1 MKSRKNNIN
10 RPAPSRRLLLQ
21 LLTMMALTAAP
32 SSVYAQSF
40 HQTGA
45 SGLPLDSRGMQ
56 QTAEWNYYYYLPT
69 GSTSMT
75 LDLPIMGWTDNYAN
89 ELEPYGW
96 YRWYDYNTDL
106 NSANLTAYD
115 VTSSSWYGGTT
126 HSTQLKTNITD
137 NSGKNIGLVAYKLS
151 ATYITRKHV
160 GVNYSYSNSDATNPN
175 WKGDIVACD
184 VSRYIDYTISG
195 TKVSK
200 EPTLSV
206 RYIFHIQSAAYLAQ
220 KLKEALCEGSKSKA
234 ADLTFE
240 DNKRIVFGAKDE
252 NAKMSLRTNL
262 KNSGGQS
269 YWFYPLSTTKG
280 KTVYPTTESQK
291 ITAADFKTTMKQ
303 ADKIV
308 WKVYNED
315 KTKFC
320 QLSAT
325 SSTTQFCDLTIS
337 ALNSATWYNV
347 SNDAT
352 TTKPTDIGFEHT
364 VYVVAWAANSNDM
377 CPVANF
383 EVFIHKGYPKTKDEI
398 TADNNIDRT
407 LSYLEDEDRYEK
419 KMDISFDD
427 DNADLTFDAPTVN
440 NNVSLKPSDFKSR
453 AYGFTYANLADYD
466 YFYGTY
472 MRQSWTGKRPTYS
485 SPNHGDYGLY
495 KSANK
500 TGVSTTDYNK
510 GYQWWANGNPE
521 IYDRTYERTSG
532 KQYGYFLYVDASD
545 ESRQIASADFKA
557 NLCTGSQLV
566 FSGAVAEYT
575 SGANAP
581 QVMFR
586 LYGIDKDENGNEIGK
601 KLIQS
606 FSSGDFKTNTKSLQ
620 YGKWYQIYS
629 KQVLQKSAGAD
640 NYTDFRIVL
649 DNMCQGT
656 DGADYCIDDLC
667 LYTQTSKLD
676 VLQNKP
682 LCPNETGYETAPEE
696 ITLKLRGI
704 YETFQAMVNMKESK
718 LFYRICDA
726 TGKQVDNIDYDGD
739 GQPDEYGTARIPASY
754 NAAYVLPP
762 EAADGKNNVA
772 MFENDNSGNRCL
784 VIANRNFNIVPGKD
798 YYFSIAYPS
807 DDNPDVPGK
816 WGKSTDVCSTYSG
829 IFQVVEQSIKLTDKN
844 SNVLTALRVNCDTK
858 TPTVEVIAKI
868 ETADPVNGG
877 KVTIDNVKF
886 DWFLSKPNKENELYT
901 TPGLLEALRAY
912 RAKYPSDNGLNTGFR
927 SINYTQY
934 TLLKQY
940 VDSKQLI
947 LNASN
952 SMGNRTF
959 EANEMGLYKI
969 AVIPVQAKATINGQN
984 YDICADP
991 MLVDL
996 RVVTDGPN
1004 INLGFSDVIY
1014 PNDARTVRVGLPQIK
1029 AIADNNGALNLP
1041 MTGIEGATSVKMSDA
1056 QVYISNTNDPDFNS
1070 TKQVIGVVTS
1080 STIKNSDKTVGI
1092 RFNSNAAT
1100 ILKEGYWYEINFS
1113 YNNSSASTASC
1124 PGETFVKMC
1133 IVPEYATWNS
1143 SPRTAS
1149 TNWNDD
1155 NNWLRSTKAEIFKDS
1170 YTDYNTTTAFMPM
1183 KFTKVTVANQK
1194 DKGKVYPNLDEISY
1208 RSNGIASSTKMK
1220 SFAYDFVAKW
1230 SDATA
1235 DGSDNGN
1242 GTFSCEKWAG
1252 NFCDQI
1258 YFKPEAELLYA
1269 NYLNYNKAYVE
1280 KELTPNTWSIMSSPL
1295 KQTYAGDLYVQKDD
1309 GQEKSEA
1316 FKPITYKEGVNDRSA
1331 YPVYQ
1336 RSWDGNAQEVKDNVT
1351 NYSANHDGTVDV
1363 TTDNE
1368 LSINSGYWSHVY
1380 NKVDELYTK
1389 GQAFAVKAGD
1399 KYTAGAQGANATA
1412 VIRLPKADTQFSYY
1426 DSESQKPVNVTVN
1439 RDANSYRMLQGD
1451 VAGDKTM
1458 AMTQPLK
1465 ENLHRDNRYHLVGNP
1480 YTSSLSMY
1488 RFLKANTAFENSI
1501 WTLDNGVMKTH
1512 SVPVDLDYDKKTD
1525 VIVNPTQAFFVK
1537 VKEGETAPAN
1547 VTFNATMLINKDV
1560 TPGEKALII
1569 RPTVTLTTVNGERS
1583 SQSELIVNDEASRD
1597 YVEGEDVE
1605 MLGEGNI
1612 AEIAQVYSVAGSQAV
1627 ALNASDDINWMP
1639 VGVVAPKSKDIDV
1652 NISLNSK
1659 MLIKM
1664 NNEGSQ
1670 LFLFDATTKTFSEI
1684 KDGMTVKMM
1693 ANDHG
1698 RYYITNQSS
1707 LNTTDINTIDCF
1719 SPTENTIVVA
1729 TLKGDMKRVMVYDIS
1744 GALVTSNHSVNG
1756 GRCQLN
1762 VPKAGIYVVKAT
1774 TKEDRT
1780 ETFKI
1785 VVR

>member
-21 LLTMMALTAAP
+21 LLAMMALTAAP

-40 HQTGA
+40 HQRGA
-45 SGLPLDSRGMQ
+45 SGMPLDSRGMQ
-56 QTAEWNYYYYLPT
+56 QTAEWHYYYYLPT
-69 GSTSMT
+69 NSTSMT
-75 LDLPIMGWTDNYAN
+75 LDLPIMGWTDEKAN
-89 ELEPYGW
+89 DLEPYGW

-106 NSANLTAYD
+106 ESANLTAYD
-115 VTSSSWYGGTT
+115 VTTSSWFGSTK

-151 ATYITRKHV
+151 DTYVTRKHV
-160 GVNYSYSNSDATNPN
+160 GVNYEYTNSDAINPN

-184 VSRYIDYTISG
+184 VSRYIDYSISG

-206 RYIFHIQSAAYLAQ
+206 RYIFHIQSAAYLAKQ
-220 KLKEALCEGSKSKA
+220 IKDALCDHSRA
-234 ADLTFE
+234 ADLTLE
-240 DNKRIVFGAKDE
+240 DNKRIVFGAKDA
-252 NAKMSLRTNL
+252 NAKMTLRTNM

-269 YWFYPLSTTKG
+269 YWFYPLRTTKG
-280 KTVYPTTESQK
+280 KSVYPTTESQK
-291 ITAADFKTTMKQ
+291 ITAADFNTTMKQ
-303 ADKIV
+303 ANNIV
-308 WKVYNED
+308 WRFYNED
-315 KTKFC
+315 KTKYC
-320 QLSAT
+320 QLPP
-325 SSTTQFCDLTIS
+325 STPSNPRTPISPQFCDLTIS
-337 ALNSATWYNV
+337 ALNNATWYNV

-364 VYVVAWAANSNDM
+364 VYVVAWAANGDYM

-383 EVFIHKGYPKTKDEI
+383 EVFIHKGYPKTKDEL
-398 TADNNIDRT
+398 TADGDVDRT
-407 LSYLEDEDRYEK
+407 ISYFEDKYEQQ
-419 KMDISFDD
+419 MDISFDD
-427 DNADLTFDAPTVN
+427 DNPDLTLDAPTTPLN
-440 NNVSLKPSDFKSR
+440 NMSLKPSDFKSR
-453 AYGFTYANLADYD
+453 AYGFTYAELASYD
-466 YFYGTY
+466 YYNG
-472 MRQSWTGKRPTYS
+472 S
-485 SPNHGDYGLY
+485 SPHHSKSPIHGDYGLY
-495 KSANK
+495 KSGNLH
-500 TGVSTTDYNK
+500 GISYNNEN
-510 GYQWWANGNPE
+510 GYQWWAEGSPT
-521 IYDRTYERTSG
+521 IYDRTHAKTSG
-532 KQYGYFLYVDASD
+532 KQYGHFLYVDASN

-557 NLCTGSQLV
+557 NLCTGSQLI

-575 SGANAP
+575 AANNSTAP

-586 LYGIDKDENGNEIGK
+586 LYGIDKDENGNVTDQ

-606 FSSGDFKTNTKSLQ
+606 FSSGDFKTNTKSHE

-629 KQVLQKSAGAD
+629 KQVLQKSAAAD

-649 DNMCQGT
+649 DNMCQDT
-656 DGADYCIDDLC
+656 WGADYCVDDLC

-682 LCPNETGYETAPEE
+682 LCPNETGYETAPDD

-704 YETFQAMVNMKESK
+704 YETFQAMVNQKESK

-754 NAAYVLPP
+754 NAAYVLPS
-762 EAADGKNNVA
+762 AAAGGKTNVP

-807 DDNPDVPGK
+807 DDNPNVPGD

-829 IFQVVEQSIKLTDKN
+829 LFQVVEQNIKLTDKN
-844 SNVLTALRVNCDTK
+844 SNVLTALRVNCNTH
-858 TPTVEVIAKI
+858 TPTVEMIAKI

-877 KVTIDNVKF
+877 KVTIDKVKF
-886 DWFLSKPNKENELYT
+886 DWFLSKPNAENELYST
-901 TPGLLEALRAY
+901 TGLLEALHAY
-912 RAKYPSDNGLNTGFR
+912 RAKYPEYNGLSTDFR
-927 SINYTQY
+927 NDNRTQY
-934 TLLKQY
+934 DLLKQY

-952 SMGNRTF
+952 SMGNRKF
-959 EANEMGLYKI
+959 EAKETGLYKI
-969 AVIPVQAKATINGQN
+969 AVIPVQDKATINGQV
-984 YDICADP
+984 YEICAAP

-1004 INLGFSDVIY
+1004 INFGFPGVIY
-1014 PNDARTVRVGLPQIK
+1014 PNDARTVRVGLPQIN
-1029 AIADNNGALNLP
+1029 AIATKNGALNLP
-1041 MTGIEGATSVKMSDA
+1041 MTGIERAKSVKMIDKA
-1056 QVYISNTNDPDFNS
+1056 QVSISNTNDPDFNS
-1070 TKQVIGVVTS
+1070 TEQMIGVVTAN
-1080 STIKNSDKTVGI
+1080 TIYETDKTVGI
-1092 RFNSNAAT
+1092 RFNPNAAT
-1100 ILKEGYWYEINFS
+1100 ILKEGYWYEIHFR
-1113 YNNSSASTASC
+1113 YNNADGSMASC
-1124 PGETFVKMC
+1124 PGETFIKMC

-1170 YTDYNTTTAFMPM
+1170 YADYNTTTAFMPM
-1183 KFTKVTVANQK
+1183 KFTKVTVANQN

-1230 SDATA
+1230 SDTTD
-1235 DGSDNGN
+1235 DGSDTGN

-1295 KQTYAGDLYVQKDD
+1295 QQTYAGDLYVPKNN
-1309 GQEKSEA
+1309 GQEQSEA
-1316 FKPITYKEGVNDRSA
+1316 FKPMTYDENVNDRSA

-1380 NKVDELYTK
+1380 NKVDEQYTK

-1426 DSESQKPVNVTVN
+1426 DSESQKQVNVTVN

-1465 ENLHRDNRYHLVGNP
+1465 ENLHSDNRYHLVGNP

-1684 KDGMTVKMM
+1684 NDGMTVKMM

-1729 TLKGDMKRVMVYDIS
+1729 TLKGDMKRVMVYDVAGS
-1744 GALVTSNHSVNG
+1744 LVTSNHSVNG

>member
-32 SSVYAQSF
+32 SCVYAQNLGF
-40 HQTGA
+40 HKKGQ

-56 QTAEWNYYYYLPT
+56 QTAEWHYYYYLPT
-69 GSTSMT
+69 NSNTMELELPFDGWGKSSTN
-75 LDLPIMGWTDNYAN
+75 D
-89 ELEPYGW
+89 LEPYGW
-96 YRWYDYNTDL
+96 IRWYDYTTDL
-106 NSANLTAYD
+106 KSDRLTVYSRSTYLKSLKDKTSEKYIGLIAGSLRNSARDYA
-115 VTSSSWYGGTT
+115 
-126 HSTQLKTNITD
+126 
-137 NSGKNIGLVAYKLS
+137 
-151 ATYITRKHV
+151 
-160 GVNYSYSNSDATNPN
+160 GVKYNKPTGADAEDWAGET
-175 WKGDIVACD
+175 IACD
-184 VSRYIDYTISG
+184 VSRYNDYSIYTNY
-195 TKVSK
+195 VEK
-200 EPTLSV
+200 EPTLSI
-206 RYIFHIQSAAYLAQ
+206 RYIFHIKSAAYLA
-220 KLKEALCEGSKSKA
+220 KRIKDALCDHSRA
-234 ADLTFE
+234 ADLTLE
-240 DNKRIVFGAKDE
+240 DNKRIVFGAKDA
-252 NAKMSLRTNL
+252 NANMTLRTNM
-262 KNSGGQS
+262 KKSGGQS
-269 YWFYPLSTTKG
+269 YWFYPLRTTVG
-280 KTVYPTTESQK
+280 KTVYPTTEAQK
-291 ITAADFKTTMKQ
+291 ITAADFNTTMKQ
-303 ADKIV
+303 ANKIV
-308 WKVYNED
+308 WIVYNED

-320 QLSAT
+320 QLS
-325 SSTTQFCDLTIS
+325 STTQFCDLTIN
-337 ALNSATWYNV
+337 ALKNATWYNV
-347 SNDAT
+347 SNDAKT
-352 TTKPTDIGFEHT
+352 SKPTDIGFEQT
-364 VYVVAWAANSNDM
+364 VYVVAWAANGDYM

-383 EVFIHKGYPKTKDEI
+383 EVFIHKGYPKMKDEL
-398 TADNNIDRT
+398 TADGDVDRT
-407 LSYLEDEDRYEK
+407 ISYFEDKYEQQ
-419 KMDISFDD
+419 MDISFDD
-427 DNADLTFDAPTVN
+427 DNPDLTLDAPTTPLN
-440 NNVSLKPSDFKSR
+440 NMSLKPSDFKSR
-453 AYGFTYANLADYD
+453 AYGFTYAELARYD
-466 YFYGTY
+466 YYYDGSTPHH
-472 MRQSWTGKRPTYS
+472 SK
-485 SPNHGDYGLY
+485 SPIHGDYGLY
-495 KSANK
+495 KSGNLR
-500 TGVSTTDYNK
+500 GISYDNEN
-510 GYQWWANGNPE
+510 GYQWWAAGSPT
-521 IYDRTYERTSG
+521 IYDRTHAKTSG
-532 KQYGYFLYVDASD
+532 KQYGHFLYVDASN

-557 NLCTGSQLV
+557 NLCTGSQLI

-575 SGANAP
+575 ASYNATAP

-586 LYGIDKDENGNEIGK
+586 LYGINKDENGNVTDQ

-606 FSSGDFKTNTKSLQ
+606 FSSGDFKTNTKSHE

-629 KQVLQKSAGAD
+629 KQVLQKSAAAD

-649 DNMCQGT
+649 DNMCQNT
-656 DGADYCIDDLC
+656 KGADYCIDDLC

-682 LCPNETGYETAPEE
+682 LCPNETGYETAPDD

-704 YETFQAMVNMKESK
+704 YETFQAMVNQKESK

-726 TGKQVDNIDYDGD
+726 TGKQVENIDYDGD
-739 GQPDEYGTARIPASY
+739 GHPDEYGIALIPASY
-754 NAAYVLPP
+754 NAGLVLPP
-762 EAADGKNNVA
+762 EAADGKTVP

-816 WGKSTDVCSTYSG
+816 WGISTDVCSTYSG
-829 IFQVVEQSIKLTDKN
+829 IFQVVEQNIKLTDKN
-844 SNVLTALRVNCDTK
+844 SNVLTALRVNCNTH

-886 DWFLSKPNKENELYT
+886 DWFLSKPNAENELYT
-901 TPGLLEALRAY
+901 TTGLLEALHAY
-912 RAKYPSDNGLNTGFR
+912 RAKYPEYNGLSTYFR
-927 SINYTQY
+927 NDNRTQY
-934 TLLKQY
+934 DLLKKY

-959 EANEMGLYKI
+959 ASDEMGLYKI
-969 AVIPVQAKATINGQN
+969 AVIPVQAKATINGQV
-984 YDICADP
+984 YEICAAP

-1004 INLGFSDVIY
+1004 INFGFPGIIY

-1029 AIADNNGALNLP
+1029 AIAEKNGALNLP
-1041 MTGIEGATSVKMSDA
+1041 MTGIEGAKSVNMSEEDA
-1056 QVYISNTNDPDFNS
+1056 QVCISNTNDPDFNS
-1070 TKQVIGVVTS
+1070 TKQAIGVVTAN
-1080 STIKNSDKTVGI
+1080 TIYETDKTVGI
-1092 RFNSNAAT
+1092 RFNPNAAT
-1100 ILKEGYWYEINFS
+1100 ILKEGYWYEIHFR
-1113 YNNSSASTASC
+1113 YNNADGSMASC
-1124 PGETFVKMC
+1124 PGETFIKMC

-1170 YTDYNTTTAFMPM
+1170 YADYNTTTAFMPM
-1183 KFTKVTVANQK
+1183 KFTKVTVANQN

-1230 SDATA
+1230 NKSSA

-1242 GTFSCEKWAG
+1242 GTFSCETWAG

-1269 NYLNYNKAYVE
+1269 NYLTYNKAYVE

-1295 KQTYAGDLYVQKDD
+1295 QQTYAGDLYVPKDN

-1316 FKPITYKEGVNDRSA
+1316 FKPMTYKEGVNDRSA

-1336 RSWDGNAQEVKDNVT
+1336 RSWDGDAKEIVDNAKF
-1351 NYSANHDGTVDV
+1351 YKANEDGTV
-1363 TTDNE
+1363 TEAIDNDFF
-1368 LSINSGYWSHVY
+1368 LTSGYWSHVY
-1380 NKVDELYTK
+1380 NKVDEQYTK

-1426 DSESQKPVNVTVN
+1426 DSESNKPVNVTVP
-1439 RDANSYRMLQGD
+1439 RDANSYRMLLGD

-1465 ENLHRDNRYHLVGNP
+1465 ENLHSENRYHLVGNP

-1488 RFLKANTAFENSI
+1488 RFLKANPAFENSI
-1501 WTLDNGVMKTH
+1501 WTLDNGKVTAYTLA
-1512 SVPVDLDYDKKTD
+1512 LDEAYDKKTD
-1525 VIVNPTQAFFVK
+1525 VLVSPTQAFFVK
-1537 VKEGETAPAN
+1537 LKAGETATEA
-1547 VTFNATMLINKDV
+1547 TFNASMLINKDV

-1569 RPTVTLTTVNGERS
+1569 RPILTLTTTDGVRN
-1583 SQSELIVNDEASRD
+1583 SESKLIVNEEACRD
-1597 YVEGEDVE
+1597 YVVGEDVE

-1612 AEIAQVYSVAGSQAV
+1612 AEVAQVYSVAGSQAV

-1639 VGVVAPKSKDIDV
+1639 VGVVAAKSKEVDV
-1652 NISLNSK
+1652 NVSLNSK
-1659 MLIKM
+1659 MLRKM
-1664 NNEGSQ
+1664 DNEGSQ

-1684 KDGMTVKMM
+1684 KDGMMVKMM

-1707 LNTTDINTIDCF
+1707 LSTTDINTIECF

-1774 TKEDRT
+1774 TMEDRT

>member
-10 RPAPSRRLLLQ
+10 RLAPSRRLLLQ
-21 LLTMMALTAAP
+21 LLAMMALTAAP
-32 SSVYAQSF
+32 SSVYAQSLGF
-40 HQTGA
+40 HKKGQ

-56 QTAEWNYYYYLPT
+56 QTAEWHYYYYLPT
-69 GSTSMT
+69 NSNTMELELPFDGWLKSSTN
-75 LDLPIMGWTDNYAN
+75 D
-89 ELEPYGW
+89 LEPYGW
-96 YRWYDYNTDL
+96 IRWYDYTTDL
-106 NSANLTAYD
+106 MSDRLTVYSRYY
-115 VTSSSWYGGTT
+115 TS
-126 HSTQLKTNITD
+126 LKSLKDDT
-137 NSGKNIGLVAYKLS
+137 SKKNIGLIAGTLRNS
-151 ATYITRKHV
+151 ARDYA
-160 GVNYSYSNSDATNPN
+160 GVKYNKPTGADAEDWGGET
-175 WKGDIVACD
+175 IACD
-184 VSRYIDYTISG
+184 VSRYNDYSIS
-195 TKVSK
+195 TNYVEK
-200 EPTLSV
+200 EPTLSI
-206 RYIFHIQSAAYLAQ
+206 RYIFHIKSAAYLA
-220 KLKEALCEGSKSKA
+220 KRIKDALCDHSRA
-234 ADLTFE
+234 ADLTLE
-240 DNKRIVFGAKDE
+240 DNKRIVFGAKDA
-252 NAKMSLRTNL
+252 NANMTLRTNM

-269 YWFYPLSTTKG
+269 YWFYPLRTTVG

-291 ITAADFKTTMKQ
+291 ITAADFNTTMKQ
-303 ADKIV
+303 ANKIV
-308 WKVYNED
+308 WAVYNED
-315 KTKFC
+315 KTKYC
-320 QLSAT
+320 QLS
-325 SSTTQFCDLTIS
+325 SETQFCDLTIN
-337 ALNSATWYNV
+337 ALKNATWYNV

-352 TTKPTDIGFEHT
+352 TSKPTDIGFEQT
-364 VYVVAWAANSNDM
+364 VYVVAWAANGDYM

-383 EVFIHKGYPKTKDEI
+383 EVFIHKGYPKTKDEL
-398 TADNNIDRT
+398 TADGDVDRT
-407 LSYLEDEDRYEK
+407 ISYFEDKYEQQ
-419 KMDISFDD
+419 MDISFDD
-427 DNADLTFDAPTVN
+427 DNPDLTLDAPTTPLN
-440 NNVSLKPSDFKSR
+440 NMSLKPSDFKSR
-453 AYGFTYANLADYD
+453 AYGFTYAQLENYD
-466 YFYGTY
+466 YYYDRSTPHH
-472 MRQSWTGKRPTYS
+472 SK
-485 SPNHGDYGLY
+485 SPIHGDYGLY
-495 KSANK
+495 KSGNLR
-500 TGVSTTDYNK
+500 GISYDNEN
-510 GYQWWANGNPE
+510 GYQWWAAGSPT
-521 IYDRTYERTSG
+521 IYDRTYAKTSG
-532 KQYGYFLYVDASD
+532 KQYGHFLYVDASN

-557 NLCTGSQLV
+557 NLCTGSQLI

-575 SGANAP
+575 AAYNATAP

-586 LYGIDKDENGNEIGK
+586 LYGINKDENGNVTDQ

-606 FSSGDFKTNTKSLQ
+606 FSSGDFKTNTKTHE

-629 KQVLQKSAGAD
+629 KQVLQKSAAAD

-649 DNMCQGT
+649 DNMCKDT
-656 DGADYCIDDLC
+656 WGADYCVDDLC

-682 LCPNETGYETAPEE
+682 LCPNETGYETAPED

-704 YETFQAMVNMKESK
+704 YETFQAMVNQKESK

-726 TGKQVDNIDYDGD
+726 TGKPVDNIDYDGD
-739 GQPDEYGTARIPASY
+739 GQPDAYGIASIPASY
-754 NAAYVLPP
+754 NAGLVLPP
-762 EAADGKNNVA
+762 AAADGKNNVA

-807 DDNPDVPGK
+807 DDNPDVPGV

-829 IFQVVEQSIKLTDKN
+829 IFQVVEQNIKLTDKN
-844 SNVLTALRVNCDTK
+844 SNVLTALRVDCNSK
-858 TPTVEVIAKI
+858 NPTVEVIAKI

-886 DWFLSKPNKENELYT
+886 DWFLSKPNAENELYST
-901 TPGLLEALRAY
+901 QGLLEAIHAY
-912 RAKYPSDNGLNTGFR
+912 RKAYPEYNGLSTGFR
-927 SINYTQY
+927 SVNYNQY
-934 TLLKQY
+934 DLLKKY

-952 SMGNRTF
+952 SMGNRMF
-959 EANEMGLYKI
+959 ASDEMGLYKI
-969 AVIPVQAKATINGQN
+969 AVIPVQAKATINGQV
-984 YDICADP
+984 YEICAAP

-1004 INLGFSDVIY
+1004 INFGFPNVIY
-1014 PNDARTVRVGLPQIK
+1014 PNDARTVRVGLPQIN
-1029 AIADNNGALNLP
+1029 AIATKNGALNLP
-1041 MTGIEGATSVKMSDA
+1041 MTGIEGATSVRMRDYAK
-1056 QVYISNTNDPDFNS
+1056 VFISNTNDPSFNS
-1070 TKQVIGVVTS
+1070 TKQEIGVVTS
-1080 STIKNSDKTVGI
+1080 NTIYRTDNTVGI
-1092 RFNSNAAT
+1092 RFNPNAAT

-1113 YNNSSASTASC
+1113 YDNADGSMASC
-1124 PGETFVKMC
+1124 PGETFIKMC

-1170 YTDYNTTTAFMPM
+1170 YADYNTTTAFMPM

-1208 RSNGIASSTKMK
+1208 RSNGIASSKKMQ

-1230 SDATA
+1230 SNTA
-1235 DGSDNGN
+1235 DGSDNGY

-1269 NYLNYNKAYVE
+1269 NYLTYNKAYVE

-1295 KQTYAGDLYVQKDD
+1295 QQTYAGDLYVPKNN
-1309 GQEKSEA
+1309 GQEQSEA
-1316 FKPITYKEGVNDRSA
+1316 FQPITYQEGVNDRSA

-1336 RSWDGNAQEVKDNVT
+1336 RSWDGNAQEVIDNVT
-1351 NYSANHDGTVDV
+1351 NYSANHDGTVNV

-1380 NKVDELYTK
+1380 NKVDEQYTK

-1465 ENLHRDNRYHLVGNP
+1465 ENLHSENRYHLVGNP

-1488 RFLKANTAFENSI
+1488 RFLKANPAFENSI
-1501 WTLDNGVMKTH
+1501 WTLDNGKVTAYTLA
-1512 SVPVDLDYDKKTD
+1512 LDEAYDKKTD
-1525 VIVNPTQAFFVK
+1525 VLVSPTKAFFVK
-1537 VKEGETAPAN
+1537 LKTGESATEA
-1547 VTFNATMLINKDV
+1547 TFNASMLINKDV
-1560 TPGEKALII
+1560 TPGEKALVI
-1569 RPTVTLTTVNGERS
+1569 RPTLTLTTTDGVRN
-1583 SQSELIVNDEASRD
+1583 SESKLIVNDEASRD
-1597 YVEGEDVE
+1597 YVDGEDVE

-1659 MLIKM
+1659 MLRKM

-1707 LNTTDINTIDCF
+1707 LNTTDINTIECF

-1729 TLKGDMKRVMVYDIS
+1729 TLKGDMKRVVVYDVAGS
-1744 GALVTSNHSVNG
+1744 LVTSNHSVNG

>member
-10 RPAPSRRLLLQ
+10 RPAPSKRLLLQ

-32 SSVYAQSF
+32 SSVYAQSLGF
-40 HQTGA
+40 HKNGQ

-56 QTAEWNYYYYLPT
+56 QTAEWHYYYYLPT
-69 GSTSMT
+69 GSSTME
-75 LDLPIMGWTDNYAN
+75 LELPFAGWGDSSTND
-89 ELEPYGW
+89 LEPYGW
-96 YRWYDYNTDL
+96 IRWYDYTTDL
-106 NSANLTAYD
+106 KSDRLTVYSRYYTSLNSLKDKTSKKDIGLIAGTLRNSARDYA
-115 VTSSSWYGGTT
+115 
-126 HSTQLKTNITD
+126 
-137 NSGKNIGLVAYKLS
+137 
-151 ATYITRKHV
+151 
-160 GVNYSYSNSDATNPN
+160 GVKYNKPTGADAEDWAGET
-175 WKGDIVACD
+175 IACD
-184 VSRYIDYTISG
+184 VSRYNDYSIS
-195 TKVSK
+195 TNYVEY
-200 EPTLSV
+200 EPTLSI
-206 RYIFHIQSAAYLAQ
+206 RYIFHIKSAAYLA
-220 KLKEALCEGSKSKA
+220 KRIKDALCDHSRA
-234 ADLTFE
+234 ADLTLE

-252 NAKMSLRTNL
+252 RANMTLRTNM

-269 YWFYPLSTTKG
+269 YWFYPLRTIVG
-280 KTVYPTTESQK
+280 KTVYPTTEAQK
-291 ITAADFKTTMKQ
+291 ITAADFNTTMKQ
-303 ADKIV
+303 ANKIV
-308 WKVYNED
+308 WIVYNED

-320 QLSAT
+320 QLS
-325 SSTTQFCDLTIS
+325 STTQFCDLTIN
-337 ALNSATWYNV
+337 ALKNATWYNV
-347 SNDAT
+347 SNDAKT
-352 TTKPTDIGFEHT
+352 SKPTDIGFEQT
-364 VYVVAWAANSNDM
+364 VYVVAWAANGDYM

-383 EVFIHKGYPKTKDEI
+383 EVFIHKGYPKMKDEL
-398 TADNNIDRT
+398 TADGDVDRT
-407 LSYLEDEDRYEK
+407 LSYFEDKYEQQ
-419 KMDISFDD
+419 MDISFDD
-427 DNADLTFDAPTVN
+427 DNPDLTLDAPTTPEN
-440 NNVSLKPSDFKSR
+440 NMSRNPSDFKSR
-453 AYGFTYANLADYD
+453 AYGFTYADLASFDY
-466 YFYGTY
+466 YKGGTHN
-472 MRQSWTGKRPTYS
+472 GK
-485 SPNHGDYGLY
+485 SPIHGDYGLY
-495 KSANK
+495 KSGNLR
-500 TGVSTTDYNK
+500 GISYTDQN
-510 GYQWWANGNPE
+510 GYKWWAEGSPT
-521 IYDRTYERTSG
+521 IFDRTYAKTNG
-532 KQYGYFLYVDASD
+532 KQYGHFLYVDASN

-557 NLCTGSQLV
+557 NLCTGSQLI

-575 SGANAP
+575 AAMNSTAP

-586 LYGIDKDENGNEIGK
+586 LYGINKDENGNVTDQ

-606 FSSGDFKTNTKSLQ
+606 FSSGDFKTNTKSHE

-629 KQVLQKSAGAD
+629 KQVLQRSAAAD

-649 DNMCQGT
+649 DNMCQDT
-656 DGADYCIDDLC
+656 WGADYCVDDLC

-676 VLQNKP
+676 VLQNRP

-704 YETFQAMVNMKESK
+704 YETFQAMVNQKESK

-726 TGKQVDNIDYDGD
+726 TGKPVENIDYDGD
-739 GQPDEYGTARIPASY
+739 RLPDDYGTARIPESY
-754 NAAYVLPP
+754 SSTYVLPS
-762 EAADGKNNVA
+762 AAAGGKTNVP

-829 IFQVVEQSIKLTDKN
+829 IFQVVEQNIKLTDKN
-844 SNVLTALRVNCDTK
+844 SNVLTALRVNCNTH
-858 TPTVEVIAKI
+858 TPTVEMIAKI

-886 DWFLSKPNKENELYT
+886 DWFLSKPNAENELYST
-901 TPGLLEALRAY
+901 SGLLEALHDY
-912 RAKYPSDNGLNTGFR
+912 RAKYPEYNGLSTYFR
-927 SINYTQY
+927 NDNPTQY
-934 TLLKQY
+934 DLLKKY

-952 SMGNRTF
+952 SMGNRKF
-959 EANEMGLYKI
+959 EAKEMGLYKI
-969 AVIPVQAKATINGQN
+969 AVIPVQAKATINGQV
-984 YDICADP
+984 YEICAAP

-996 RVVTDGPN
+996 RVVTDGPS
-1004 INLGFSDVIY
+1004 INFGFSDVIY

-1029 AIADNNGALNLP
+1029 AIAEKKGALNLP
-1041 MTGIEGATSVKMSDA
+1041 MTGIEGAKSVNMSEEDA
-1056 QVYISNTNDPDFNS
+1056 QVCISNTNDPDFNS
-1070 TKQVIGVVTS
+1070 TKQAIGVVTAN
-1080 STIKNSDKTVGI
+1080 TIYETDKTVGI

-1100 ILKEGYWYEINFS
+1100 ILKEGYWYEIHFR
-1113 YNNSSASTASC
+1113 YNNADGSMASC
-1124 PGETFVKMC
+1124 PGETFIKMC

-1170 YTDYNTTTAFMPM
+1170 YADYNTTTAFMPM

-1230 SDATA
+1230 SDTK

-1242 GTFSCEKWAG
+1242 GTFSCETWAG

-1269 NYLNYNKAYVE
+1269 NYLTYNKAYVE

-1295 KQTYAGDLYVQKDD
+1295 QQTYAGDLYVPKNN
-1309 GQEKSEA
+1309 GQEMSEA
-1316 FKPITYKEGVNDRSA
+1316 FQPITYKEGVNDRSA

-1336 RSWDGNAQEVKDNVT
+1336 RSWDGDAKEIVDNT
-1351 NYSANHDGTVDV
+1351 KFYQAHEDGTVEE
-1363 TTDNE
+1363 TTNDFF
-1368 LSINSGYWSHVY
+1368 LTSGYWSHVY
-1380 NKVDELYTK
+1380 NKVDEQYTK

-1439 RDANSYRMLQGD
+1439 RDANSYRMLLGD

-1465 ENLHRDNRYHLVGNP
+1465 ENLHSENRYHLVGNP

-1488 RFLKANTAFENSI
+1488 RFLKANPAFENSI
-1501 WTLDNGVMKTH
+1501 WTLDNGKVTAYTLA
-1512 SVPVDLDYDKKTD
+1512 LDEAYDKKTD
-1525 VIVNPTQAFFVK
+1525 VLVSPTQAFFVK
-1537 VKEGETAPAN
+1537 LKTGESATEA
-1547 VTFNATMLINKDV
+1547 TFNASMLINKDV
-1560 TPGEKALII
+1560 TPGEKALVI
-1569 RPTVTLTTVNGERS
+1569 RPTLTLTTTDGIRN
-1583 SQSELIVNDEASRD
+1583 SESKLIVNDEASRD
-1597 YVEGEDVE
+1597 YVDGEDVE

-1698 RYYITNQSS
+1698 RYYVTNQSS
-1707 LNTTDINTIDCF
+1707 LNTTDINTIECF

-1729 TLKGDMKRVMVYDIS
+1729 TLKGDMKRVVVYDIS

>member
-32 SSVYAQSF
+32 SSVYAQSLGF
-40 HQTGA
+40 HKNGK

-56 QTAEWNYYYYLPT
+56 QTAEWHYNYYLPNNSNT
-69 GSTSMT
+69 MELELPFDGWEKSSTN
-75 LDLPIMGWTDNYAN
+75 D
-89 ELEPYGW
+89 LEPYGW
-96 YRWYDYNTDL
+96 IRWYDYTTDL
-106 NSANLTAYD
+106 KSNRLTVYSSSTSLNSLKDYNSKKDIGLIAGTLKNSARNYA
-115 VTSSSWYGGTT
+115 
-126 HSTQLKTNITD
+126 
-137 NSGKNIGLVAYKLS
+137 
-151 ATYITRKHV
+151 
-160 GVNYSYSNSDATNPN
+160 GVKYNKPTGADAEDWPGET
-175 WKGDIVACD
+175 IACD
-184 VSRYIDYTISG
+184 VSRYNDYSIYTNY
-195 TKVSK
+195 VEK
-200 EPTLSV
+200 EPTLSI
-206 RYIFHIQSAAYLAQ
+206 RYIFHIKSAAYLA
-220 KLKEALCEGSKSKA
+220 KRIKDALCDHSRA
-234 ADLTFE
+234 ADLTLE
-240 DNKRIVFGAKDE
+240 DNKRIVFGAKDA
-252 NAKMSLRTNL
+252 NANMTLRTNM
-262 KNSGGQS
+262 KNSGGQR
-269 YWFYPLSTTKG
+269 YWFYPLRTTKG
-280 KTVYPTTESQK
+280 KTVYPTTEAQK
-291 ITAADFKTTMKQ
+291 ITAADFNTTMKQ
-303 ADKIV
+303 ANKIV
-308 WKVYNED
+308 WRVYNED
-315 KTKFC
+315 KTKYC
-320 QLSAT
+320 QL
-325 SSTTQFCDLTIS
+325 SSTTQFCDLTIN
-337 ALNSATWYNV
+337 ALKNATWYNV
-347 SNDAT
+347 SNGAT
-352 TTKPTDIGFEHT
+352 TSKPTDIGFEQT
-364 VYVVAWAANSNDM
+364 VYVVAWAANGDYYM

-383 EVFIHKGYPKTKDEI
+383 EVFIHKGYPKMKDEL
-398 TADNNIDRT
+398 TADGDVDRT
-407 LSYLEDEDRYEK
+407 LSYFEDKYERQ
-419 KMDISFDD
+419 MDISFDD
-427 DNADLTFDAPTVN
+427 DNPDLTLDAPTTPEN
-440 NNVSLKPSDFKSR
+440 NMSLKPSDFKSR
-453 AYGFTYANLADYD
+453 AYGFTYALLASNDYYYD
-466 YFYGTY
+466 GSTPHH
-472 MRQSWTGKRPTYS
+472 SK
-485 SPNHGDYGLY
+485 SPIHGDYGLY
-495 KSANK
+495 KSGNLP
-500 TGVSTTDYNK
+500 GISYDNQN
-510 GYQWWANGNPE
+510 GYQWWAAGSPT
-521 IYDRTYERTSG
+521 IYDRTYAKTNG
-532 KQYGYFLYVDASD
+532 KQYGHFLYVDASN

-557 NLCTGSQLV
+557 NLCTGSQLI

-575 SGANAP
+575 AAYNPTAP

-586 LYGIDKDENGNEIGK
+586 LYGINKDENGNVTDQ

-606 FSSGDFKTNTKSLQ
+606 FSSGDFKTNTKSHE

-629 KQVLQKSAGAD
+629 KQVLQKSAAAD

-649 DNMCQGT
+649 DNMCQNT
-656 DGADYCIDDLC
+656 RGADYCIDDLC

-676 VLQNKP
+676 VLQNRP

-704 YETFQAMVNMKESK
+704 YETFQAMVNQKESK

-726 TGKQVDNIDYDGD
+726 TGKRVENIDYNGD
-739 GQPDEYGTARIPASY
+739 GKPDDYGIASIPASY
-754 NAAYVLPP
+754 NAGLVLPP
-762 EAADGKNNVA
+762 YAADNKTVP

-829 IFQVVEQSIKLTDKN
+829 IFQVVEQNIKLTDKN
-844 SNVLTALRVNCDTK
+844 SNVLTALRVDCNSK

-886 DWFLSKPNKENELYT
+886 DWFLSKPNAENELYST
-901 TPGLLEALRAY
+901 TGLLEALHAY
-912 RAKYPSDNGLNTGFR
+912 RAKYPEYNGLSPNFR
-927 SINYTQY
+927 NDNRTQY
-934 TLLKQY
+934 NLLKMY

-959 EANEMGLYKI
+959 ASDEMGLYKI
-969 AVIPVQAKATINGQN
+969 AVIPVQAKATINGQV
-984 YDICADP
+984 YEICAAP

-1004 INLGFSDVIY
+1004 INFGFPGVIY

-1029 AIADNNGALNLP
+1029 AIAEKNGALNLP
-1041 MTGIEGATSVKMSDA
+1041 MTGIEGAKSVEMIDEA
-1056 QVYISNTNDPDFNS
+1056 QVSISNSNDPDFNS
-1070 TKQVIGVVTS
+1070 TEQMIGVVTAN
-1080 STIKNSDKTVGI
+1080 TIKNSDNTVGI
-1092 RFNSNAAT
+1092 RFNSNAVKT
-1100 ILKEGYWYEINFS
+1100 LKEGYWYEIHFRYANADGS
-1113 YNNSSASTASC
+1113 MASC
-1124 PGETFVKMC
+1124 PGETFIKMC

-1155 NNWLRSTKAEIFKDS
+1155 NNWLRSTKAEIFKDA

-1183 KFTKVTVANQK
+1183 KFTKVTVANQN

-1230 SDATA
+1230 SDTA

-1269 NYLNYNKAYVE
+1269 NYLTYNKAYVE

-1295 KQTYAGDLYVQKDD
+1295 QQTYAGDLYVQKDD

-1316 FKPITYKEGVNDRSA
+1316 FQPMTYKEGVNDRSA

-1336 RSWDGNAQEVKDNVT
+1336 RSWDGDAKEIVDNT
-1351 NYSANHDGTVDV
+1351 KFYQAHEDGTVEE
-1363 TTDNE
+1363 TTNDFF
-1368 LSINSGYWSHVY
+1368 LTSGYWSHVY
-1380 NKVDELYTK
+1380 NKVDEQYTK

-1439 RDANSYRMLQGD
+1439 RDANSYRMLLGD

-1465 ENLHRDNRYHLVGNP
+1465 ENLHSENRYHLVGNP

-1488 RFLKANTAFENSI
+1488 RFLKANPAFENSI
-1501 WTLDNGVMKTH
+1501 WTLDNGKVTACTLA
-1512 SVPVDLDYDKKTD
+1512 LDEAYDKKTD
-1525 VIVNPTQAFFVK
+1525 VLVSPTQAFFVK
-1537 VKEGETAPAN
+1537 LKTGETATEA
-1547 VTFNATMLINKDV
+1547 TFNASMLINKDV
-1560 TPGEKALII
+1560 TPGEKALVI
-1569 RPTVTLTTVNGERS
+1569 RPTLTLTTTDGVRN
-1583 SQSELIVNDEASRD
+1583 SESKLIVNDEASRD
-1597 YVEGEDVE
+1597 YVDGEDVE

-1652 NISLNSK
+1652 NICLNSK

-1707 LNTTDINTIDCF
+1707 LNTTDINTIECF

-1729 TLKGDMKRVMVYDIS
+1729 TLKGDMKRVVVYDIS

>member
-10 RPAPSRRLLLQ
+10 RLAPSRRLLLQ

-32 SSVYAQSF
+32 SSVYAQSLGF
-40 HQTGA
+40 HKEGQ

-56 QTAEWNYYYYLPT
+56 QTAEWHYYYYLPT
-69 GSTSMT
+69 NSNTME
-75 LDLPIMGWTDNYAN
+75 LELPFAGWGDSKTND
-89 ELEPYGW
+89 LEPYGW
-96 YRWYDYNTDL
+96 IRWYDYNTDL
-106 NSANLTAYD
+106 KSDNLTVYSRYYTSLNSLKDKTSKKDIGLIAGSLRNSARDYAG
-115 VTSSSWYGGTT
+115 V
-126 HSTQLKTNITD
+126 K
-137 NSGKNIGLVAYKLS
+137 YKKPTG
-151 ATYITRKHV
+151 A
-160 GVNYSYSNSDATNPN
+160 DAEGWPGET
-175 WKGDIVACD
+175 IACD
-184 VSRYIDYTISG
+184 VSRYNDYSG
-195 TKVSK
+195 YNPRYTNYVEK
-200 EPTLSV
+200 EPTLSI
-206 RYIFHIQSAAYLAQ
+206 RYIFHIKSAAYLA
-220 KLKEALCEGSKSKA
+220 KRIKDALCDHSRA
-234 ADLTFE
+234 ADLTLE
-240 DNKRIVFGAKDE
+240 DNKRIVFGAKDA
-252 NAKMSLRTNL
+252 NAKMTLRTNL
-262 KNSGGQS
+262 KNSGGQT
-269 YWFYPLSTTKG
+269 YWFYPLNTAQPKS
-280 KTVYPTTESQK
+280 VYPTTESQK
-291 ITAADFKTTMKQ
+291 ITASDFGSNMLK
-303 ADKIV
+303 AEYVSWIA
-308 WKVYNED
+308 YNED
-315 KTKFC
+315 KTKYKV
-320 QLSAT
+320 LGT
-325 SSTTQFCDLTIS
+325 STQFFDLSIS
-337 ALNSATWYNV
+337 KLKESGWLNVKDDKSTDV
-347 SNDAT
+347 
-352 TTKPTDIGFEHT
+352 PEDIGFEHT
-364 VYVVAWAANSNDM
+364 IYVVAWAVNGTTDM

-383 EVFIHKGYPKTKDEI
+383 EVFIHKGYPKTKDEL
-398 TADNNIDRT
+398 TADGDVDRT
-407 LSYLEDEDRYEK
+407 ISYFDDKYEQQ
-419 KMDISFDD
+419 MDISFDD
-427 DNADLTFDAPTVN
+427 DNTDLTLDAPTTPLN
-440 NNVSLKPSDFKSR
+440 NMSLKPSDFKSR
-453 AYGFTYANLADYD
+453 AYGFTYAKLESNDPYD
-466 YFYGTY
+466 
-472 MRQSWTGKRPTYS
+472 GKTPHHS
-485 SPNHGDYGLY
+485 KSPIHGDYGLY
-495 KSANK
+495 KSGNLP
-500 TGVSTTDYNK
+500 GISYNNQD
-510 GYQWWANGNPE
+510 GYQWWAAGSPT
-521 IYDRTYERTSG
+521 IYDRTYAKTNH
-532 KQYGYFLYVDASD
+532 KQYGHFLYVDASN

-557 NLCTGSQLV
+557 NLCTGSQLI

-575 SGANAP
+575 AAMNSTAP

-586 LYGIDKDENGNEIGK
+586 LYGINKDENGNVTDQ

-606 FSSGDFKTNTKSLQ
+606 FSSGDFATNTKTHA
-620 YGKWYQIYS
+620 YGQWYQIYS
-629 KQVLQKSAGAD
+629 KQVLQKSAAAD

-649 DNMCQGT
+649 DNMCQDT
-656 DGADYCIDDLC
+656 WGADYCVDDLC

-682 LCPNETGYETAPEE
+682 LCPNETGYETAPDD

-704 YETFQAMVNMKESK
+704 YETFQAMVNQKESK

-739 GQPDEYGTARIPASY
+739 GHPDEYGTARIPASY

-762 EAADGKNNVA
+762 AAAGGKTNVP

-807 DDNPDVPGK
+807 DDNPDVPGD
-816 WGKSTDVCSTYSG
+816 WGKSTDVCSTYSDK
-829 IFQVVEQSIKLTDKN
+829 FQVVEQNIKLTDKN
-844 SNVLTALRVNCDTK
+844 SNVLTALRVDCNSK

-877 KVTIDNVKF
+877 KVTIDKVKF
-886 DWFLSKPNKENELYT
+886 DWFLSKPNAENELYT
-901 TPGLLEALRAY
+901 TTGLLEALHAY
-912 RAKYPSDNGLNTGFR
+912 RKAYPSYNGLHTGF
-927 SINYTQY
+927 SSVNYTQY
-934 TLLKQY
+934 TLLKKY

-952 SMGNRTF
+952 SMGNRKF
-959 EANEMGLYKI
+959 ETKETGLYKI
-969 AVIPVQAKATINGQN
+969 AVIPVQAKATINGQE
-984 YDICADP
+984 YEICADP
-991 MLVDL
+991 MLVNL

-1004 INLGFSDVIY
+1004 INFGFPGVIY
-1014 PNDARTVRVGLPQIK
+1014 PNDARTVRVGLPQIN
-1029 AIADNNGALNLP
+1029 AIATKNGALNLP
-1041 MTGIEGATSVKMSDA
+1041 MTGIERAKSVEMIDEA
-1056 QVYISNTNDPDFNS
+1056 QVSISNTNDPDFNS
-1070 TKQVIGVVTS
+1070 TEQMIGVVTS
-1080 STIKNSDKTVGI
+1080 STINETDKTVGI
-1092 RFNSNAAT
+1092 RFNSNAVT
-1100 ILKEGYWYEINFS
+1100 TLKEGYWYEIHFRYKNADGS
-1113 YNNSSASTASC
+1113 MASC
-1124 PGETFVKMC
+1124 PGETFIKMC

-1230 SDATA
+1230 SDTA

-1269 NYLNYNKAYVE
+1269 NYLTYNKAYVE

-1295 KQTYAGDLYVQKDD
+1295 QQTYAGDLYVPKNN
-1309 GQEKSEA
+1309 GQEQSEA
-1316 FKPITYKEGVNDRSA
+1316 FQPMTYDENVNDRSA

-1336 RSWDGNAQEVKDNVT
+1336 RSWDGNAQEVMDNVT

-1380 NKVDELYTK
+1380 NKVDEQYTK

-1426 DSESQKPVNVTVN
+1426 DSESQKQVNVTVN

-1458 AMTQPLK
+1458 AMTQLLK

-1501 WTLDNGVMKTH
+1501 WTLDNGKVTAYTLA
-1512 SVPVDLDYDKKTD
+1512 LDEAYDKKTD
-1525 VIVNPTQAFFVK
+1525 VLVSPTQAFFVK
-1537 VKEGETAPAN
+1537 LKTGESATEA
-1547 VTFNATMLINKDV
+1547 TFNASMLINKDV
-1560 TPGEKALII
+1560 TPGEKALVI
-1569 RPTVTLTTVNGERS
+1569 RPTLTLTTTDGVRN
-1583 SQSELIVNDEASRD
+1583 SESKLIVNDEASRD

-1707 LNTTDINTIDCF
+1707 LNTTDINTIECF
-1719 SPTENTIVVA
+1719 SPTDNTIVVA
-1729 TLKGDMKRVMVYDIS
+1729 TLKGDMKRVVVYDVAGS
-1744 GALVTSNHSVNG
+1744 LVTSNHSVNG

>member
-45 SGLPLDSRGMQ
+45 SGMPLDSRGMQ
-56 QTAEWNYYYYLPT
+56 QTAEWHYYYYLPT

-75 LDLPIMGWTDNYAN
+75 LDLPIMGWTDEKAN
-89 ELEPYGW
+89 DLEPYGW

-106 NSANLTAYD
+106 ESANLTAYD
-115 VTSSSWYGGTT
+115 VTTSSWFGSTK

-151 ATYITRKHV
+151 DTYVTRKHV
-160 GVNYSYSNSDATNPN
+160 GVNYEYTNSDAINPN

-184 VSRYIDYTISG
+184 VSRYIDYSISG

-206 RYIFHIQSAAYLAQ
+206 RYIFHIQSAAYLAKQ
-220 KLKEALCEGSKSKA
+220 IKDALCDHSRA
-234 ADLTFE
+234 ADLTLE
-240 DNKRIVFGAKDE
+240 DNKRIVFGAKDA
-252 NAKMSLRTNL
+252 NAKMTLRTNM

-269 YWFYPLSTTKG
+269 YWFYPLRTTKG
-280 KTVYPTTESQK
+280 KSVYPTTESQK
-291 ITAADFKTTMKQ
+291 ITAADFNTTMKQ
-303 ADKIV
+303 ANNIV
-308 WKVYNED
+308 WRFYNED
-315 KTKFC
+315 KTKYC
-320 QLSAT
+320 QLPP
-325 SSTTQFCDLTIS
+325 STPSNPRTPISPQFCDLTIS
-337 ALNSATWYNV
+337 ALNKATWYNV
-347 SNDAT
+347 SNGAT
-352 TTKPTDIGFEHT
+352 TEKPTDIGFEQT
-364 VYVVAWAANSNDM
+364 VYVVAWAANGDYM

-383 EVFIHKGYPKTKDEI
+383 EVFIHKGYPKTKDEL
-398 TADNNIDRT
+398 TADGDVDRT
-407 LSYLEDEDRYEK
+407 ISYFEDKYQQQ
-419 KMDISFDD
+419 MDISFDD
-427 DNADLTFDAPTVN
+427 DNPDLTLDAPTTPLN
-440 NNVSLKPSDFKSR
+440 NMSRKPSDFKSR
-453 AYGFTYANLADYD
+453 AYGFTYADLASFDYNN
-466 YFYGTY
+466 G
-472 MRQSWTGKRPTYS
+472 S
-485 SPNHGDYGLY
+485 SPHHSNSPIHGDYGLY
-495 KSANK
+495 KSGNLH
-500 TGVSTTDYNK
+500 GISYNNEN
-510 GYQWWANGNPE
+510 GYQWWAEGSPT
-521 IYDRTYERTSG
+521 IYDRTYAKTSG
-532 KQYGYFLYVDASD
+532 KQYGHFLYVDASN

-557 NLCTGSQLV
+557 NLCTGSQLI

-575 SGANAP
+575 AANNSTAP

-586 LYGIDKDENGNEIGK
+586 LYGIDKDENGNVTDQ

-606 FSSGDFKTNTKSLQ
+606 FSSGDFATNTKTHA
-620 YGKWYQIYS
+620 YGQWYQIYS
-629 KQVLQKSAGAD
+629 KQVLQKSAAAD

-649 DNMCQGT
+649 DNMCQDT
-656 DGADYCIDDLC
+656 WGADYCVDDLC

-682 LCPNETGYETAPEE
+682 LCPNETGYETAPDD

-704 YETFQAMVNMKESK
+704 YETFQAMVNQKESK

-726 TGKQVDNIDYDGD
+726 TGKRVENIDYDGN
-739 GQPDEYGTARIPASY
+739 GHPDDYGTARIPESY
-754 NAAYVLPP
+754 NAGYVLPS
-762 EAADGKNNVA
+762 AAAGGKTNVP

-807 DDNPDVPGK
+807 DDNPDVPGD

-829 IFQVVEQSIKLTDKN
+829 LFQVVEQNIKLTDKN
-844 SNVLTALRVNCDTK
+844 SNVLTALRVDCNSK

-877 KVTIDNVKF
+877 KVTIDKVKF
-886 DWFLSKPNKENELYT
+886 DWFLSKPNAENELYT
-901 TPGLLEALRAY
+901 TAGLLEALHAY
-912 RAKYPSDNGLNTGFR
+912 RAKYPEYNGLSTDFR
-927 SINYTQY
+927 NDNRTQY
-934 TLLKQY
+934 NLLKKY

-959 EANEMGLYKI
+959 ASDEMGLYKI
-969 AVIPVQAKATINGQN
+969 AVIPVQDKATINGQV
-984 YDICADP
+984 YEICAAP

-1004 INLGFSDVIY
+1004 INFGFSDVIY

-1041 MTGIEGATSVKMSDA
+1041 MTGIEGATSVNMRDYAK
-1056 QVYISNTNDPDFNS
+1056 VFISNTNDPDFNS
-1070 TKQVIGVVTS
+1070 TKQAIGVVTS
-1080 STIKNSDKTVGI
+1080 SIIKNSDKTVGI
-1092 RFNSNAAT
+1092 RFNPNAAT

-1113 YNNSSASTASC
+1113 YNNADGSMASC
-1124 PGETFVKMC
+1124 PGETFIKMC

-1183 KFTKVTVANQK
+1183 KFTKVTVANQN

-1230 SDATA
+1230 SDTA
-1235 DGSDNGN
+1235 DGSDTGN

-1295 KQTYAGDLYVQKDD
+1295 QQTYAGDLYVPKNN
-1309 GQEKSEA
+1309 GQEQSEA
-1316 FKPITYKEGVNDRSA
+1316 FKPMTYDENVNDRSA

-1380 NKVDELYTK
+1380 NKVDEQYTK

-1399 KYTAGAQGANATA
+1399 KYTAGAQGANAKA

-1426 DSESQKPVNVTVN
+1426 DSESRKPVNVTVN

-1458 AMTQPLK
+1458 AMTQQLK

-1488 RFLKANTAFENSI
+1488 RFLKANPAFENSI

-1537 VKEGETAPAN
+1537 VKEGETVPAN

-1652 NISLNSK
+1652 NVSLNSK

-1698 RYYITNQSS
+1698 RYYVTNQSS
-1707 LNTTDINTIDCF
+1707 LNTTDINTIECF

-1729 TLKGDMKRVMVYDIS
+1729 TLKGDMKRVMVYDVAGS
-1744 GALVTSNHSVNG
+1744 LVTSNHSVNG

>member
-1 MKSRKNNIN
+1 MKIRNNNIN
-10 RPAPSRRLLLQ
+10 RLATSKRLLLQ
-21 LLTMMALTAAP
+21 LFAMMALTAAP
-32 SSVYAQSF
+32 SSVYAQSLGF
-40 HQTGA
+40 HKKGQ

-56 QTAEWNYYYYLPT
+56 QTAEWHYYYYLPT
-69 GSTSMT
+69 NSNTME
-75 LDLPIMGWTDNYAN
+75 LELPFDGWGDSKTND
-89 ELEPYGW
+89 LEPYGW
-96 YRWYDYNTDL
+96 IRWYDYTTDL
-106 NSANLTAYD
+106 KSDRLTVYNSSSTSLYNSKDNTSNKDIGLIAGTLRNSARDYAGVKYN
-115 VTSSSWYGGTT
+115 
-126 HSTQLKTNITD
+126 KP
-137 NSGKNIGLVAYKLS
+137 
-151 ATYITRKHV
+151 TRA
-160 GVNYSYSNSDATNPN
+160 DAEDWAGET
-175 WKGDIVACD
+175 IACD
-184 VSRYIDYTISG
+184 VSRYNDYNL
-195 TKVSK
+195 TKRGYYPKYTYYVEK
-200 EPTLSV
+200 EPTLSI
-206 RYIFHIQSAAYLAQ
+206 RYIFHIKSAAYLA
-220 KLKEALCEGSKSKA
+220 KRIKDALCDHSRA
-234 ADLTFE
+234 ADLTLE

-252 NAKMSLRTNL
+252 RANMTLRTNM

-269 YWFYPLSTTKG
+269 YWFYPLSTTVG
-280 KTVYPTTESQK
+280 KTVYPTTEAQK
-291 ITAADFKTTMKQ
+291 ITAADFNTTMKQ
-303 ADKIV
+303 ANKIV
-308 WKVYNED
+308 WTVYNED

-320 QLSAT
+320 QLS
-325 SSTTQFCDLTIS
+325 STTQFCDLTIN
-337 ALNSATWYNV
+337 ALKNATWYNV

-352 TTKPTDIGFEHT
+352 TTKPTDIGFEQT
-364 VYVVAWAANSNDM
+364 VYVVAWAANGDYM

-398 TADNNIDRT
+398 TADNNTDRT

-427 DNADLTFDAPTVN
+427 DNPDLTLDAPTTPEN
-440 NNVSLKPSDFKSR
+440 NMSLKPSDFKSR
-453 AYGFTYANLADYD
+453 AYGFTYAQLASYD
-466 YFYGTY
+466 YYYDGSTPHH
-472 MRQSWTGKRPTYS
+472 SK
-485 SPNHGDYGLY
+485 SPIHGDYGLY
-495 KSANK
+495 KSGNLR
-500 TGVSTTDYNK
+500 GISYDNEN
-510 GYQWWANGNPE
+510 GYQWWAAGSPT
-521 IYDRTYERTSG
+521 IYDRTHAKTSG
-532 KQYGYFLYVDASD
+532 KQYGHFLYVDASN

-557 NLCTGSQLV
+557 NLCTGSQLI

-575 SGANAP
+575 ASYNATAP

-586 LYGIDKDENGNEIGK
+586 LYGINKDENGNVTDQ

-606 FSSGDFKTNTKSLQ
+606 FSSGDFKTNTKSHE

-629 KQVLQKSAGAD
+629 KQVLQKSAAAD

-649 DNMCQGT
+649 DNMCQNT
-656 DGADYCIDDLC
+656 KGADYCIDDLC

-682 LCPNETGYETAPEE
+682 LCPNETGYETAPDD

-704 YETFQAMVNMKESK
+704 YETFQAMVNQKESK

-739 GQPDEYGTARIPASY
+739 GHPDEYGTARIPASY
-754 NAAYVLPP
+754 NAAYVLPS
-762 EAADGKNNVA
+762 AAAGGKTNVA

-807 DDNPDVPGK
+807 EDNPNVPGK
-816 WGKSTDVCSTYSG
+816 WGESTDVCSTYSG
-829 IFQVVEQSIKLTDKN
+829 IFQVVEQNIKLTDKN
-844 SNVLTALRVNCDTK
+844 SNVLTALRVNCNTHI
-858 TPTVEVIAKI
+858 PTVEMIAKI

-886 DWFLSKPNKENELYT
+886 DWFLSKPNAENELYST
-901 TPGLLEALRAY
+901 SGLLEALHAY
-912 RAKYPSDNGLNTGFR
+912 RAKYPEYNGLSTDFR
-927 SINYTQY
+927 YVNNVQY
-934 TLLKQY
+934 NLLKKY

-952 SMGNRTF
+952 SMGTRKF
-959 EANEMGLYKI
+959 EAKEMGLYKI
-969 AVIPVQAKATINGQN
+969 AVIPVQAKATINGQV
-984 YDICADP
+984 YEICAAP

-1004 INLGFSDVIY
+1004 INFGFPNVIY
-1014 PNDARTVRVGLPQIK
+1014 PNDARTVRVGLPQIN
-1029 AIADNNGALNLP
+1029 AIAEKKGALNLP
-1041 MTGIEGATSVKMSDA
+1041 MTGIEGAKSVEMIDEA
-1056 QVYISNTNDPDFNS
+1056 QVSISNTNDPDFNS
-1070 TKQVIGVVTS
+1070 TKQAIGVVTAN
-1080 STIKNSDKTVGI
+1080 TIYKTDNTVGI
-1092 RFNSNAAT
+1092 RFNSNAVT
-1100 ILKEGYWYEINFS
+1100 TLKEGYWYEINFR
-1113 YNNSSASTASC
+1113 YANASASTASC
-1124 PGETFVKMC
+1124 PGETFIKMC

-1170 YTDYNTTTAFMPM
+1170 YADYNTTTAFMPM

-1230 SDATA
+1230 NYSTD

-1269 NYLNYNKAYVE
+1269 NYLTYNKAYVE

-1295 KQTYAGDLYVQKDD
+1295 QQTYAGDLYVQKDD

-1316 FKPITYKEGVNDRSA
+1316 FKPMTYDENVNDRSA

-1336 RSWDGNAQEVKDNVT
+1336 RSWDGNAQEVMDNVT

-1380 NKVDELYTK
+1380 NKVDEQYTK

-1458 AMTQPLK
+1458 TMTQPLK

-1488 RFLKANTAFENSI
+1488 RFLKANTAFENSV

-1569 RPTVTLTTVNGERS
+1569 RPTVTLTTVNGTRS
-1583 SQSELIVNDEASRD
+1583 SQSKLIVSAEASRD
-1597 YVEGEDVE
+1597 YVAGEDVD

-1612 AEIAQVYSVAGSQAV
+1612 AEIAQAYSVAGSQAV
-1627 ALNASDDINWMP
+1627 ALNATDDIDWMP
-1639 VGVVAPKSKDIDV
+1639 IGVVAGKSRSTDV
-1652 NISLNSK
+1652 TVNLNSK
-1659 MLIKM
+1659 MLRKM
-1664 NNEGSQ
+1664 NDEGGK
-1670 LFLFDATTKTFSEI
+1670 LFIYDATSKKFSEI
-1684 KDGMTVKMM
+1684 ADGMQIEMM

-1698 RYYITNQSS
+1698 RYYITTN
-1707 LNTTDINTIDCF
+1707 NWVVPTGINAIRCF
-1719 SPTENTIVVA
+1719 SPAQGTIIVA
-1729 TLKGDMKRVMVYDIS
+1729 VLNGEVKQAKVYDTA
-1744 GALVTSNHSVNG
+1744 GALVTSSRSTAG
-1756 GRCQLN
+1756 ERCQLS
-1762 VPKAGIYVVKAT
+1762 VQQPGVYIVKAT
-1774 TKEDRT
+1774 TMDDKT

-1785 VVR
+1785 VVK

>member
-10 RPAPSRRLLLQ
+10 RLAPSKRLLLQ
-21 LLTMMALTAAP
+21 LLAMMALTAAP
-32 SSVYAQSF
+32 SSVYAQNLGF
-40 HQTGA
+40 HKEGQ

-56 QTAEWNYYYYLPT
+56 QTAEWHYYYYLPT
-69 GSTSMT
+69 NSNTMELELPFDGWLKSSTN
-75 LDLPIMGWTDNYAN
+75 D
-89 ELEPYGW
+89 LEPYGW
-96 YRWYDYNTDL
+96 IRWYDYTTDL
-106 NSANLTAYD
+106 KSDRLTVYSRYYTSLKSLKDDTSKKDIGLIAGTLRNSARDYAGVKYNKPTGAD
-115 VTSSSWYGGTT
+115 AEDWGGET
-126 HSTQLKTNITD
+126 I
-137 NSGKNIGLVAYKLS
+137 
-151 ATYITRKHV
+151 
-160 GVNYSYSNSDATNPN
+160 
-175 WKGDIVACD
+175 ACD
-184 VSRYIDYTISG
+184 VSRYNDYSIS
-195 TKVSK
+195 TNYVEK
-200 EPTLSV
+200 EPTLSI
-206 RYIFHIQSAAYLAQ
+206 RYIFHIKSAAYLA
-220 KLKEALCEGSKSKA
+220 KRIKDALCDHSRA
-234 ADLTFE
+234 ADLTLE
-240 DNKRIVFGAKDE
+240 DNKRIVFGAKDA
-252 NAKMSLRTNL
+252 NANMTLRTNM

-269 YWFYPLSTTKG
+269 YWFYPLRTTVG

-291 ITAADFKTTMKQ
+291 ITAADFNTTMKQ
-303 ADKIV
+303 ANKIV
-308 WKVYNED
+308 WIVYNED

-320 QLSAT
+320 QLS
-325 SSTTQFCDLTIS
+325 SEIQFCDLTIN
-337 ALNSATWYNV
+337 ALKNATWYNV
-347 SNDAT
+347 SNDAKT
-352 TTKPTDIGFEHT
+352 SKPTDIGFEQT
-364 VYVVAWAANSNDM
+364 VYVVAWAANGDYM

-383 EVFIHKGYPKTKDEI
+383 EVFIHKGYPKMKDEL
-398 TADNNIDRT
+398 TADGDVDRT

-427 DNADLTFDAPTVN
+427 DNPDLTLDAPTTPEN
-440 NNVSLKPSDFKSR
+440 NMSLKPSDFKSR
-453 AYGFTYANLADYD
+453 AYGFTYAQLASYD
-466 YFYGTY
+466 YYYDGSTPHH
-472 MRQSWTGKRPTYS
+472 SK
-485 SPNHGDYGLY
+485 SPIHGDYGLY
-495 KSANK
+495 KSGNLR
-500 TGVSTTDYNK
+500 GISYDNEN
-510 GYQWWANGNPE
+510 GYQWWAAGSPT
-521 IYDRTYERTSG
+521 IYDRTHAKTSG
-532 KQYGYFLYVDASD
+532 KQYGHFLYVDASN

-557 NLCTGSQLV
+557 NLCTGSQLI

-575 SGANAP
+575 ASYNATAP

-586 LYGIDKDENGNEIGK
+586 LYGINKDENGNVTDQ

-606 FSSGDFKTNTKSLQ
+606 FSSGDFKTNTKSHE

-629 KQVLQKSAGAD
+629 KQVLQKSAAAD

-649 DNMCQGT
+649 DNMCQNT
-656 DGADYCIDDLC
+656 KGADYCIDDLC

-682 LCPNETGYETAPEE
+682 LCPNETGYETAPDD

-704 YETFQAMVNMKESK
+704 YETFQAMVNQKESK

-739 GQPDEYGTARIPASY
+739 GHPDEYGTARIPASY
-754 NAAYVLPP
+754 NAAYVLPS
-762 EAADGKNNVA
+762 AAAGGKTNVA

-807 DDNPDVPGK
+807 EDNPNVPGK
-816 WGKSTDVCSTYSG
+816 WGESTDVCSTYSG
-829 IFQVVEQSIKLTDKN
+829 IFQVVEQNIKLTDKN
-844 SNVLTALRVNCDTK
+844 SNVLTALRVNCNTHI
-858 TPTVEVIAKI
+858 PTVEMIAKI

-886 DWFLSKPNKENELYT
+886 DWFLSKPNAENELYST
-901 TPGLLEALRAY
+901 SGLLEALHAY
-912 RAKYPSDNGLNTGFR
+912 RAKYPEYNGLSTDFR
-927 SINYTQY
+927 YVNNVQY
-934 TLLKQY
+934 NLLKKY

-952 SMGNRTF
+952 SMGTRKF
-959 EANEMGLYKI
+959 EAKEMGLYKI
-969 AVIPVQAKATINGQN
+969 AVIPVQAKATINGQV
-984 YDICADP
+984 YEICAAP

-1004 INLGFSDVIY
+1004 INFGFPNVIY
-1014 PNDARTVRVGLPQIK
+1014 PNDARTVRVGLPQIQ
-1029 AIADNNGALNLP
+1029 AIAEKNGALNLP
-1041 MTGIEGATSVKMSDA
+1041 MTGIEGATSVEMIDKA
-1056 QVYISNTNDPDFNS
+1056 QVSISNTNDPDFNS
-1070 TKQVIGVVTS
+1070 TEQMIGVVTAN
-1080 STIKNSDKTVGI
+1080 TIKNSDNTVGI

-1100 ILKEGYWYEINFS
+1100 ILKEGYWYEIHFRYANADGS
-1113 YNNSSASTASC
+1113 MASC
-1124 PGETFVKMC
+1124 PGETFIKMC

-1170 YTDYNTTTAFMPM
+1170 YADYNTTTAFMPM

-1230 SDATA
+1230 SDTK

-1269 NYLNYNKAYVE
+1269 NYLTYNKAYVE

-1295 KQTYAGDLYVQKDD
+1295 QQTYAGDLYVPKNN
-1309 GQEKSEA
+1309 GQEMSEA
-1316 FKPITYKEGVNDRSA
+1316 FKPMTYDENVNDRSA

-1336 RSWDGNAQEVKDNVT
+1336 RSWDGNAQEVMGNVT

-1380 NKVDELYTK
+1380 NKVDEQYTK

-1583 SQSELIVNDEASRD
+1583 SQSELIVNYEASRD

-1774 TKEDRT
+1774 TMEDRT

>member
-32 SSVYAQSF
+32 SSVYAQNLGF
-40 HQTGA
+40 HKKGQ

-56 QTAEWNYYYYLPT
+56 QTAEWHYYYYLPT
-69 GSTSMT
+69 NSNTMELELPFDGWLKSSTN
-75 LDLPIMGWTDNYAN
+75 D
-89 ELEPYGW
+89 LEPYGW
-96 YRWYDYNTDL
+96 IRWYDYTTDL
-106 NSANLTAYD
+106 KSDRLTVYSRYYTSLKSLKDDTSKKDIGLIAGTLRNSARDYA
-115 VTSSSWYGGTT
+115 
-126 HSTQLKTNITD
+126 
-137 NSGKNIGLVAYKLS
+137 
-151 ATYITRKHV
+151 
-160 GVNYSYSNSDATNPN
+160 GVKYNKPTGADAEDWAGET
-175 WKGDIVACD
+175 IACD
-184 VSRYIDYTISG
+184 VSRYNDYSIS
-195 TKVSK
+195 TNYVEK
-200 EPTLSV
+200 EPTLSI
-206 RYIFHIQSAAYLAQ
+206 RYIFHIKSAAYLA
-220 KLKEALCEGSKSKA
+220 KRIKDALCDHSRA
-234 ADLTFE
+234 ADLTLE
-240 DNKRIVFGAKDE
+240 DNKRIVFGAKDA
-252 NAKMSLRTNL
+252 NANMTLRTNM

-269 YWFYPLSTTKG
+269 YWFYPLRTTVG

-291 ITAADFKTTMKQ
+291 ITAADFNTTMKQ
-303 ADKIV
+303 ANKIV
-308 WKVYNED
+308 WIVYNED

-320 QLSAT
+320 QLS
-325 SSTTQFCDLTIS
+325 SETQFCDLTIN
-337 ALNSATWYNV
+337 ALKNATWYNV
-347 SNDAT
+347 SNDAKT
-352 TTKPTDIGFEHT
+352 SKPTDIGFEQT
-364 VYVVAWAANSNDM
+364 VYVVAWAANGDYM

-383 EVFIHKGYPKTKDEI
+383 EVFIHKGYPKMKDEL
-398 TADNNIDRT
+398 TADGDVDRT

-427 DNADLTFDAPTVN
+427 DNPDLTLDAPTTPEN
-440 NNVSLKPSDFKSR
+440 NMSLKPSDFKSR
-453 AYGFTYANLADYD
+453 AYGFTYAQLASYD
-466 YFYGTY
+466 YYYDGSTPHH
-472 MRQSWTGKRPTYS
+472 SK
-485 SPNHGDYGLY
+485 SPIHGDYGLY
-495 KSANK
+495 KSGNLR
-500 TGVSTTDYNK
+500 GISYDNEN
-510 GYQWWANGNPE
+510 GYQWWAAGSPT
-521 IYDRTYERTSG
+521 IYDRTHAKTSG
-532 KQYGYFLYVDASD
+532 KQYGHFLYVDASN

-557 NLCTGSQLV
+557 NLCTGSQLI

-575 SGANAP
+575 ASYNATAP

-586 LYGIDKDENGNEIGK
+586 LYGINKDENGNVTDQ

-606 FSSGDFKTNTKSLQ
+606 FSSGDFKTNTKSHE

-629 KQVLQKSAGAD
+629 KQVLQKSAAAD

-649 DNMCQGT
+649 DNMCQNT
-656 DGADYCIDDLC
+656 KGADYCIDDLC

-682 LCPNETGYETAPEE
+682 LCPNETGYETAPDD

-704 YETFQAMVNMKESK
+704 YETFQAMVNQKESK

-739 GQPDEYGTARIPASY
+739 GHPDEYGTARIPASY
-754 NAAYVLPP
+754 NAAYVLPS
-762 EAADGKNNVA
+762 AAAGGKTNVA

-807 DDNPDVPGK
+807 EDNPNVPGK
-816 WGKSTDVCSTYSG
+816 WGESTDVCSTYSG
-829 IFQVVEQSIKLTDKN
+829 IFQVVEQNIKLTDKN
-844 SNVLTALRVNCDTK
+844 SNVLTALRVNCNTHI
-858 TPTVEVIAKI
+858 PTVEMIAKI

-886 DWFLSKPNKENELYT
+886 DWFLSKPNAENELYST
-901 TPGLLEALRAY
+901 SGLLEALHAY
-912 RAKYPSDNGLNTGFR
+912 RAKYPEYNGLSTDFR
-927 SINYTQY
+927 YVNNVQY
-934 TLLKQY
+934 NLLKKY

-952 SMGNRTF
+952 SMGTRKF
-959 EANEMGLYKI
+959 EAKEMGLYKI
-969 AVIPVQAKATINGQN
+969 AVIPVQAKATINGQV
-984 YDICADP
+984 YEICAAP

-1004 INLGFSDVIY
+1004 INFGFPNVIY
-1014 PNDARTVRVGLPQIK
+1014 PNDARTVRVGLPQIQ
-1029 AIADNNGALNLP
+1029 AIAEKNGALNLP
-1041 MTGIEGATSVKMSDA
+1041 MTGIEGATSVEMIDKA
-1056 QVYISNTNDPDFNS
+1056 QVSISNTNDPDFNS
-1070 TKQVIGVVTS
+1070 TEQMIGVVTAN
-1080 STIKNSDKTVGI
+1080 TIKNSDNTVGI

-1100 ILKEGYWYEINFS
+1100 ILKEGYWYEIHFRYANADGS
-1113 YNNSSASTASC
+1113 MASC
-1124 PGETFVKMC
+1124 PGETFIKMC

-1170 YTDYNTTTAFMPM
+1170 YADYNTTTAFMPM

-1230 SDATA
+1230 SDTK

-1295 KQTYAGDLYVQKDD
+1295 QQTYAGDLYVPKNN
-1309 GQEKSEA
+1309 GQEQSEA
-1316 FKPITYKEGVNDRSA
+1316 FQPITYQEGVNDRNA

-1336 RSWDGNAQEVKDNVT
+1336 RSWDGNAQEVMDNVT

-1380 NKVDELYTK
+1380 NKVDEQYTK

-1399 KYTAGAQGANATA
+1399 KYTAGAQDANATA

-1512 SVPVDLDYDKKTD
+1512 SVPVDQDYDKKTD

-1537 VKEGETAPAN
+1537 VKEGETAPDN

-1652 NISLNSK
+1652 NVSLNSK

-1707 LNTTDINTIDCF
+1707 LNTTDINTIECF

-1729 TLKGDMKRVMVYDIS
+1729 TLKGDMKRVMVYDVAGS
-1744 GALVTSNHSVNG
+1744 LVTSNHSVNG

-1774 TKEDRT
+1774 TMEDRT

>member
-10 RPAPSRRLLLQ
+10 RPAPSKRLLLQ

-32 SSVYAQSF
+32 SSVYAQSLGF
-40 HQTGA
+40 HKEGQ

-56 QTAEWNYYYYLPT
+56 QTAEWHYYYYLPT
-69 GSTSMT
+69 NSNTMELELPFDGWKKSSTN
-75 LDLPIMGWTDNYAN
+75 D
-89 ELEPYGW
+89 LEPYGW
-96 YRWYDYNTDL
+96 IRWYDYNTDL
-106 NSANLTAYD
+106 KSDKLTVYSSSTSLNSLKDYTSQKDIGLIAGTLRNSARDYA
-115 VTSSSWYGGTT
+115 
-126 HSTQLKTNITD
+126 
-137 NSGKNIGLVAYKLS
+137 
-151 ATYITRKHV
+151 
-160 GVNYSYSNSDATNPN
+160 GVKYNKPTGADAEDWAGET
-175 WKGDIVACD
+175 IACD
-184 VSRYIDYTISG
+184 VSRYNDYSFQRVNIG
-195 TKVSK
+195 TKYNPKYTNRVEK
-200 EPTLSV
+200 EPTLSI
-206 RYIFHIQSAAYLAQ
+206 RYIFHIKSAAYLA
-220 KLKEALCEGSKSKA
+220 KRIKDALCDHSRA
-234 ADLTFE
+234 ADLTLE
-240 DNKRIVFGAKDE
+240 DNKRIVFGAKDA
-252 NAKMSLRTNL
+252 NANMTLRTNM

-269 YWFYPLSTTKG
+269 YWFYPLRTTVG
-280 KTVYPTTESQK
+280 KTVYPTTEAQK
-291 ITAADFKTTMKQ
+291 ITAADFNTTMKQ
-303 ADKIV
+303 ANKIV
-308 WKVYNED
+308 WIVYNED

-320 QLSAT
+320 QLS
-325 SSTTQFCDLTIS
+325 STTQFCDLTIN
-337 ALNSATWYNV
+337 ALKNATWYNV
-347 SNDAT
+347 SNDAKT
-352 TTKPTDIGFEHT
+352 SKPTDIGFEQT
-364 VYVVAWAANSNDM
+364 VYVVAWAANGDYM

-383 EVFIHKGYPKTKDEI
+383 EVFIHKGYPKMKDEL
-398 TADNNIDRT
+398 TADGDVDRT

-427 DNADLTFDAPTVN
+427 DNPDLTLDAPTTPEN
-440 NNVSLKPSDFKSR
+440 NMSLKPSDFKSR
-453 AYGFTYANLADYD
+453 AYGFTYAELASFDYYYD
-466 YFYGTY
+466 GSTPHH
-472 MRQSWTGKRPTYS
+472 SK
-485 SPNHGDYGLY
+485 SPIHGDYGLY
-495 KSANK
+495 KSGNLR
-500 TGVSTTDYNK
+500 GISYDNEN
-510 GYQWWANGNPE
+510 GYQWWAAGSPT
-521 IYDRTYERTSG
+521 IYDRTHAKTSG
-532 KQYGYFLYVDASD
+532 KQYGHFLYVDASN

-557 NLCTGSQLV
+557 NLCTGSQLI

-575 SGANAP
+575 ASYNATAP

-586 LYGIDKDENGNEIGK
+586 LYGINKDENGNVTDQ

-606 FSSGDFKTNTKSLQ
+606 FSSGDFKTNTKSHE

-629 KQVLQKSAGAD
+629 KQVLQKSAAAD

-649 DNMCQGT
+649 DNMCQNT
-656 DGADYCIDDLC
+656 KGADYCIDDLC

-682 LCPNETGYETAPEE
+682 LCPNETGYETAPDD

-704 YETFQAMVNMKESK
+704 YETFQAMVNQKESK

-739 GQPDEYGTARIPASY
+739 GHPDEYGIALIPASY
-754 NAAYVLPP
+754 NAGLVLPP
-762 EAADGKNNVA
+762 EAADGKTVP

-816 WGKSTDVCSTYSG
+816 WGISTDVCSTYSG
-829 IFQVVEQSIKLTDKN
+829 IFQVVEQNIKLTDKN
-844 SNVLTALRVNCDTK
+844 SNVLTALRVNCNTH

-877 KVTIDNVKF
+877 KVTIDKVKF
-886 DWFLSKPNKENELYT
+886 DWFLSKPNQENELYT
-901 TPGLLEALRAY
+901 TAGLLEAIHDY
-912 RAKYPSDNGLNTGFR
+912 RDIYRTDNGLNTAFKR
-927 SINYTQY
+927 TNPDQY
-934 TLLKQY
+934 ALLKQY
-940 VDSKQLI
+940 VESKQLI

-952 SMGNRTF
+952 SMGNRQF
-959 EANEMGLYKI
+959 ASNEMGLYKI
-969 AVIPVQAKATINGQN
+969 AVIPVQAKATINGRE
-984 YDICADP
+984 YDICSDP
-991 MLVDL
+991 MFVDL
-996 RVVTDGPN
+996 RVVTDGPS
-1004 INLGFSDVIY
+1004 INFGFSDVIY

-1029 AIADNNGALNLP
+1029 AIAEKKGALNLP
-1041 MTGIEGATSVKMSDA
+1041 LTGIEGATSVNMRDYAK
-1056 QVYISNTNDPDFNS
+1056 VFISNTNDPSFNS
-1070 TKQVIGVVTS
+1070 TKQEIGVVTS
-1080 STIKNSDKTVGI
+1080 NTIYNSSKTVGI
-1092 RFNSNAAT
+1092 RFNSNAKT

-1113 YNNSSASTASC
+1113 YDNADGSMASC
-1124 PGETFVKMC
+1124 PGETFIKMC

-1155 NNWLRSTKAEIFKDS
+1155 NNWLRSTKAEIFKDA
-1170 YTDYNTTTAFMPM
+1170 YADYNTTTAFMPM

-1208 RSNGIASSTKMK
+1208 SKNGIASSNKMK
-1220 SFAYDFVAKW
+1220 NFAYDFVAKW
-1230 SDATA
+1230 SDTT
-1235 DGSDNGN
+1235 DGSDAGN

-1269 NYLNYNKAYVE
+1269 NYLTYNKAYVE
-1280 KELTPNTWSIMSSPL
+1280 RELTPNTWSIMSSPL
-1295 KQTYAGDLYVQKDD
+1295 QQTYAGDLYVPKNN
-1309 GQEKSEA
+1309 GQEQSEA
-1316 FKPITYKEGVNDRSA
+1316 FKPMTYDENVNDRSA

-1336 RSWDGNAQEVKDNVT
+1336 RSWDGNAQEVMDNVT

-1380 NKVDELYTK
+1380 NKVDEQYTK

-1399 KYTAGAQGANATA
+1399 KYTAGAQDANAKA

-1426 DSESQKPVNVTVN
+1426 DSESRKPVNVTVN

-1458 AMTQPLK
+1458 AMIQPLK

-1547 VTFNATMLINKDV
+1547 VTFNAMMLINKDV

-1652 NISLNSK
+1652 NVSLNSK

-1729 TLKGDMKRVMVYDIS
+1729 TLKGDMKRVVVYDIS

-1774 TKEDRT
+1774 TMEDRT

>member
-21 LLTMMALTAAP
+21 LLAMMALTAAP

-40 HQTGA
+40 HQRGA
-45 SGLPLDSRGMQ
+45 SGMPLDSRGMQ
-56 QTAEWNYYYYLPT
+56 QTAEWHYYYYLPT

-75 LDLPIMGWTDNYAN
+75 LDLPIMGWTDEKAN
-89 ELEPYGW
+89 DLEPYGW

-106 NSANLTAYD
+106 ESANLTAYD
-115 VTSSSWYGGTT
+115 VTTSSWYGSTK

-151 ATYITRKHV
+151 DTYVTRKHV
-160 GVNYSYSNSDATNPN
+160 GVNYEYTNSDAINPN

-184 VSRYIDYTISG
+184 VSRYIDYSISG

-206 RYIFHIQSAAYLAQ
+206 RYIFHIQSAAYLAKQ
-220 KLKEALCEGSKSKA
+220 IKDALCDHSRA
-234 ADLTFE
+234 ADLTLE
-240 DNKRIVFGAKDE
+240 DNKRIVFGAKDA
-252 NAKMSLRTNL
+252 NAKMTLRTNM

-269 YWFYPLSTTKG
+269 YWFYPLRTTKG
-280 KTVYPTTESQK
+280 KSVYPTIESQK
-291 ITAADFKTTMKQ
+291 ITAADFNTTMKQ
-303 ADKIV
+303 ANNIV
-308 WKVYNED
+308 WRFYNED
-315 KTKFC
+315 KTKYC
-320 QLSAT
+320 QLPP
-325 SSTTQFCDLTIS
+325 STPSNPRTPISPQFCDLTIS
-337 ALNSATWYNV
+337 ALNNATWYNV

-352 TTKPTDIGFEHT
+352 TSKPTDIGFEHT
-364 VYVVAWAANSNDM
+364 VYVVAWAANGDYM

-383 EVFIHKGYPKTKDEI
+383 EVFIHKGYPKTKDEL
-398 TADNNIDRT
+398 TADGDVDRT
-407 LSYLEDEDRYEK
+407 ISYFEGKYK
-419 KMDISFDD
+419 QQMDISFDD
-427 DNADLTFDAPTVN
+427 DNPYLTLDAPTTPLN
-440 NNVSLKPSDFKSR
+440 NMSPKPSDFKSR
-453 AYGFTYANLADYD
+453 AYGFTYAELASYD
-466 YFYGTY
+466 YYNG
-472 MRQSWTGKRPTYS
+472 S
-485 SPNHGDYGLY
+485 SPHHSKSPIHGDYGLY
-495 KSANK
+495 KSGNLH
-500 TGVSTTDYNK
+500 GISYNNEN
-510 GYQWWANGNPE
+510 GYQWWAEGSPT
-521 IYDRTYERTSG
+521 IYDRTYAKTSG
-532 KQYGYFLYVDASD
+532 KQYGHFLYVDASN

-557 NLCTGSQLV
+557 NLCTGSQLI

-575 SGANAP
+575 AANNSTAP

-586 LYGIDKDENGNEIGK
+586 LYGIDKDKNGNVTDQ

-606 FSSGDFKTNTKSLQ
+606 FSSGDFKTNTKSHE

-629 KQVLQKSAGAD
+629 KQVLQKSAAAD

-649 DNMCQGT
+649 DNMCQDT
-656 DGADYCIDDLC
+656 WGADYCVDDLC

-682 LCPNETGYETAPEE
+682 LCPNETGYETAPDD

-704 YETFQAMVNMKESK
+704 YETFQAMVNQKESK

-726 TGKQVDNIDYDGD
+726 TGKRVENIDYNGD
-739 GQPDEYGTARIPASY
+739 GHPDEYGTARIPASY

-762 EAADGKNNVA
+762 EAAGGKTNVP

-807 DDNPDVPGK
+807 DDNPEVPGD
-816 WGKSTDVCSTYSG
+816 WGKSTDVCSTYSD
-829 IFQVVEQSIKLTDKN
+829 IFQVVEQNIKLTDKN
-844 SNVLTALRVNCDTK
+844 SNVLTALRVNCNSN

-886 DWFLSKPNKENELYT
+886 DWFLSKPNAENELYST
-901 TPGLLEALRAY
+901 TGLLEALHAY
-912 RAKYPSDNGLNTGFR
+912 RAKYPEYNGLSTYFR
-927 SINYTQY
+927 NDNRTQY
-934 TLLKQY
+934 DLLKKY

-959 EANEMGLYKI
+959 ASDEMGLYKI
-969 AVIPVQAKATINGQN
+969 AVIPVQAKATINGQV
-984 YDICADP
+984 YEICAAP

-1004 INLGFSDVIY
+1004 INFGFPNVIY

-1029 AIADNNGALNLP
+1029 AIAEKNGALNLP

-1070 TKQVIGVVTS
+1070 TKQVIGVVTAN
-1080 STIKNSDKTVGI
+1080 TIYRTDNTVGI
-1092 RFNSNAAT
+1092 RFNPNAAT

-1113 YNNSSASTASC
+1113 YDNADGSMASC
-1124 PGETFVKMC
+1124 PGETFIKMC

-1194 DKGKVYPNLDEISY
+1194 NKGKVYPNLDEISY

-1230 SDATA
+1230 SDTA

-1269 NYLNYNKAYVE
+1269 NYLTYNKAYVE

-1295 KQTYAGDLYVQKDD
+1295 QQTYAGDLYVPKNN
-1309 GQEKSEA
+1309 GQEQSEA
-1316 FKPITYKEGVNDRSA
+1316 FQPITYKEGVNDRSA

-1336 RSWDGNAQEVKDNVT
+1336 RSWDGDAKEFVDNT
-1351 NYSANHDGTVDV
+1351 KFYQAHEDGTVEE
-1363 TTDNE
+1363 TTNDFF
-1368 LSINSGYWSHVY
+1368 LTSGYWSHVY
-1380 NKVDELYTK
+1380 NKVDEQYTK

-1439 RDANSYRMLQGD
+1439 RDANSYRMLLGD

-1465 ENLHRDNRYHLVGNP
+1465 ENLHSENRYHLVGNP

-1488 RFLKANTAFENSI
+1488 RFLKANPAFENSI
-1501 WTLDNGVMKTH
+1501 WTLDNGKVTAYTLA
-1512 SVPVDLDYDKKTD
+1512 LDEAYDKKTD
-1525 VIVNPTQAFFVK
+1525 VLVSPTQAFFVK
-1537 VKEGETAPAN
+1537 LKTGESATEA
-1547 VTFNATMLINKDV
+1547 TFNASMLINKDV
-1560 TPGEKALII
+1560 TPGEKALVI
-1569 RPTVTLTTVNGERS
+1569 RPTLTLTTTDGVRN
-1583 SQSELIVNDEASRD
+1583 SESKLIVNDEASRD

-1707 LNTTDINTIDCF
+1707 LNTTDINTIECF

-1729 TLKGDMKRVMVYDIS
+1729 TLKGDMKRVMVYDVAGS
-1744 GALVTSNHSVNG
+1744 LVTSNHSVNG

>member
-10 RPAPSRRLLLQ
+10 RLAPSRRLLLQ
-21 LLTMMALTAAP
+21 LLAMMALTAAP
-32 SSVYAQSF
+32 SSVYAQSLGF
-40 HQTGA
+40 HKNGQ

-56 QTAEWNYYYYLPT
+56 QTAEWHYYYYLPNNSNT
-69 GSTSMT
+69 MELELPFDGWEKSSTN
-75 LDLPIMGWTDNYAN
+75 D
-89 ELEPYGW
+89 LEPYGW
-96 YRWYDYNTDL
+96 IRWYDYTTDL
-106 NSANLTAYD
+106 KSNRLTVYSSSTSLNSLKDYNSKKDIGLIAGTLRNSARNYA
-115 VTSSSWYGGTT
+115 
-126 HSTQLKTNITD
+126 
-137 NSGKNIGLVAYKLS
+137 
-151 ATYITRKHV
+151 
-160 GVNYSYSNSDATNPN
+160 GVKYNKPTGADAEDWPGET
-175 WKGDIVACD
+175 IACD
-184 VSRYIDYTISG
+184 VSRYNDYSIYTNY
-195 TKVSK
+195 VEK
-200 EPTLSV
+200 EPTLSI
-206 RYIFHIQSAAYLAQ
+206 RYIFHIKSAAYLA
-220 KLKEALCEGSKSKA
+220 KRIKDALCDHSRA
-234 ADLTFE
+234 ADLTLE
-240 DNKRIVFGAKDE
+240 DNKRIVFGAKDA
-252 NAKMSLRTNL
+252 NANMTLRTNM
-262 KNSGGQS
+262 KNSGGQR
-269 YWFYPLSTTKG
+269 YWFYPLRTTKG
-280 KTVYPTTESQK
+280 KTVYPTTEAQK
-291 ITAADFKTTMKQ
+291 ITAADFNTTMKQ
-303 ADKIV
+303 ANKIV
-308 WKVYNED
+308 WRVYNED
-315 KTKFC
+315 KTKYC
-320 QLSAT
+320 QL
-325 SSTTQFCDLTIS
+325 SSTTQFCDLTIN
-337 ALNSATWYNV
+337 ALKNATWYNV
-347 SNDAT
+347 SNGAT
-352 TTKPTDIGFEHT
+352 TSKPTDIGFEQT
-364 VYVVAWAANSNDM
+364 VYVVAWAANGDYYM

-383 EVFIHKGYPKTKDEI
+383 EVFIHKGYPKTKDEL
-398 TADNNIDRT
+398 TADGDVDRT
-407 LSYLEDEDRYEK
+407 ISYFEEK
-419 KMDISFDD
+419 KYERQMDISFDD
-427 DNADLTFDAPTVN
+427 DNPDLTLDAPTTPLDN
-440 NNVSLKPSDFKSR
+440 MSRKPSDFKSR
-453 AYGFTYANLADYD
+453 AYGFTYAELESYD
-466 YFYGTY
+466 YYYDRSTPHH
-472 MRQSWTGKRPTYS
+472 SK
-485 SPNHGDYGLY
+485 SPIHGDYGLY
-495 KSANK
+495 KSGNLR
-500 TGVSTTDYNK
+500 GISYDNEN
-510 GYQWWANGNPE
+510 GYQWWAAGSPT
-521 IYDRTYERTSG
+521 IFDRTHAKTSG
-532 KQYGYFLYVDASD
+532 KQYGHFLYVDASN

-557 NLCTGSQLV
+557 NLCTGSQLI

-575 SGANAP
+575 AAYNATAP

-586 LYGIDKDENGNEIGK
+586 LYGINKDENGNVTDQ

-606 FSSGDFKTNTKSLQ
+606 FSSGDFKTNTKSHE

-629 KQVLQKSAGAD
+629 KQVLQKSAAAD

-649 DNMCQGT
+649 DNMCQNT
-656 DGADYCIDDLC
+656 KGADYCIDDLC

-676 VLQNKP
+676 VLQNRP

-704 YETFQAMVNMKESK
+704 YETFQAMVNQKESK

-726 TGKQVDNIDYDGD
+726 TGKQVENIDYDGD
-739 GQPDEYGTARIPASY
+739 GQPDEYGIALIPASY
-754 NAAYVLPP
+754 NAGLVLPP
-762 EAADGKNNVA
+762 YAADNKTVP

-807 DDNPDVPGK
+807 DDDPNVPGK
-816 WGKSTDVCSTYSG
+816 WGKSTDVCSTYSD
-829 IFQVVEQSIKLTDKN
+829 IFQVVEQNIKLTDKN
-844 SNVLTALRVNCDTK
+844 SNVLTALRVNCNTH

-877 KVTIDNVKF
+877 KVTIDKVKF
-886 DWFLSKPNKENELYT
+886 DWFLSKPNAENELYST
-901 TPGLLEALRAY
+901 QGLLEALHDY
-912 RAKYPSDNGLNTGFR
+912 RAKYPEYNGLSTDFR
-927 SINYTQY
+927 NDNRTQY
-934 TLLKQY
+934 DLLKKY

-959 EANEMGLYKI
+959 ASDEMGLYKI
-969 AVIPVQAKATINGQN
+969 AVIPVQAKATINGQV
-984 YDICADP
+984 YEICAAP

-1004 INLGFSDVIY
+1004 INFGFPNVIY

-1029 AIADNNGALNLP
+1029 AIAEKNGALNLP
-1041 MTGIEGATSVKMSDA
+1041 MTGIEGATSVRMRDYAK
-1056 QVYISNTNDPDFNS
+1056 VFISNTNDPSFNS
-1070 TKQVIGVVTS
+1070 TKQEIGVVTS
-1080 STIKNSDKTVGI
+1080 NTIYNSSKTVGI
-1092 RFNSNAAT
+1092 RFNPNAAT

-1113 YNNSSASTASC
+1113 YDNADGSMASC
-1124 PGETFVKMC
+1124 PGETFIKMC

-1230 SDATA
+1230 SDTK

-1295 KQTYAGDLYVQKDD
+1295 QQTYAGDLYVPKNN
-1309 GQEKSEA
+1309 GQEMSEA
-1316 FKPITYKEGVNDRSA
+1316 FKPMTYKEGVNDRSA

-1336 RSWDGNAQEVKDNVT
+1336 RSWDGDAKEIVDDTKFYQAHE
-1351 NYSANHDGTVDV
+1351 DGTVEE
-1363 TTDNE
+1363 TTNDFF
-1368 LSINSGYWSHVY
+1368 LTSGYWSHVY
-1380 NKVDELYTK
+1380 NKVDEQYTK

-1399 KYTAGAQGANATA
+1399 KYTAGAQGTNATA

-1439 RDANSYRMLQGD
+1439 RDANSYRMLLGD

-1465 ENLHRDNRYHLVGNP
+1465 ENLHSENRYHLVGNP

-1488 RFLKANTAFENSI
+1488 RFLKANPAFENSI
-1501 WTLDNGVMKTH
+1501 WTLDNGKVTAYTLA
-1512 SVPVDLDYDKKTD
+1512 LDEAYDKKTD
-1525 VIVNPTQAFFVK
+1525 VLVSPTQAFFVK
-1537 VKEGETAPAN
+1537 LKTGETATEA
-1547 VTFNATMLINKDV
+1547 TFNASMLINKDV
-1560 TPGEKALII
+1560 TPGEKTLVI
-1569 RPTVTLTTVNGERS
+1569 RPTLTLTTTDGVRN
-1583 SQSELIVNDEASRD
+1583 SESKLIVNDEASRD

>member
-45 SGLPLDSRGMQ
+45 SLMPLDSRGMQ
-56 QTAEWNYYYYLPT
+56 QTAEWHYYYYLPT
-69 GSTSMT
+69 NSTSMT
-75 LDLPIMGWTDNYAN
+75 LDLPIMGWTDEKAN
-89 ELEPYGW
+89 DLEPYGW

-106 NSANLTAYD
+106 ESANLTAYD
-115 VTSSSWYGGTT
+115 VTTSSWLGGTK

-151 ATYITRKHV
+151 DTYVTRKHV
-160 GVNYSYSNSDATNPN
+160 GVNYEYTNSDAINPN

-184 VSRYIDYTISG
+184 VSRYIDYSISG

-206 RYIFHIQSAAYLAQ
+206 RYIFHIQSAAYLAKQ
-220 KLKEALCEGSKSKA
+220 IKDALCDHSRA
-234 ADLTFE
+234 ADLTLE
-240 DNKRIVFGAKDE
+240 DNKRIVFGAKDA
-252 NAKMSLRTNL
+252 NAKMTLRTNM

-269 YWFYPLSTTKG
+269 YWFYPLRTTKG
-280 KTVYPTTESQK
+280 KSVYPTTESQK
-291 ITAADFKTTMKQ
+291 ITAADFNTTMKQ
-303 ADKIV
+303 ANNIV
-308 WKVYNED
+308 WRFYNED
-315 KTKFC
+315 KTKYC
-320 QLSAT
+320 QLPP
-325 SSTTQFCDLTIS
+325 STPSNPRTPISPQFCDLTIS
-337 ALNSATWYNV
+337 ALNNATWYNV

-352 TTKPTDIGFEHT
+352 TTKPTDIGFEQT
-364 VYVVAWAANSNDM
+364 VYVVAWAANGDYM

-383 EVFIHKGYPKTKDEI
+383 EVFIHKGYPKTKDEL
-398 TADNNIDRT
+398 TADGDVDRT
-407 LSYLEDEDRYEK
+407 ISYFEDKYQQQ
-419 KMDISFDD
+419 MDISFDD
-427 DNADLTFDAPTVN
+427 DNPDLTLDAPTTPLN
-440 NNVSLKPSDFKSR
+440 NMSRKPSDFKSR
-453 AYGFTYANLADYD
+453 AYGFTYADLASFDYNN
-466 YFYGTY
+466 G
-472 MRQSWTGKRPTYS
+472 S
-485 SPNHGDYGLY
+485 SPHHSNSPIHGDYGLY
-495 KSANK
+495 KSGNLH
-500 TGVSTTDYNK
+500 GISYNNEN
-510 GYQWWANGNPE
+510 GYQWWAEGSPT
-521 IYDRTYERTSG
+521 IYDRTYAKTSG
-532 KQYGYFLYVDASD
+532 KQYGHFLYVDASN

-557 NLCTGSQLV
+557 NLCTGSQLI

-575 SGANAP
+575 AANNSTAP

-586 LYGIDKDENGNEIGK
+586 LYGIDKDENGNVTDQ

-606 FSSGDFKTNTKSLQ
+606 FSSGDFKTNTKSHE

-629 KQVLQKSAGAD
+629 KQVLQKSAAAD

-649 DNMCQGT
+649 DNMCQDT
-656 DGADYCIDDLC
+656 WGADYCVDDLC

-682 LCPNETGYETAPEE
+682 LCPNETGYETAPDD

-704 YETFQAMVNMKESK
+704 YETFQAMVNQKESK

-726 TGKQVDNIDYDGD
+726 TGKRVENIDYDGD
-739 GQPDEYGTARIPASY
+739 GHPDEYGTARIPASY

-762 EAADGKNNVA
+762 AAADGKNNVA

-807 DDNPDVPGK
+807 DDNPDVPGD

-829 IFQVVEQSIKLTDKN
+829 LFQVVEQNIKLTDKN
-844 SNVLTALRVNCDTK
+844 SNVLTALRVDCNSK

-877 KVTIDNVKF
+877 KVTIDKVKF
-886 DWFLSKPNKENELYT
+886 DWFLSKPNAENELYT
-901 TPGLLEALRAY
+901 TAGLLEALHAY
-912 RAKYPSDNGLNTGFR
+912 RAKYPEYNGLSTAF
-927 SINYTQY
+927 SSSKHYA
-934 TLLKQY
+934 LLKKY

-952 SMGNRTF
+952 SMGNRKF
-959 EANEMGLYKI
+959 EAKEMGLYKI
-969 AVIPVQAKATINGQN
+969 AVIPVQAKATINGQV
-984 YDICADP
+984 YEICAAP

-1004 INLGFSDVIY
+1004 INFGFPGVIY

-1029 AIADNNGALNLP
+1029 AIAEKNGALNLP
-1041 MTGIEGATSVKMSDA
+1041 MTGIEGATSVKMRYDA
-1056 QVYISNTNDPDFNS
+1056 QVSISNTNDPDFNS
-1070 TKQVIGVVTS
+1070 TKQAIGVVTS
-1080 STIKNSDKTVGI
+1080 NTISRTDNTVGI

-1113 YNNSSASTASC
+1113 YDNADGSTASC
-1124 PGETFVKMC
+1124 PGETFIKMC

-1170 YTDYNTTTAFMPM
+1170 YADYNTTTAFMPM
-1183 KFTKVTVANQK
+1183 KFTKVTVANQN

-1230 SDATA
+1230 SDTT

-1269 NYLNYNKAYVE
+1269 NYLTYNKAYVE

-1295 KQTYAGDLYVQKDD
+1295 QQTYAGDLYVQKDD

-1316 FKPITYKEGVNDRSA
+1316 FQPMTYDENVNDRSA

-1380 NKVDELYTK
+1380 NKVDERYTK

-1693 ANDHG
+1693 SNDHG
-1698 RYYITNQSS
+1698 RYYVTNQSS

-1719 SPTENTIVVA
+1719 SPTDNTIVVA
-1729 TLKGDMKRVMVYDIS
+1729 TLKGDMKRVVVYDIS

>member
-10 RPAPSRRLLLQ
+10 RLAPSRRLLLQ

-32 SSVYAQSF
+32 SSVYAQSLGF
-40 HQTGA
+40 HKEGK

-56 QTAEWNYYYYLPT
+56 QTAEWHYYYYLPT
-69 GSTSMT
+69 NSNTMELELPFDGWLKSSTN
-75 LDLPIMGWTDNYAN
+75 D
-89 ELEPYGW
+89 LEPYGW
-96 YRWYDYNTDL
+96 IRWYDYTTDL
-106 NSANLTAYD
+106 MSDRLTVYSRYY
-115 VTSSSWYGGTT
+115 TS
-126 HSTQLKTNITD
+126 LKSLKDDT
-137 NSGKNIGLVAYKLS
+137 SKKNIGLIAGTLKNS
-151 ATYITRKHV
+151 ARDYA
-160 GVNYSYSNSDATNPN
+160 GVKYNKPTGADAEDWPGET
-175 WKGDIVACD
+175 IACD
-184 VSRYIDYTISG
+184 VSRYNDYSIS
-195 TKVSK
+195 TNYVEK
-200 EPTLSV
+200 EPTLSI
-206 RYIFHIQSAAYLAQ
+206 RYIFHIKSAAYLA
-220 KLKEALCEGSKSKA
+220 KRIKDALCDHSRA
-234 ADLTFE
+234 ADLTLE
-240 DNKRIVFGAKDE
+240 DNKRIVFGAKDA
-252 NAKMSLRTNL
+252 NANMTLRTNM

-269 YWFYPLSTTKG
+269 YWFYPLRTTVG

-291 ITAADFKTTMKQ
+291 ITAADFNTTMKQ
-303 ADKIV
+303 ANKIV
-308 WKVYNED
+308 WIVYNED

-320 QLSAT
+320 QLS
-325 SSTTQFCDLTIS
+325 SETQFCDLTIN
-337 ALNSATWYNV
+337 ALKNATWYNV
-347 SNDAT
+347 SNNAKT
-352 TTKPTDIGFEHT
+352 SKPTDIGFEQT
-364 VYVVAWAANSNDM
+364 VYVVAWAANGDYM

-383 EVFIHKGYPKTKDEI
+383 EVFIHKGYPKMKDEL
-398 TADNNIDRT
+398 TADGDVDRT
-407 LSYLEDEDRYEK
+407 ISYFEDKYEQQ
-419 KMDISFDD
+419 MDISFDD
-427 DNADLTFDAPTVN
+427 DNPDLTLDAPTTPLN
-440 NNVSLKPSDFKSR
+440 NMSLKPSDFKSR
-453 AYGFTYANLADYD
+453 AYGFTYAQLENYD
-466 YFYGTY
+466 YYYDRSTPHH
-472 MRQSWTGKRPTYS
+472 SK
-485 SPNHGDYGLY
+485 SPIHGDYGLY
-495 KSANK
+495 KSGNLR
-500 TGVSTTDYNK
+500 GISYDNEN
-510 GYQWWANGNPE
+510 GYQWWAAGSPT
-521 IYDRTYERTSG
+521 IYDRTHAKTSG
-532 KQYGYFLYVDASD
+532 KQYGHFLYVDASN

-557 NLCTGSQLV
+557 NLCTGSQLI

-575 SGANAP
+575 ASYNATAP

-586 LYGIDKDENGNEIGK
+586 LYGINKDVNGNVTDQ

-606 FSSGDFKTNTKSLQ
+606 FSSGDFKTNTKSHE

-629 KQVLQKSAGAD
+629 KQVLQKSAAAD

-649 DNMCQGT
+649 DNMCQNT
-656 DGADYCIDDLC
+656 KGADYCIDDLC

-676 VLQNKP
+676 VLQNRP

-704 YETFQAMVNMKESK
+704 YETFQAMVNQKESK

-739 GQPDEYGTARIPASY
+739 GHPDEYGTARIPASY
-754 NAAYVLPP
+754 NAAYVLPS
-762 EAADGKNNVA
+762 AAAGGKTNVP

-807 DDNPDVPGK
+807 DDNPDVPGD

-829 IFQVVEQSIKLTDKN
+829 LFQVVEQNIKLTDKN
-844 SNVLTALRVNCDTK
+844 SNVLTALRVDCNTK

-886 DWFLSKPNKENELYT
+886 DWFLSKPNAENELYST
-901 TPGLLEALRAY
+901 SGLLEALHDY
-912 RAKYPSDNGLNTGFR
+912 RAKYPEYNGLSTDFR
-927 SINYTQY
+927 YVNNVQY
-934 TLLKQY
+934 NLLKKY

-959 EANEMGLYKI
+959 ASDEMGLYKI
-969 AVIPVQAKATINGQN
+969 AVIPVQAKATINGQV
-984 YDICADP
+984 YEICAAP

-1004 INLGFSDVIY
+1004 INFGFSDVIY

-1029 AIADNNGALNLP
+1029 AIAANNGALNLP
-1041 MTGIEGATSVKMSDA
+1041 MTGIEGATSVRMRDNEK
-1056 QVYISNTNDPDFNS
+1056 VFISNTNDPDFNS
-1070 TKQVIGVVTS
+1070 TKQEIGVVTS
-1080 STIKNSDKTVGI
+1080 NTIYRTDNTVGI
-1092 RFNSNAAT
+1092 RFNPNAAT

-1113 YNNSSASTASC
+1113 YDNADGSMASC
-1124 PGETFVKMC
+1124 PGETFIKMC

-1170 YTDYNTTTAFMPM
+1170 YADYNTTTAFMPM
-1183 KFTKVTVANQK
+1183 KFTKVTVANQN

-1230 SDATA
+1230 SDTK

-1295 KQTYAGDLYVQKDD
+1295 QQTYAGDLYVQKDN

-1331 YPVYQ
+1331 YPIYQ
-1336 RSWDGNAQEVKDNVT
+1336 RSWDGDAQEVMNNVT

-1380 NKVDELYTK
+1380 NKVDEQYTK

-1399 KYTAGAQGANATA
+1399 KYTAGAQDANAKA
-1412 VIRLPKADTQFSYY
+1412 VIRLPKADNKFSYY
-1426 DSESQKPVNVTVN
+1426 DSESQKQVNVTVT
-1439 RDANSYRMLQGD
+1439 RDADSYRMLLGD

-1465 ENLHRDNRYHLVGNP
+1465 ENLHSDNRYHLVGNP
-1480 YTSSLSMY
+1480 YISSLSMY

-1512 SVPVDLDYDKKTD
+1512 SVPVDLAYDKKTD

-1537 VKEGETAPAN
+1537 VKEGETAPPS
-1547 VTFNATMLINKDV
+1547 VTFNSTMLINKDV

-1583 SQSELIVNDEASRD
+1583 SQSELIVNDEATRD

-1670 LFLFDATTKTFSEI
+1670 LFLFDATTKKFSEI

>member
-21 LLTMMALTAAP
+21 LLAMMALTAAP

-45 SGLPLDSRGMQ
+45 SLMPLDSRGMQ
-56 QTAEWNYYYYLPT
+56 QTAEWHYYYYLPT
-69 GSTSMT
+69 NSTSMT
-75 LDLPIMGWTDNYAN
+75 LDLPIMGWTDEKAN
-89 ELEPYGW
+89 DLEPYGW

-106 NSANLTAYD
+106 ESANLTAYD
-115 VTSSSWYGGTT
+115 VTTSSWLGGTK

-151 ATYITRKHV
+151 DTYVTRKHV
-160 GVNYSYSNSDATNPN
+160 GVNYEYTNSDAINPN

-184 VSRYIDYTISG
+184 VSRYIDYSISG

-206 RYIFHIQSAAYLAQ
+206 RYIFHIQSAAYLAKQ
-220 KLKEALCEGSKSKA
+220 IKDALCDHSRA
-234 ADLTFE
+234 ADLTLE
-240 DNKRIVFGAKDE
+240 DNKRIVFGAKDA
-252 NAKMSLRTNL
+252 NAKMTLRTNM

-269 YWFYPLSTTKG
+269 YWFYPLRTTKG
-280 KTVYPTTESQK
+280 KSVYPTTESQK
-291 ITAADFKTTMKQ
+291 ITAADFNTTMKQ
-303 ADKIV
+303 ANNIV
-308 WKVYNED
+308 WRFYNED
-315 KTKFC
+315 KTKYC
-320 QLSAT
+320 QLPP
-325 SSTTQFCDLTIS
+325 STPSNPRTPISPQFCDLTIS
-337 ALNSATWYNV
+337 ALNNATWYNV

-352 TTKPTDIGFEHT
+352 TTKPTDIGFEQT
-364 VYVVAWAANSNDM
+364 VYVVAWAANGDNM

-383 EVFIHKGYPKTKDEI
+383 EVFIHKGYPKTKDEL
-398 TADNNIDRT
+398 TADGDVDRT
-407 LSYLEDEDRYEK
+407 ISYFEDKYQQQ
-419 KMDISFDD
+419 MDISFDD
-427 DNADLTFDAPTVN
+427 DNPDLTLDAPTTPLN
-440 NNVSLKPSDFKSR
+440 NMSRKPSDFKSR
-453 AYGFTYANLADYD
+453 AYGFTYADLASFDYNN
-466 YFYGTY
+466 G
-472 MRQSWTGKRPTYS
+472 S
-485 SPNHGDYGLY
+485 SPHHSKSPIHGDYGLY
-495 KSANK
+495 KSGNLH
-500 TGVSTTDYNK
+500 GISYNNEN
-510 GYQWWANGNPE
+510 GYQWWAEGSPT
-521 IYDRTYERTSG
+521 IYDRTYAKTSG
-532 KQYGYFLYVDASD
+532 KQYGHFLYVDASN

-557 NLCTGSQLV
+557 NLCTGSQLI

-575 SGANAP
+575 AANNSTAP

-586 LYGIDKDENGNEIGK
+586 LYGIDKDENGNVTDQ

-606 FSSGDFKTNTKSLQ
+606 FSSGDFKTNTKTHA
-620 YGKWYQIYS
+620 YGQWYQIYS
-629 KQVLQKSAGAD
+629 KQVLQKSAAAD

-649 DNMCQGT
+649 DNMCQDT
-656 DGADYCIDDLC
+656 WGADYCVDDLC
-667 LYTQTSKLD
+667 LYTQTTKLD

-682 LCPNETGYETAPEE
+682 LCPNETGYETAPDD

-704 YETFQAMVNMKESK
+704 YETFQAMVNQKESK

-726 TGKQVDNIDYDGD
+726 TGKRVDNIDYDGD
-739 GQPDEYGTARIPASY
+739 GLPDEYGTARIPASY

-762 EAADGKNNVA
+762 AAADGKNNVA

-807 DDNPDVPGK
+807 DDNPDVPGE

-829 IFQVVEQSIKLTDKN
+829 IFQVVEQNIKLTDKN

-886 DWFLSKPNKENELYT
+886 DWFLSKPNAENELYT
-901 TPGLLEALRAY
+901 TDGLLKALHDY
-912 RAKYPSDNGLNTGFR
+912 RDKYPTYNGLSTEFMRTNLE
-927 SINYTQY
+927 QY

-952 SMGNRTF
+952 TMGNRTF
-959 EANEMGLYKI
+959 ASDEMGLYKI

-991 MLVDL
+991 MFVDL

-1041 MTGIEGATSVKMSDA
+1041 MTGIERATSVKMSDA

-1170 YTDYNTTTAFMPM
+1170 YADYNTTTAFMPM
-1183 KFTKVTVANQK
+1183 KFTKVTVANQN

-1230 SDATA
+1230 SNTTD
-1235 DGSDNGN
+1235 DGSDNGY

-1269 NYLNYNKAYVE
+1269 NYLTYNKAYVE
-1280 KELTPNTWSIMSSPL
+1280 KVLTPNTWSIMSSPL
-1295 KQTYAGDLYVQKDD
+1295 QQTYAGDLYVPKNN
-1309 GQEKSEA
+1309 GQEQSEA

-1336 RSWDGNAQEVKDNVT
+1336 RSWDGNAQEVMDNVT

-1380 NKVDELYTK
+1380 NKVDEQYTK

-1583 SQSELIVNDEASRD
+1583 SQSELIVNDEANRD

-1639 VGVVAPKSKDIDV
+1639 VGVVAPKSKEVDV
-1652 NISLNSK
+1652 NVSLNSK

-1729 TLKGDMKRVMVYDIS
+1729 TLKGDMKRVVVYDIS

>member
-10 RPAPSRRLLLQ
+10 RLAPSRRLLLQ
-21 LLTMMALTAAP
+21 LLAMMALTAAP
-32 SSVYAQSF
+32 SSVYAQSLGF
-40 HQTGA
+40 HKNGQ

-56 QTAEWNYYYYLPT
+56 QTAEWHYYYYLPT
-69 GSTSMT
+69 NSNTMELELPFDGWGKSSTN
-75 LDLPIMGWTDNYAN
+75 D
-89 ELEPYGW
+89 LEPYGW
-96 YRWYDYNTDL
+96 IRWYDYTTDL
-106 NSANLTAYD
+106 KSDRLTVYNSSSTSLYNSKDNTSNKDIGLIAGTLRNSARDYA
-115 VTSSSWYGGTT
+115 
-126 HSTQLKTNITD
+126 
-137 NSGKNIGLVAYKLS
+137 
-151 ATYITRKHV
+151 
-160 GVNYSYSNSDATNPN
+160 GVKYNKPTGADAEDWAGET
-175 WKGDIVACD
+175 IACD
-184 VSRYIDYTISG
+184 VSRYNDYDL
-195 TKVSK
+195 TKRGNYPKYTNYVKK
-200 EPTLSV
+200 EPTLSI
-206 RYIFHIQSAAYLAQ
+206 RYIFHIKSAAYLA
-220 KLKEALCEGSKSKA
+220 KRIKDALCDHSRA
-234 ADLTFE
+234 ADLTLE
-240 DNKRIVFGAKDE
+240 DNKRIVFGAKDA
-252 NAKMSLRTNL
+252 NANMTLRTNM

-269 YWFYPLSTTKG
+269 YWFYPLRTTVG

-291 ITAADFKTTMKQ
+291 ITAADFNTTMKQ
-303 ADKIV
+303 ANKIV
-308 WKVYNED
+308 WIVYNED

-320 QLSAT
+320 QLS
-325 SSTTQFCDLTIS
+325 SETQFCDLTIN
-337 ALNSATWYNV
+337 ALKNATWYNV
-347 SNDAT
+347 SNDAIT
-352 TTKPTDIGFEHT
+352 SKPTDIGFEQT
-364 VYVVAWAANSNDM
+364 VYVVAWAANGDYM

-383 EVFIHKGYPKTKDEI
+383 EVFIHKGYPKMKDEL
-398 TADNNIDRT
+398 TADGDVDRT
-407 LSYLEDEDRYEK
+407 ISYFEEKYEQQ
-419 KMDISFDD
+419 MDISFDD
-427 DNADLTFDAPTVN
+427 DNPDLTLDAPTTPLN
-440 NNVSLKPSDFKSR
+440 NMSLKPSDFKSR
-453 AYGFTYANLADYD
+453 AYGFTYALLANNDYYYD
-466 YFYGTY
+466 RSTPHH
-472 MRQSWTGKRPTYS
+472 SK
-485 SPNHGDYGLY
+485 SPIHGDYGLY
-495 KSANK
+495 KSGNLR
-500 TGVSTTDYNK
+500 GISYDNEN
-510 GYQWWANGNPE
+510 GYQWWAAGSPT
-521 IYDRTYERTSG
+521 IYDRTYAKTSG
-532 KQYGYFLYVDASD
+532 KQYGHFLYVDASN

-557 NLCTGSQLV
+557 NLCTGSQLI

-575 SGANAP
+575 AAYNPTAP

-586 LYGIDKDENGNEIGK
+586 LYGINKDENGNVTDQ

-606 FSSGDFKTNTKSLQ
+606 FSSGDFKTNTKSHE

-629 KQVLQKSAGAD
+629 KQVLQKSAAAD

-649 DNMCQGT
+649 DNMCQNT
-656 DGADYCIDDLC
+656 KGADYCIDDLC

-676 VLQNKP
+676 VLQNRP
-682 LCPNETGYETAPEE
+682 LCPNETGYETAPEY

-704 YETFQAMVNMKESK
+704 YETFQAMVNQKESK
-718 LFYRICDA
+718 LFYRIYDA
-726 TGKQVDNIDYDGD
+726 TGKPVDNIDYDGD
-739 GQPDEYGTARIPASY
+739 GQPDEYGIASIPASY
-754 NAAYVLPP
+754 NAGLVLPP
-762 EAADGKNNVA
+762 AAADGKTNVP

-807 DDNPDVPGK
+807 DDNPDVPGD

-829 IFQVVEQSIKLTDKN
+829 LFQVVEQNIKLTDKN
-844 SNVLTALRVNCDTK
+844 SNVLTALRVNCNSN

-886 DWFLSKPNKENELYT
+886 DWFLSKPNKENELYST
-901 TPGLLEALRAY
+901 SGLLEALHAY
-912 RAKYPSDNGLNTGFR
+912 RAKYPEYNGLSTDFR
-927 SINYTQY
+927 YVNYAQY
-934 TLLKQY
+934 NLLKKY

-952 SMGNRTF
+952 SMGTRKF
-959 EANEMGLYKI
+959 ETKEMGLYKI
-969 AVIPVQAKATINGQN
+969 AVIPVQAKATINGQV
-984 YDICADP
+984 YDICAAP

-1004 INLGFSDVIY
+1004 INFGFPNVIY
-1014 PNDARTVRVGLPQIK
+1014 PNDARTVRVGLPQIN
-1029 AIADNNGALNLP
+1029 AIATKNGALNLP
-1041 MTGIEGATSVKMSDA
+1041 MTGIEGAKSVKMRYDA
-1056 QVYISNTNDPDFNS
+1056 KVSISNTNDPDFNS
-1070 TKQVIGVVTS
+1070 TKQAIGEVTS
-1080 STIKNSDKTVGI
+1080 SIINRTDNTVGI
-1092 RFNSNAAT
+1092 RFNPNADK

-1113 YNNSSASTASC
+1113 YDNADGSTASC
-1124 PGETFVKMC
+1124 PGETFIKMC

-1230 SDATA
+1230 SNTTD

-1269 NYLNYNKAYVE
+1269 NYLTYNKAYVE

-1295 KQTYAGDLYVQKDD
+1295 QQTYAGDLYVPKNN

-1316 FKPITYKEGVNDRSA
+1316 FQPITYKEGVNDRSA

-1336 RSWDGNAQEVKDNVT
+1336 RSWDGDAKEIVDNAKFYQAHE
-1351 NYSANHDGTVDV
+1351 DGTVEE
-1363 TTDNE
+1363 TTNDFF
-1368 LSINSGYWSHVY
+1368 LTSGYWSHVY
-1380 NKVDELYTK
+1380 NKVDEQYTK

-1465 ENLHRDNRYHLVGNP
+1465 KNLHSENRYHLVGNP

-1488 RFLKANTAFENSI
+1488 RFLKANPAFENSI
-1501 WTLDNGVMKTH
+1501 WTLDNGKVTAYTLA
-1512 SVPVDLDYDKKTD
+1512 LDEAYDKKTD
-1525 VIVNPTQAFFVK
+1525 VLVSPTQAFFVK
-1537 VKEGETAPAN
+1537 LKTGESATEA
-1547 VTFNATMLINKDV
+1547 TFNASMLINKDV
-1560 TPGEKALII
+1560 TPGEKALVI
-1569 RPTVTLTTVNGERS
+1569 RPTLTLTTTDGVRN
-1583 SQSELIVNDEASRD
+1583 SESKLIVNDEASRD

-1729 TLKGDMKRVMVYDIS
+1729 TLKGDMKRVVVYDIS

-1762 VPKAGIYVVKAT
+1762 VQKAGIYVVKAT

>member
-10 RPAPSRRLLLQ
+10 RPAPSKRLLLQ

-32 SSVYAQSF
+32 SSVYAQSLGF
-40 HQTGA
+40 HKKGQ
-45 SGLPLDSRGMQ
+45 SRLPLDSRGMQ
-56 QTAEWNYYYYLPT
+56 QTAEWHYYYYLPT
-69 GSTSMT
+69 NSNTME
-75 LDLPIMGWTDNYAN
+75 LELPFAGWGDSKTND
-89 ELEPYGW
+89 LEPYGW
-96 YRWYDYNTDL
+96 IRWYDYNTDL
-106 NSANLTAYD
+106 KSDKLTIYSSSTSLNSLKDYNSKKDIGLIAGSLSNSARDYA
-115 VTSSSWYGGTT
+115 
-126 HSTQLKTNITD
+126 
-137 NSGKNIGLVAYKLS
+137 
-151 ATYITRKHV
+151 
-160 GVNYSYSNSDATNPN
+160 GVKYNKPTGADAEDWAGET
-175 WKGDIVACD
+175 IACD
-184 VSRYIDYTISG
+184 VSRYNDYSFKQVSSG
-195 TKVSK
+195 PWYNPTYTNYVEH
-200 EPTLSV
+200 EPTLSI
-206 RYIFHIQSAAYLAQ
+206 RYIFHIKSAAYLA
-220 KLKEALCEGSKSKA
+220 KRIKDALCDHSRA
-234 ADLTFE
+234 ADLTLE
-240 DNKRIVFGAKDE
+240 DNKRIVFGAKDA
-252 NAKMSLRTNL
+252 NANMTLRTNM

-269 YWFYPLSTTKG
+269 YWFYPLRTTVG
-280 KTVYPTTESQK
+280 KTVYPTTEAQK
-291 ITAADFKTTMKQ
+291 ITAADFNTTMKQ
-303 ADKIV
+303 ANKIV
-308 WKVYNED
+308 WIVYNED

-320 QLSAT
+320 QLS
-325 SSTTQFCDLTIS
+325 STTQFCDLTIN
-337 ALNSATWYNV
+337 ALKNATWYNV
-347 SNDAT
+347 SNDAKT
-352 TTKPTDIGFEHT
+352 SKPTDIGFEQT
-364 VYVVAWAANSNDM
+364 VYVVAWAANGDYM

-383 EVFIHKGYPKTKDEI
+383 EVFIHKGYPKMKDEL
-398 TADNNIDRT
+398 TADGDVDRT
-407 LSYLEDEDRYEK
+407 ISYFEDKYEQQ
-419 KMDISFDD
+419 MDISFDD
-427 DNADLTFDAPTVN
+427 DNPDLTLDAPTTPLN
-440 NNVSLKPSDFKSR
+440 NMSLKPSDFKSR
-453 AYGFTYANLADYD
+453 AYGFTYAELARYD
-466 YFYGTY
+466 YYYDGSTPHH
-472 MRQSWTGKRPTYS
+472 SK
-485 SPNHGDYGLY
+485 SPIHGDYGLY
-495 KSANK
+495 KSGNLR
-500 TGVSTTDYNK
+500 GISYDNEN
-510 GYQWWANGNPE
+510 GYQWWAAGSPT
-521 IYDRTYERTSG
+521 IYDRTHAKTSG
-532 KQYGYFLYVDASD
+532 KQYGHFLYVDASN

-557 NLCTGSQLV
+557 NLCTGSQLI

-575 SGANAP
+575 ASYNATAP

-586 LYGIDKDENGNEIGK
+586 LYGINKDENGNVTDQ

-606 FSSGDFKTNTKSLQ
+606 FSSGDFKTNTKSHE

-629 KQVLQKSAGAD
+629 KQVLQKSAAAD

-649 DNMCQGT
+649 DNMCQNT
-656 DGADYCIDDLC
+656 KGADYCIDDLC

-676 VLQNKP
+676 VLQNRP

-704 YETFQAMVNMKESK
+704 YETFQAMVNQKESK

-726 TGKQVDNIDYDGD
+726 TGKPVDNIDYDGD
-739 GQPDEYGTARIPASY
+739 GHPDEYGTARIPASY

-807 DDNPDVPGK
+807 EDNPNVPGK
-816 WGKSTDVCSTYSG
+816 WGESTDVCSTYSG
-829 IFQVVEQSIKLTDKN
+829 IFQVVEQNIKLTDKN
-844 SNVLTALRVNCDTK
+844 SNVLTALRVNCNTH
-858 TPTVEVIAKI
+858 TPTVEMIAKI

-886 DWFLSKPNKENELYT
+886 DWFLSKPNQENELYT
-901 TPGLLEALRAY
+901 TAGLLEALHDY
-912 RAKYPSDNGLNTGFR
+912 RAKYPAYNGLSTYFR
-927 SINYTQY
+927 NDNPTQY
-934 TLLKQY
+934 ALLKKY
-940 VDSKQLI
+940 VDSNQLI

-952 SMGNRTF
+952 SMGNRQF
-959 EANEMGLYKI
+959 ASNEMGLYKI
-969 AVIPVQAKATINGQN
+969 AVIPVQAKATINGRE
-984 YDICADP
+984 YEICAAP

-996 RVVTDGPN
+996 RVVTDGPS
-1004 INLGFSDVIY
+1004 INFGFSDVIY

-1029 AIADNNGALNLP
+1029 AIAEKNGALNLP
-1041 MTGIEGATSVKMSDA
+1041 MTGIEGATSVKMKDEA
-1056 QVYISNTNDPDFNS
+1056 QVFISNTNDPTFNS

-1080 STIKNSDKTVGI
+1080 STIRNTDKNVGI
-1092 RFNSNAAT
+1092 RFNSNAKT

-1113 YNNSSASTASC
+1113 YDNADGSMASC
-1124 PGETFVKMC
+1124 PGETFIKMC

-1230 SDATA
+1230 SDTA

-1269 NYLNYNKAYVE
+1269 NYLTYNKAYVE

-1295 KQTYAGDLYVQKDD
+1295 QQTYAGDLYVPKDN
-1309 GQEKSEA
+1309 GQEQSEA
-1316 FKPITYKEGVNDRSA
+1316 FKPMTYDENVNDRSA

-1336 RSWDGNAQEVKDNVT
+1336 RSWDGDAQEVMNNVT

-1380 NKVDELYTK
+1380 NKVDEQYTK

-1399 KYTAGAQGANATA
+1399 KYTVGAQGANATV

-1426 DSESQKPVNVTVN
+1426 DSESNKPVNVTVN

-1465 ENLHRDNRYHLVGNP
+1465 ENLHSENRYHLVGNP

-1488 RFLKANTAFENSI
+1488 RFLKANPAFENSI
-1501 WTLDNGVMKTH
+1501 WTLDNGKVTAYTLA
-1512 SVPVDLDYDKKTD
+1512 LDEAYDKKTD
-1525 VIVNPTQAFFVK
+1525 VLVSPTQAFFVK
-1537 VKEGETAPAN
+1537 LKTGESATEA
-1547 VTFNATMLINKDV
+1547 TFNASMLINKDV
-1560 TPGEKALII
+1560 TPGEKALVI
-1569 RPTVTLTTVNGERS
+1569 RPTLTLTTTDGVRN
-1583 SQSELIVNDEASRD
+1583 SESKLIVNDEASRD
-1597 YVEGEDVE
+1597 YVDGEDVE

-1729 TLKGDMKRVMVYDIS
+1729 TLKGDMKRVMVYDVAGS
-1744 GALVTSNHSVNG
+1744 LVTSNHSVNG

>member
-32 SSVYAQSF
+32 SSVYAQSLGF
-40 HQTGA
+40 HKNGQ

-56 QTAEWNYYYYLPT
+56 QTAEWHYYYYLPT
-69 GSTSMT
+69 GSSTME
-75 LDLPIMGWTDNYAN
+75 LELPFAGWGDSSTND
-89 ELEPYGW
+89 LEPYGW
-96 YRWYDYNTDL
+96 IRWYDYTTDL
-106 NSANLTAYD
+106 KSDRLTVFNSSSTSLYNSKDNDSKKDIGLIAGSLGNSARDYA
-115 VTSSSWYGGTT
+115 
-126 HSTQLKTNITD
+126 
-137 NSGKNIGLVAYKLS
+137 
-151 ATYITRKHV
+151 
-160 GVNYSYSNSDATNPN
+160 GVKYNKPTGADAEDWAGET
-175 WKGDIVACD
+175 IACD
-184 VSRYIDYTISG
+184 VSRYNDYNL
-195 TKVSK
+195 TKRGYYPKYTNYVVY
-200 EPTLSV
+200 EPTLSI
-206 RYIFHIQSAAYLAQ
+206 RYIFHIKSAAYLA
-220 KLKEALCEGSKSKA
+220 KRIKDALCDHSRA
-234 ADLTFE
+234 ADLTLE
-240 DNKRIVFGAKDE
+240 DNKRIVFGAKDA
-252 NAKMSLRTNL
+252 NANMTLRTNM

-269 YWFYPLSTTKG
+269 YWFYPLRTTVG
-280 KTVYPTTESQK
+280 KTVYPTTEAQK
-291 ITAADFKTTMKQ
+291 ITAADFNTTMKQ
-303 ADKIV
+303 ANNIV
-308 WKVYNED
+308 WIVYNED

-320 QLSAT
+320 QLS
-325 SSTTQFCDLTIS
+325 STTQFCDLTIN

-352 TTKPTDIGFEHT
+352 TTKPTDIGFERT
-364 VYVVAWAANSNDM
+364 VYVVAWAANGNYM

-383 EVFIHKGYPKTKDEI
+383 EVFIHKGYPKMKDEL
-398 TADNNIDRT
+398 TADGDVDRT
-407 LSYLEDEDRYEK
+407 ISYFEDKYEQQ
-419 KMDISFDD
+419 MDISFDD
-427 DNADLTFDAPTVN
+427 DNPDLTLDAPTTPLN
-440 NNVSLKPSDFKSR
+440 NMSRKPSDFKSR
-453 AYGFTYANLADYD
+453 AYGFTYADLASSDY
-466 YFYGTY
+466 YKGGTHN
-472 MRQSWTGKRPTYS
+472 GK
-485 SPNHGDYGLY
+485 SPIHGDYGLY
-495 KSANK
+495 KSGNLR
-500 TGVSTTDYNK
+500 GISYTDQN
-510 GYQWWANGNPE
+510 GYKWWAEGSPT
-521 IYDRTYERTSG
+521 IFDRTYAKTSG
-532 KQYGYFLYVDASD
+532 KQYGHFLYVDASN

-557 NLCTGSQLV
+557 NLCTGSQLI

-575 SGANAP
+575 AAMNATAP

-586 LYGIDKDENGNEIGK
+586 LYGINKDENGNVTDQ

-606 FSSGDFKTNTKSLQ
+606 FSSGDFKTNTKSHK

-629 KQVLQKSAGAD
+629 KQVLQKSAAAD

-649 DNMCQGT
+649 DNMCQDT
-656 DGADYCIDDLC
+656 WGADYCVDDLC

-676 VLQNKP
+676 VLQNRP

-704 YETFQAMVNMKESK
+704 YETFQAMVNQKESK

-726 TGKQVDNIDYDGD
+726 TGKPVENIDYDGD
-739 GQPDEYGTARIPASY
+739 RLPDDYGTARIPESY
-754 NAAYVLPP
+754 SSTYVLPS
-762 EAADGKNNVA
+762 AAAGGKTNVP

-807 DDNPDVPGK
+807 DDNPEVPGD

-829 IFQVVEQSIKLTDKN
+829 LFQVVEQNIKLTDKN
-844 SNVLTALRVNCDTK
+844 SNVLTALRVDCNSK

-877 KVTIDNVKF
+877 KVTIDKVKF
-886 DWFLSKPNKENELYT
+886 DWFLSKPNAENELYST
-901 TPGLLEALRAY
+901 QGLLEALHDY
-912 RAKYPSDNGLNTGFR
+912 RAKYPEYNGLSAYFR
-927 SINYTQY
+927 NDNRTQY
-934 TLLKQY
+934 DLLKKY

-959 EANEMGLYKI
+959 ASDEMGLYKI
-969 AVIPVQAKATINGQN
+969 AVIPVQDKATINGQV
-984 YDICADP
+984 YEICAAP

-1004 INLGFSDVIY
+1004 INFGFPNVIY

-1029 AIADNNGALNLP
+1029 AIAEKNGAMNLP
-1041 MTGIEGATSVKMSDA
+1041 MTGIEGARSVNMSEEDA
-1056 QVYISNTNDPDFNS
+1056 QVRISNTNDPDFNS
-1070 TKQVIGVVTS
+1070 TKQMIGVVTAN
-1080 STIKNSDKTVGI
+1080 TIYETDKTVGI
-1092 RFNSNAAT
+1092 RFNSNAVT
-1100 ILKEGYWYEINFS
+1100 TLKEGYWYEIHFK
-1113 YNNSSASTASC
+1113 YNNADGSMASC
-1124 PGETFVKMC
+1124 PGETFIKMC

-1155 NNWLRSTKAEIFKDS
+1155 NNWLRSTKSEIFKDS

-1230 SDATA
+1230 NKSSA

-1242 GTFSCEKWAG
+1242 GTFSCETWAG

-1269 NYLNYNKAYVE
+1269 NYLTYNKAYVE

-1295 KQTYAGDLYVQKDD
+1295 QQTYAGDLYVPKDN

-1316 FKPITYKEGVNDRSA
+1316 FKPMTYKEGVNDRSA

-1336 RSWDGNAQEVKDNVT
+1336 RSWDGDAKEIVDNT
-1351 NYSANHDGTVDV
+1351 KFYQAHEDGTVEE
-1363 TTDNE
+1363 TTNDFF
-1368 LSINSGYWSHVY
+1368 LTSGYWSHVY
-1380 NKVDELYTK
+1380 NKVDEQYTK

-1399 KYTAGAQGANATA
+1399 KYTAGAQDANATA

-1426 DSESQKPVNVTVN
+1426 DSESQKPVNVTVS

-1458 AMTQPLK
+1458 AMTQSLK

-1488 RFLKANTAFENSI
+1488 RFLKANPAFENSI
-1501 WTLDNGVMKTH
+1501 WTLDNGKVTAYTLA
-1512 SVPVDLDYDKKTD
+1512 LDEAYDKKTD
-1525 VIVNPTQAFFVK
+1525 VLVSPTQAFFVK
-1537 VKEGETAPAN
+1537 LKAGETATEA
-1547 VTFNATMLINKDV
+1547 TFNASMLINKDV

-1569 RPTVTLTTVNGERS
+1569 RPTLTLTTTDGVRN
-1583 SQSELIVNDEASRD
+1583 SESKLIVNEEASRD

-1639 VGVVAPKSKDIDV
+1639 VGVVAPKSKDVDV

-1698 RYYITNQSS
+1698 RYYVTHQSS

>member
-10 RPAPSRRLLLQ
+10 RLAPSRRLLLQ
-21 LLTMMALTAAP
+21 LLAMMALTAAP
-32 SSVYAQSF
+32 SSVYAQSLGF
-40 HQTGA
+40 HKEGQ

-56 QTAEWNYYYYLPT
+56 QTAEWHYYYYLPT
-69 GSTSMT
+69 NSNTMELELPFDGWKKSSTN
-75 LDLPIMGWTDNYAN
+75 D
-89 ELEPYGW
+89 LEPYGW
-96 YRWYDYNTDL
+96 IRWYDYNTDL
-106 NSANLTAYD
+106 KSDKLTVYSSSTSLNSLKDYTSQKDIGLIAGTLRNSARDYA
-115 VTSSSWYGGTT
+115 
-126 HSTQLKTNITD
+126 
-137 NSGKNIGLVAYKLS
+137 
-151 ATYITRKHV
+151 
-160 GVNYSYSNSDATNPN
+160 GVKYNKPTGADAEDWAGET
-175 WKGDIVACD
+175 IACD
-184 VSRYIDYTISG
+184 VSRYNDYSFQRVNIG
-195 TKVSK
+195 TKYNPKYTNRVEK
-200 EPTLSV
+200 EPTLSI
-206 RYIFHIQSAAYLAQ
+206 RYIFHIKSAAYLA
-220 KLKEALCEGSKSKA
+220 KRIKDALCDHSRA
-234 ADLTFE
+234 ADLTLE
-240 DNKRIVFGAKDE
+240 DNKRIVFGAKDA
-252 NAKMSLRTNL
+252 NATMSLRTNL
-262 KNSGGQS
+262 KNSGGQT
-269 YWFYPLSTTKG
+269 YWFYPLNTAQPKS
-280 KTVYPTTESQK
+280 VYPTTESQK
-291 ITAADFKTTMKQ
+291 ITASDFGSNMLK
-303 ADKIV
+303 AEYVSWIA
-308 WKVYNED
+308 YNED
-315 KTKFC
+315 KTKYKV
-320 QLSAT
+320 LGTT
-325 SSTTQFCDLTIS
+325 STQFFDLSIS
-337 ALNSATWYNV
+337 KLKGSGWLNVKDDKSTGV
-347 SNDAT
+347 
-352 TTKPTDIGFEHT
+352 PEDIGFGHT
-364 VYVVAWAANSNDM
+364 VYVVAWAVNGTTDM
-377 CPVANF
+377 CPVANY
-383 EVFIHKGYPKTKDEI
+383 EVFIHEGYPKTKDEI
-398 TADNNIDRT
+398 TADNNTDRT

-427 DNADLTFDAPTVN
+427 DNPDLTLDAPTTPLN
-440 NNVSLKPSDFKSR
+440 NMSLKPSDFKSR
-453 AYGFTYANLADYD
+453 AYGFTYAELARYD
-466 YFYGTY
+466 YYYDGSTPHH
-472 MRQSWTGKRPTYS
+472 SK
-485 SPNHGDYGLY
+485 SPIHGDYGLY
-495 KSANK
+495 KSGNLR
-500 TGVSTTDYNK
+500 GISYDNEN
-510 GYQWWANGNPE
+510 GYQWWAAGSPT
-521 IYDRTYERTSG
+521 IYDRTHAKTNG
-532 KQYGYFLYVDASD
+532 KQYGHFLYVDASN

-557 NLCTGSQLV
+557 NLCTGSQLI

-575 SGANAP
+575 ASYNATAP

-586 LYGIDKDENGNEIGK
+586 LYGINKDENGNVTDQ

-606 FSSGDFKTNTKSLQ
+606 FSSGDFKTNTKTHE

-629 KQVLQKSAGAD
+629 KQVLQKSAAAD

-649 DNMCQGT
+649 DNMCQNT
-656 DGADYCIDDLC
+656 KGADYCIDDLC

-682 LCPNETGYETAPEE
+682 LCPNETGYETAPDD

-704 YETFQAMVNMKESK
+704 YETFQAMVNQKESK

-726 TGKQVDNIDYDGD
+726 TGTPVVNIDYNGD
-739 GQPDEYGTARIPASY
+739 GKPDEYGTARIPESY

-762 EAADGKNNVA
+762 AAADGKTNEP

-807 DDNPDVPGK
+807 EDNSNVPGK
-816 WGKSTDVCSTYSG
+816 WGISTDVCSTYSG
-829 IFQVVEQSIKLTDKN
+829 IFQVVEQNIKLTDKN
-844 SNVLTALRVNCDTK
+844 SNVLTALRVNCNTH
-858 TPTVEVIAKI
+858 TPTVEMIAKI

-886 DWFLSKPNKENELYT
+886 DWFLSKPNQENELYST
-901 TPGLLEALRAY
+901 SGLLEALHAY
-912 RAKYPSDNGLNTGFR
+912 RAKYPEYNGLSTDFR
-927 SINYTQY
+927 YVNNVQY
-934 TLLKQY
+934 NLLKKY

-959 EANEMGLYKI
+959 ASDEMGLYKI
-969 AVIPVQAKATINGQN
+969 AVIPVQAKATINGQV
-984 YDICADP
+984 YEICAAP

-1004 INLGFSDVIY
+1004 INFGFPNVIY

-1029 AIADNNGALNLP
+1029 AIAEKNGALNLP
-1041 MTGIEGATSVKMSDA
+1041 MTGIEGATSVEMRDYAK
-1056 QVYISNTNDPDFNS
+1056 VFISNTNDPSFNS
-1070 TKQVIGVVTS
+1070 TKQEIGVVTS
-1080 STIKNSDKTVGI
+1080 NTIYRTDNTVGI
-1092 RFNSNAAT
+1092 RFNSNAAK

-1113 YNNSSASTASC
+1113 YDNADGSMASC
-1124 PGETFVKMC
+1124 PGETFIKMC

-1170 YTDYNTTTAFMPM
+1170 YADYNTTTAFMPM
-1183 KFTKVTVANQK
+1183 KFTKVTVANQN

-1230 SDATA
+1230 SDTK

-1295 KQTYAGDLYVQKDD
+1295 QQTYAGDLYVPKDD

-1316 FKPITYKEGVNDRSA
+1316 FKPMTYDENVNDRSA

-1336 RSWDGNAQEVKDNVT
+1336 RSWDGDAQEVKDNVT

-1380 NKVDELYTK
+1380 NKVDEQYTK

-1426 DSESQKPVNVTVN
+1426 DSESQKQVNVTVN

-1698 RYYITNQSS
+1698 RYYVTNQSS

-1729 TLKGDMKRVMVYDIS
+1729 TLKGDVKRVVVYDVAGS
-1744 GALVTSNHSVNG
+1744 LVTSNHSVNG

-1774 TKEDRT
+1774 TMEDRT

>member
-10 RPAPSRRLLLQ
+10 RLAPSRRLLLQ
-21 LLTMMALTAAP
+21 LLAMMALTAAP
-32 SSVYAQSF
+32 SSVYAQSLGF
-40 HQTGA
+40 HKNGQ

-56 QTAEWNYYYYLPT
+56 QTAEWHYYYYLPT
-69 GSTSMT
+69 NSNTMELELPFDGWKKSSTN
-75 LDLPIMGWTDNYAN
+75 D
-89 ELEPYGW
+89 LEPYGW
-96 YRWYDYNTDL
+96 IRWYDYTTDL
-106 NSANLTAYD
+106 KSDRLTVYSSSTSLNSLKDYTSQKDIGLIAGTLRNSARDYA
-115 VTSSSWYGGTT
+115 
-126 HSTQLKTNITD
+126 
-137 NSGKNIGLVAYKLS
+137 
-151 ATYITRKHV
+151 
-160 GVNYSYSNSDATNPN
+160 GVKYNKPTGADAEDWAGET
-175 WKGDIVACD
+175 IACD
-184 VSRYIDYTISG
+184 VSRYNDYSFQRVNIG
-195 TKVSK
+195 TKYNPKYTNRVEK
-200 EPTLSV
+200 EPTLSI
-206 RYIFHIQSAAYLAQ
+206 RYIFHIKSAAYLA
-220 KLKEALCEGSKSKA
+220 KRIKDALCDHSRA
-234 ADLTFE
+234 ADLTLE
-240 DNKRIVFGAKDE
+240 DNKRIVFGAKDA
-252 NAKMSLRTNL
+252 NANMTLRTNM

-269 YWFYPLSTTKG
+269 YWFYPLRTTVG

-291 ITAADFKTTMKQ
+291 ITAADFNTTMKQ
-303 ADKIV
+303 ANKIV
-308 WKVYNED
+308 WIVYNED

-320 QLSAT
+320 QLS
-325 SSTTQFCDLTIS
+325 SETQFCDLTIN
-337 ALNSATWYNV
+337 ALKNATWYNV
-347 SNDAT
+347 SNDAKT
-352 TTKPTDIGFEHT
+352 SKPTDIGFEQT
-364 VYVVAWAANSNDM
+364 VYVVAWAANGDYM

-383 EVFIHKGYPKTKDEI
+383 EVFIHKGYPKMKDEL
-398 TADNNIDRT
+398 TADGDVDRT

-427 DNADLTFDAPTVN
+427 DNPDLTLDAPTTPEN
-440 NNVSLKPSDFKSR
+440 NMSFKPSDFKSR
-453 AYGFTYANLADYD
+453 AYGFTYAQLASFDYYYD
-466 YFYGTY
+466 GSTPHH
-472 MRQSWTGKRPTYS
+472 SK
-485 SPNHGDYGLY
+485 SPIHGDYGLY
-495 KSANK
+495 KSGNLR
-500 TGVSTTDYNK
+500 GISYDNEN
-510 GYQWWANGNPE
+510 GYQWWAAGSPT
-521 IYDRTYERTSG
+521 IYDRTHAKTSG
-532 KQYGYFLYVDASD
+532 KQYGHFLYVDASN

-557 NLCTGSQLV
+557 NLCTGSQLI

-575 SGANAP
+575 ASYNATAP

-586 LYGIDKDENGNEIGK
+586 LYGINKDENGNVTDQ

-606 FSSGDFKTNTKSLQ
+606 FSSGDFKTNTKTHE

-629 KQVLQKSAGAD
+629 KQVLQKSAAAD

-649 DNMCQGT
+649 DNMCQNT
-656 DGADYCIDDLC
+656 KGADYCIDDLC

-682 LCPNETGYETAPEE
+682 LCPNETGYETAPDD

-704 YETFQAMVNMKESK
+704 YETFQAMVNQKESK

-726 TGKQVDNIDYDGD
+726 TGKRVENIDYNGD
-739 GQPDEYGTARIPASY
+739 GHPDEYGTARIPASY

-762 EAADGKNNVA
+762 EAAGGKTNVP
-772 MFENDNSGNRCL
+772 MFEYDNSGNRCL

-807 DDNPDVPGK
+807 DDNPNVPGD

-829 IFQVVEQSIKLTDKN
+829 LFQVVEQNIKLTDKN
-844 SNVLTALRVNCDTK
+844 SNVLTALRVNCNTN

-877 KVTIDNVKF
+877 KVTIDKVKF
-886 DWFLSKPNKENELYT
+886 DWFLSKPNAENELYST
-901 TPGLLEALRAY
+901 TGLLEALHAY
-912 RAKYPSDNGLNTGFR
+912 RAKYPEYNGLSPNFR
-927 SINYTQY
+927 NDNRTQY
-934 TLLKQY
+934 NLLKMY

-959 EANEMGLYKI
+959 ASDEMGLYKI
-969 AVIPVQAKATINGQN
+969 AVIPVQDKATINGQV
-984 YDICADP
+984 YEICAAP

-1004 INLGFSDVIY
+1004 INFGFPNVIY
-1014 PNDARTVRVGLPQIK
+1014 PNDARTVRVGLPQIN
-1029 AIADNNGALNLP
+1029 AIATKNGALNLP
-1041 MTGIEGATSVKMSDA
+1041 MTGIERATSVRMRDYAK
-1056 QVYISNTNDPDFNS
+1056 VFISNTNDPSFNS
-1070 TKQVIGVVTS
+1070 TKQEIGVVTS
-1080 STIKNSDKTVGI
+1080 NTIYNSSKTVGI
-1092 RFNSNAAT
+1092 RFNPNAAT

-1113 YNNSSASTASC
+1113 YDNADGSMASC
-1124 PGETFVKMC
+1124 PGETFIKMC

-1170 YTDYNTTTAFMPM
+1170 YADYNTTTAFMPM

-1230 SDATA
+1230 SDTA

-1269 NYLNYNKAYVE
+1269 NYLTYNKAYVE

-1295 KQTYAGDLYVQKDD
+1295 QQTYAGDLYVPKDD

-1316 FKPITYKEGVNDRSA
+1316 FKPMTYDENVNDRSA

-1336 RSWDGNAQEVKDNVT
+1336 RSWDGDAQEVMDNVT

-1368 LSINSGYWSHVY
+1368 LSINSVYWSHVY
-1380 NKVDELYTK
+1380 NKVDEQYTK

-1426 DSESQKPVNVTVN
+1426 DSESQKSVNVTVN
-1439 RDANSYRMLQGD
+1439 RDANSYRMLLGD

-1488 RFLKANTAFENSI
+1488 RFLKANPAFENSI
-1501 WTLDNGVMKTH
+1501 WTLDNGKVTAYTLA
-1512 SVPVDLDYDKKTD
+1512 LDEAYDKKTD
-1525 VIVNPTQAFFVK
+1525 VLVSPTQAFFVK
-1537 VKEGETAPAN
+1537 LKTGESATEA
-1547 VTFNATMLINKDV
+1547 TFNASMLINKDV
-1560 TPGEKALII
+1560 TPGEKALVI
-1569 RPTVTLTTVNGERS
+1569 RPTLTLTTTDGVRN
-1583 SQSELIVNDEASRD
+1583 SESKLIVNDEASRD
-1597 YVEGEDVE
+1597 YVDGEDVE

>member
-10 RPAPSRRLLLQ
+10 RLAPSRRLLLQ
-21 LLTMMALTAAP
+21 LLAMMALTAAP
-32 SSVYAQSF
+32 SSVYAQSLGF
-40 HQTGA
+40 HKNGQ

-56 QTAEWNYYYYLPT
+56 QTAEWHYYYYLPT
-69 GSTSMT
+69 NSNTMELELPFAGWGDNSTN
-75 LDLPIMGWTDNYAN
+75 D
-89 ELEPYGW
+89 LEPYGW
-96 YRWYDYNTDL
+96 IRWYDYTTDL
-106 NSANLTAYD
+106 KSDNLTVYSRYYTSLNSLKDKTSKKDIGLIAGSLRNSARNYA
-115 VTSSSWYGGTT
+115 
-126 HSTQLKTNITD
+126 
-137 NSGKNIGLVAYKLS
+137 
-151 ATYITRKHV
+151 
-160 GVNYSYSNSDATNPN
+160 GVKYNKPTGADAEDWAGET
-175 WKGDIVACD
+175 IACD
-184 VSRYIDYTISG
+184 VSRYNDYSG
-195 TKVSK
+195 YNPTYTNYVEK
-200 EPTLSV
+200 EPTLSI
-206 RYIFHIQSAAYLAQ
+206 RYIFHIKSAAYLA
-220 KLKEALCEGSKSKA
+220 KRIKDALCDHSRA
-234 ADLTFE
+234 ADLTLE
-240 DNKRIVFGAKDE
+240 DNKRIVFGAKDA
-252 NAKMSLRTNL
+252 NAKMTLRTNL
-262 KNSGGQS
+262 KNSGGQT
-269 YWFYPLSTTKG
+269 YWFYPLNTAQPKS
-280 KTVYPTTESQK
+280 VYPTTESQK
-291 ITAADFKTTMKQ
+291 ITASDFGSNMLK
-303 ADKIV
+303 AEYVSWIA
-308 WKVYNED
+308 YNED
-315 KTKFC
+315 KTKYKV
-320 QLSAT
+320 LGTT
-325 SSTTQFCDLTIS
+325 STQFFDLSIS
-337 ALNSATWYNV
+337 KLKGSGWLNVKDDQSTGV
-347 SNDAT
+347 
-352 TTKPTDIGFEHT
+352 PEDIGFEHT
-364 VYVVAWAANSNDM
+364 VYVVAWAVNGTTDM

-383 EVFIHKGYPKTKDEI
+383 EVFIHKGYPKTKDEL
-398 TADNNIDRT
+398 TADGDVDRT
-407 LSYLEDEDRYEK
+407 ISYFEDKYK
-419 KMDISFDD
+419 QQMDISFDD
-427 DNADLTFDAPTVN
+427 DNPDLTLDAPTTPLN
-440 NNVSLKPSDFKSR
+440 NMSLKPSDFKSR
-453 AYGFTYANLADYD
+453 AYGFTYAKLESNDPYD
-466 YFYGTY
+466 
-472 MRQSWTGKRPTYS
+472 GKTPHHS
-485 SPNHGDYGLY
+485 KSPIHGDYGLY
-495 KSANK
+495 KSGNLP
-500 TGVSTTDYNK
+500 GISYNNQD
-510 GYQWWANGNPE
+510 GYQWWAAGSPT
-521 IYDRTYERTSG
+521 IYDRTYAKTNH
-532 KQYGYFLYVDASD
+532 KQYGHFLYVDASN

-557 NLCTGSQLV
+557 NLCTGSQLI

-575 SGANAP
+575 AANNSTAP

-586 LYGIDKDENGNEIGK
+586 LYGINKDENGNVTDQ

-606 FSSGDFKTNTKSLQ
+606 FSSGDFATNTKTHA

-629 KQVLQKSAGAD
+629 KQVLQKSAAAD

-649 DNMCQGT
+649 DNMCKDT
-656 DGADYCIDDLC
+656 WGADYCVDDLC

-682 LCPNETGYETAPEE
+682 LCPNETGYETAPDD

-704 YETFQAMVNMKESK
+704 YETFQAMVNQKESK
-718 LFYRICDA
+718 LFYRIYDA
-726 TGKQVDNIDYDGD
+726 TGKQVENIDYDGD
-739 GQPDEYGTARIPASY
+739 GQPDDYGIASIPASY
-754 NAAYVLPP
+754 NAGYVLPS
-762 EAADGKNNVA
+762 AAAGGKTNVP

-807 DDNPDVPGK
+807 DDNPEVPGD

-829 IFQVVEQSIKLTDKN
+829 LFQVVEQNIKLTDKN
-844 SNVLTALRVNCDTK
+844 SNVLTALRVDCNSK

-877 KVTIDNVKF
+877 KVTIDKVKF
-886 DWFLSKPNKENELYT
+886 DWFLSKPNAENELYST
-901 TPGLLEALRAY
+901 TGLLEALHAY
-912 RAKYPSDNGLNTGFR
+912 RAKYPEYNGLSAYFR
-927 SINYTQY
+927 NDNRTQY
-934 TLLKQY
+934 DLLKKY

-959 EANEMGLYKI
+959 ASDEMGLYKI
-969 AVIPVQAKATINGQN
+969 AVIPVQDKATINGQV
-984 YDICADP
+984 YEICAAP

-1004 INLGFSDVIY
+1004 INFGFPNVIY
-1014 PNDARTVRVGLPQIK
+1014 PNDARTVRVGLPQIN
-1029 AIADNNGALNLP
+1029 AIATKNGALNLP
-1041 MTGIEGATSVKMSDA
+1041 MTGIEGATSVRMRDYAK
-1056 QVYISNTNDPDFNS
+1056 VFISNTNDPSFNS
-1070 TKQVIGVVTS
+1070 TKQEIGVVTS
-1080 STIKNSDKTVGI
+1080 NTIYRTDNTVGI
-1092 RFNSNAAT
+1092 RFNPNAAT

-1113 YNNSSASTASC
+1113 YDNADGSMASC
-1124 PGETFVKMC
+1124 PGETFIKMC

-1183 KFTKVTVANQK
+1183 KFTKVTVANQN

-1230 SDATA
+1230 SDTK

-1295 KQTYAGDLYVQKDD
+1295 QQTYAGDLYVPKDN
-1309 GQEKSEA
+1309 GQEQSEA
-1316 FKPITYKEGVNDRSA
+1316 FKPMTYDENVNDRSA

-1336 RSWDGNAQEVKDNVT
+1336 RSWDGDAKEIVDNT
-1351 NYSANHDGTVDV
+1351 KFYQAHEDGTVEE
-1363 TTDNE
+1363 TTNDFF
-1368 LSINSGYWSHVY
+1368 LTSGYWSHVY
-1380 NKVDELYTK
+1380 NKVDDQYTK

-1426 DSESQKPVNVTVN
+1426 DSESRKPVNVTVN

-1465 ENLHRDNRYHLVGNP
+1465 ENLHSENRYHLVGNP

-1488 RFLKANTAFENSI
+1488 RFLKANPAFENSI
-1501 WTLDNGVMKTH
+1501 WTLDNGKVTAYTLA
-1512 SVPVDLDYDKKTD
+1512 LDEAYDKKTD
-1525 VIVNPTQAFFVK
+1525 VLVSPTQAFFVK
-1537 VKEGETAPAN
+1537 LKTGESATEA
-1547 VTFNATMLINKDV
+1547 TFNASMLINKDV
-1560 TPGEKALII
+1560 TPGEKALVI
-1569 RPTVTLTTVNGERS
+1569 RPTLTLTTTDGVRN
-1583 SQSELIVNDEASRD
+1583 SESKLIVNDEASRD

-1698 RYYITNQSS
+1698 RYYVTNQSS

-1729 TLKGDMKRVMVYDIS
+1729 TLKGDMKRVMVYDVAGS
-1744 GALVTSNHSVNG
+1744 LVTSNHSVNG

>member
-10 RPAPSRRLLLQ
+10 SPAPSRRLLLQ
-21 LLTMMALTAAP
+21 LLAMMALTAAP
-32 SSVYAQSF
+32 SSVYAQSLGF
-40 HQTGA
+40 HKKGQ

-56 QTAEWNYYYYLPT
+56 QTAEWHYYYYLPT
-69 GSTSMT
+69 NSNTMELELPFDGWEKSSTN
-75 LDLPIMGWTDNYAN
+75 D
-89 ELEPYGW
+89 LEPYGW
-96 YRWYDYNTDL
+96 IRWYDYTTDL
-106 NSANLTAYD
+106 KSDRLTVYNSRSTYLKSLKDKTSEKYIGLIAGSLRNSARDYAG
-115 VTSSSWYGGTT
+115 V
-126 HSTQLKTNITD
+126 K
-137 NSGKNIGLVAYKLS
+137 YKKPTG
-151 ATYITRKHV
+151 A
-160 GVNYSYSNSDATNPN
+160 DAVDWAGET
-175 WKGDIVACD
+175 IACD
-184 VSRYIDYTISG
+184 VSRYNDYRGYDPTYNY
-195 TKVSK
+195 VEK
-200 EPTLSV
+200 EPTLSI
-206 RYIFHIQSAAYLAQ
+206 RYIFHIKSAAYLA
-220 KLKEALCEGSKSKA
+220 KRIKDALCDHSRA
-234 ADLTFE
+234 ADLTLE
-240 DNKRIVFGAKDE
+240 DNKRIVFGAKDA
-252 NAKMSLRTNL
+252 NANMTLRTNM

-269 YWFYPLSTTKG
+269 YWFYPLRTTVG
-280 KTVYPTTESQK
+280 KTVYPTTEAQK
-291 ITAADFKTTMKQ
+291 ITAADFNTTMKQ
-303 ADKIV
+303 ANKIV
-308 WKVYNED
+308 WIVYNED

-320 QLSAT
+320 QLS
-325 SSTTQFCDLTIS
+325 SETQFCDLTIN
-337 ALNSATWYNV
+337 ALKNATWYNV
-347 SNDAT
+347 SNDAKT
-352 TTKPTDIGFEHT
+352 SKPTDIGFEQT
-364 VYVVAWAANSNDM
+364 VYVVAWAANGDYM

-383 EVFIHKGYPKTKDEI
+383 EVFIHKGYPKMKDEL
-398 TADNNIDRT
+398 TADGDVDRT
-407 LSYLEDEDRYEK
+407 ISYFEDKYEQQ
-419 KMDISFDD
+419 MDISFDD
-427 DNADLTFDAPTVN
+427 DNPDLTLDAPTTPLN
-440 NNVSLKPSDFKSR
+440 NMSLKPSDFKSR
-453 AYGFTYANLADYD
+453 AYGFTYAQLASYD
-466 YFYGTY
+466 YYYDGSTPHH
-472 MRQSWTGKRPTYS
+472 SK
-485 SPNHGDYGLY
+485 SPIHGDYGLY
-495 KSANK
+495 KSGNLR
-500 TGVSTTDYNK
+500 GISYDNEN
-510 GYQWWANGNPE
+510 GYQWWAAGSPT
-521 IYDRTYERTSG
+521 IYDRTHAKTSG
-532 KQYGYFLYVDASD
+532 KQYGHFLYVDASN

-557 NLCTGSQLV
+557 NLCTGSQLI

-575 SGANAP
+575 ASYNATAP

-586 LYGIDKDENGNEIGK
+586 LYGINKDENGNVTDQ

-606 FSSGDFKTNTKSLQ
+606 FSSGDFKTNTKSHE

-629 KQVLQKSAGAD
+629 KQVLQKSAAAD

-649 DNMCQGT
+649 DNMCQNT
-656 DGADYCIDDLC
+656 KGADYCIDDLC

-682 LCPNETGYETAPEE
+682 LCPNETGYETAPDD

-704 YETFQAMVNMKESK
+704 YETFQAMVNQKESK

-726 TGKQVDNIDYDGD
+726 TGKRVENIDYDGD
-739 GQPDEYGTARIPASY
+739 GYPDEYGIALIPASY
-754 NAAYVLPP
+754 NAGLVLPP
-762 EAADGKNNVA
+762 EAADGKTVP

-807 DDNPDVPGK
+807 DDNPDVPGV

-829 IFQVVEQSIKLTDKN
+829 IFQVVEQNIKLTDKN
-844 SNVLTALRVNCDTK
+844 SNVLTALRVNCNTH

-886 DWFLSKPNKENELYT
+886 DWFLSKPNAENELYST
-901 TPGLLEALRAY
+901 SGLLEALHAY
-912 RAKYPSDNGLNTGFR
+912 RAKYPEYNGLSTGFR
-927 SINYTQY
+927 SVNYVQY
-934 TLLKQY
+934 DLLKKY

-952 SMGNRTF
+952 SMGNRQF
-959 EANEMGLYKI
+959 DSNEMGLYKI
-969 AVIPVQAKATINGQN
+969 AVIPVQAKATINGQV
-984 YDICADP
+984 YEICAAP

-1004 INLGFSDVIY
+1004 INFGFPNVIY

-1029 AIADNNGALNLP
+1029 AIAEKKGALNLP
-1041 MTGIEGATSVKMSDA
+1041 MTGIEGATSVQMRDYAK
-1056 QVYISNTNDPDFNS
+1056 VFISNTNDPSFNS
-1070 TKQVIGVVTS
+1070 TKQEIGVVTS
-1080 STIKNSDKTVGI
+1080 NTIYNSGKTVGI

-1100 ILKEGYWYEINFS
+1100 TLKEGYWYEINFS
-1113 YNNSSASTASC
+1113 YDNADGSTASC
-1124 PGETFVKMC
+1124 SGETFIKMC

-1170 YTDYNTTTAFMPM
+1170 YADYNTTTAFMPM

-1230 SDATA
+1230 SNTTV
-1235 DGSDNGN
+1235 DGSDTGN

-1269 NYLNYNKAYVE
+1269 NYLTYNKAYVE

-1295 KQTYAGDLYVQKDD
+1295 QQTYAGDLYVQKDD

-1316 FKPITYKEGVNDRSA
+1316 FQPITYKEGVNDRSA

-1336 RSWDGNAQEVKDNVT
+1336 RSWDGDAKEIVDNT
-1351 NYSANHDGTVDV
+1351 KFYQANEDGTV
-1363 TTDNE
+1363 TETIDNDFF
-1368 LSINSGYWSHVY
+1368 LTSGYWSHVY
-1380 NKVDELYTK
+1380 NKVDEQYTK

-1426 DSESQKPVNVTVN
+1426 DSESNKPVNVTVN
-1439 RDANSYRMLQGD
+1439 RDANSYRMLLGD

-1465 ENLHRDNRYHLVGNP
+1465 ENLHSENRYHLVGNP

-1488 RFLKANTAFENSI
+1488 RFLKANPAFENSI
-1501 WTLDNGVMKTH
+1501 WTLDNGKVTAYTLA
-1512 SVPVDLDYDKKTD
+1512 LDEAYDKKTD
-1525 VIVNPTQAFFVK
+1525 VLVSPTQAFFVK
-1537 VKEGETAPAN
+1537 LKTGETATEA
-1547 VTFNATMLINKDV
+1547 TFNASMLINKDV
-1560 TPGEKALII
+1560 TPGEKALVI
-1569 RPTVTLTTVNGERS
+1569 RPTLTLTTTDGVRN
-1583 SQSELIVNDEASRD
+1583 SESKLIVNEEACRD
-1597 YVEGEDVE
+1597 YVVGEDVE

-1612 AEIAQVYSVAGSQAV
+1612 AEVAQVYSVAGSQAV

-1639 VGVVAPKSKDIDV
+1639 VGVVAAKSKEVDV
-1652 NISLNSK
+1652 NVSLNSK
-1659 MLIKM
+1659 MLRKM
-1664 NNEGSQ
+1664 DNEGSQ

-1698 RYYITNQSS
+1698 RYYVTNQSS
-1707 LNTTDINTIDCF
+1707 LNTTDINTIECF
-1719 SPTENTIVVA
+1719 SPTDNTIVVA
-1729 TLKGDMKRVMVYDIS
+1729 TLKGDMKRVVVYDIS

>member
-10 RPAPSRRLLLQ
+10 RLAPSRRLLLQ

-32 SSVYAQSF
+32 SSVYAQSLGF
-40 HQTGA
+40 HKKGQ

-56 QTAEWNYYYYLPT
+56 QTAEWHYYYYLPT
-69 GSTSMT
+69 NSDPMELELPFAGWGDSSTN
-75 LDLPIMGWTDNYAN
+75 D
-89 ELEPYGW
+89 LEPYGW
-96 YRWYDYNTDL
+96 IRWYDYTTDL
-106 NSANLTAYD
+106 KSNKLTVYSRSTSLKSLKDKDSKKDIGLIAGSLGNSARDYA
-115 VTSSSWYGGTT
+115 
-126 HSTQLKTNITD
+126 
-137 NSGKNIGLVAYKLS
+137 
-151 ATYITRKHV
+151 
-160 GVNYSYSNSDATNPN
+160 GVKYNKPTGADAEDWAGET
-175 WKGDIVACD
+175 IACD
-184 VSRYIDYTISG
+184 VSRYNDYSG
-195 TKVSK
+195 YNPRYTNYVEK
-200 EPTLSV
+200 EPTLSI
-206 RYIFHIQSAAYLAQ
+206 RYIFHIKSAAYLAKQ
-220 KLKEALCEGSKSKA
+220 IKDALCDHSRA
-234 ADLTFE
+234 ADLTLE
-240 DNKRIVFGAKDE
+240 DNKRIVFGAKDA
-252 NAKMSLRTNL
+252 NAKMTLRTNL

-269 YWFYPLSTTKG
+269 YWFYPLKNTVG
-280 KTVYPTTESQK
+280 KSVYPTTESQK
-291 ITAADFKTTMKQ
+291 IMAADFNTTMKQ
-303 ADKIV
+303 ADNIV
-308 WKVYNED
+308 WTFYNED
-315 KTKFC
+315 KTKYC
-320 QLSAT
+320 QLPP
-325 SSTTQFCDLTIS
+325 STPINPQTPISPQFCDLTIS
-337 ALNSATWYNV
+337 ALNNATWYNV

-364 VYVVAWAANSNDM
+364 VYVVAWAVNGTTDM

-383 EVFIHKGYPKTKDEI
+383 EVFIHKGYPKMKDEL
-398 TADNNIDRT
+398 TADGDVDRT
-407 LSYLEDEDRYEK
+407 ISYFEDKYK
-419 KMDISFDD
+419 QQMDISFDD
-427 DNADLTFDAPTVN
+427 DNPGLTLDAPTTPEN
-440 NNVSLKPSDFKSR
+440 NMSHKPSDFKSR
-453 AYGFTYANLADYD
+453 AYGFTYADLASNDY
-466 YFYGTY
+466 YKGGTHN
-472 MRQSWTGKRPTYS
+472 GK
-485 SPNHGDYGLY
+485 SPIHGDYGLY
-495 KSANK
+495 KSGNLR
-500 TGVSTTDYNK
+500 GISYTDQN
-510 GYQWWANGNPE
+510 GYKWWAEGSPT
-521 IYDRTYERTSG
+521 IFDRTYAKTSG
-532 KQYGYFLYVDASD
+532 KQYGHFLYVDASN

-557 NLCTGSQLV
+557 NLCTGSQLI

-575 SGANAP
+575 AAMNSTAP

-586 LYGIDKDENGNEIGK
+586 LYGINKDENGNVTDQ

-606 FSSGDFKTNTKSLQ
+606 FSSGDFKTNTKSHE

-629 KQVLQKSAGAD
+629 KQVLQKSAAAD

-649 DNMCQGT
+649 DNMCQDT
-656 DGADYCIDDLC
+656 WGADYCVDDLC

-682 LCPNETGYETAPEE
+682 LCPNETGYETAPSD

-704 YETFQAMVNMKESK
+704 YETFQAMVDMKESK

-726 TGKQVDNIDYDGD
+726 TGKPVENIDYDGD
-739 GQPDEYGTARIPASY
+739 KLPDDYGTATIPASY
-754 NAAYVLPP
+754 NAGLVLPP
-762 EAADGKNNVA
+762 AAADGETVP

-807 DDNPDVPGK
+807 DDNPNVPGK
-816 WGKSTDVCSTYSG
+816 WGKSTDVCSTYSDL
-829 IFQVVEQSIKLTDKN
+829 FQVVEQNIKLTDKN
-844 SNVLTALRVNCDTK
+844 SNVLTALRVDCNTK
-858 TPTVEVIAKI
+858 TPTVEMIAKI

-886 DWFLSKPNKENELYT
+886 DWFLSKPNAENELYT
-901 TPGLLEALRAY
+901 TTGLLEALHAY
-912 RAKYPSDNGLNTGFR
+912 RKAYPSYNGLSTAFQRTNLD
-927 SINYTQY
+927 QY
-934 TLLKQY
+934 TLLKKY

-952 SMGNRTF
+952 TMGNRTF
-959 EANEMGLYKI
+959 ASDEMGLYKI
-969 AVIPVQAKATINGQN
+969 AVIPVQAKATINGQE
-984 YDICADP
+984 YEICADP

-1004 INLGFSDVIY
+1004 INFGFSDVIY

-1029 AIADNNGALNLP
+1029 AIAEKNGALNLP
-1041 MTGIEGATSVKMSDA
+1041 MTGIEGITDKDPSVKMIHDA
-1056 QVYISNTNDPDFNS
+1056 QVFISNTNDPDPNFK
-1070 TKQVIGVVTS
+1070 TTTYVIGVVTS
-1080 STIKNSDKTVGI
+1080 NIIKNSDKTVGI

-1113 YNNSSASTASC
+1113 YNNASASTASC
-1124 PGETFVKMC
+1124 PGETFIKMC

-1230 SDATA
+1230 SDKTD

-1269 NYLNYNKAYVE
+1269 NYLTYNKAYVE

-1295 KQTYAGDLYVQKDD
+1295 QQTYAGDLYVQKDD

-1316 FKPITYKEGVNDRSA
+1316 FQPITYKEAVNDRSA

-1336 RSWDGNAQEVKDNVT
+1336 RSWDGDAKEIVDNT
-1351 NYSANHDGTVDV
+1351 KFYQANEDGTVEE
-1363 TTDNE
+1363 TTNDFF
-1368 LSINSGYWSHVY
+1368 LTSGYWSHVY
-1380 NKVDELYTK
+1380 NKVDEQYTK

-1426 DSESQKPVNVTVN
+1426 DSESNKPVNVTVT
-1439 RDANSYRMLQGD
+1439 RDANSYRMLLGD

-1465 ENLHRDNRYHLVGNP
+1465 ENLHSENRYHLVGNP

-1488 RFLKANTAFENSI
+1488 RFLKANPAFENSI
-1501 WTLDNGVMKTH
+1501 WTLDNGKVTAYTLA
-1512 SVPVDLDYDKKTD
+1512 LDEAYDKKTD
-1525 VIVNPTQAFFVK
+1525 VLVSPTQAFFVK
-1537 VKEGETAPAN
+1537 LKTGETATEA
-1547 VTFNATMLINKDV
+1547 TFNASMLINKDV
-1560 TPGEKALII
+1560 TPGEKALVI
-1569 RPTVTLTTVNGERS
+1569 RPTLTLTTTDGVRN
-1583 SQSELIVNDEASRD
+1583 SESKLIVNEEASRD
-1597 YVEGEDVE
+1597 YVVGEDVE

-1612 AEIAQVYSVAGSQAV
+1612 AEVAQVYSVAGSQAV

-1659 MLIKM
+1659 MLRKM
-1664 NNEGSQ
+1664 DNEGSQ

-1698 RYYITNQSS
+1698 RYYVTNQSS
-1707 LNTTDINTIDCF
+1707 LNTTDINTIECF

-1762 VPKAGIYVVKAT
+1762 VPKSGIYVVKAT

>member
-10 RPAPSRRLLLQ
+10 RLAPSRRLLLQ
-21 LLTMMALTAAP
+21 LLAMMALTAAP
-32 SSVYAQSF
+32 SSVYAQSLGF
-40 HQTGA
+40 HKEGQ

-56 QTAEWNYYYYLPT
+56 QTAEWHYNYYMLANSNTMELELPFD
-69 GSTSMT
+69 GWEKSSTN
-75 LDLPIMGWTDNYAN
+75 D
-89 ELEPYGW
+89 LEPYGW
-96 YRWYDYNTDL
+96 IRWYDYNTDL
-106 NSANLTAYD
+106 KSDKLTVYSRYNTSLKSLKDYNSKKDIGLIAGTLKNSARDYA
-115 VTSSSWYGGTT
+115 
-126 HSTQLKTNITD
+126 
-137 NSGKNIGLVAYKLS
+137 
-151 ATYITRKHV
+151 
-160 GVNYSYSNSDATNPN
+160 GVKYNKPTGADAEDWAGET
-175 WKGDIVACD
+175 IACD
-184 VSRYIDYTISG
+184 VSRYNDYSIYTNY
-195 TKVSK
+195 VEK
-200 EPTLSV
+200 EPTLSI
-206 RYIFHIQSAAYLAQ
+206 RYIFHIKSAAYLA
-220 KLKEALCEGSKSKA
+220 KRIKDALCDHSRA
-234 ADLTFE
+234 ADLTLE

-252 NAKMSLRTNL
+252 RANMTLRTNM

-269 YWFYPLSTTKG
+269 YWFYPLRTTVG

-291 ITAADFKTTMKQ
+291 ITAADFNTTMKQ

-308 WKVYNED
+308 WAVYNED
-315 KTKFC
+315 KTKYC
-320 QLSAT
+320 QLS
-325 SSTTQFCDLTIS
+325 SKTQFCDLTIN
-337 ALNSATWYNV
+337 ALKNATWYNV

-364 VYVVAWAANSNDM
+364 VYVVAWAVNGTTDM

-383 EVFIHKGYPKTKDEI
+383 EVFIHKGYPKTKDEL
-398 TADNNIDRT
+398 TADGDVDRT
-407 LSYLEDEDRYEK
+407 ISYFEEK
-419 KMDISFDD
+419 KYEQQMDISFDD
-427 DNADLTFDAPTVN
+427 DNPDLTLDAPTTPLN
-440 NNVSLKPSDFKSR
+440 NMSLKPSDFKSR
-453 AYGFTYANLADYD
+453 AYGFTYAELESFDYYYD
-466 YFYGTY
+466 RSTPHH
-472 MRQSWTGKRPTYS
+472 SK
-485 SPNHGDYGLY
+485 SPIHGDYGLY
-495 KSANK
+495 KSGNLR
-500 TGVSTTDYNK
+500 GISYDNEN
-510 GYQWWANGNPE
+510 GYQWWAAGSPT
-521 IYDRTYERTSG
+521 IYDRTHAKTSG
-532 KQYGYFLYVDASD
+532 KQYGHFLYVDASN

-557 NLCTGSQLV
+557 NLCTGSQLI

-575 SGANAP
+575 ASYNATAP

-586 LYGIDKDENGNEIGK
+586 LYGINKDENGNVTDQ

-606 FSSGDFKTNTKSLQ
+606 FSSGDFKTNTKTHE

-629 KQVLQKSAGAD
+629 KQVLQKSAAAD

-649 DNMCQGT
+649 DNMCQNT
-656 DGADYCIDDLC
+656 KGADYCIDDLC
-667 LYTQTSKLD
+667 LYTQTTKLD
-676 VLQNKP
+676 VLQNRP
-682 LCPNETGYETAPEE
+682 LCPNETGYETAPEY

-704 YETFQAMVNMKESK
+704 YETFQAMVNQKESK

-726 TGKQVDNIDYDGD
+726 TGKPVDNIDYDGD
-739 GQPDEYGTARIPASY
+739 GHPDDYGIARIPESY
-754 NAAYVLPP
+754 NAGYVLPS
-762 EAADGKNNVA
+762 AAAGGKTNVP

-816 WGKSTDVCSTYSG
+816 WGKSTDVCSTYSD
-829 IFQVVEQSIKLTDKN
+829 IFQVVEQNIKLTDKN
-844 SNVLTALRVNCDTK
+844 SNVLTALRVDCNSQ

-886 DWFLSKPNKENELYT
+886 DWFLSKPNAENELYST
-901 TPGLLEALRAY
+901 TGLLEALHAY
-912 RAKYPSDNGLNTGFR
+912 RAKYPEYNGLSTDFR
-927 SINYTQY
+927 YVNYAQY
-934 TLLKQY
+934 DLLKKY

-959 EANEMGLYKI
+959 ASDEMGLYKI
-969 AVIPVQAKATINGQN
+969 AVIPVQAKATINGQV
-984 YDICADP
+984 YEICAAP

-1004 INLGFSDVIY
+1004 INFGFPNVIY

-1029 AIADNNGALNLP
+1029 AIAEKNGALNLP
-1041 MTGIEGATSVKMSDA
+1041 MTGIEGAKSVKMRYDA
-1056 QVYISNTNDPDFNS
+1056 QVSISNTNDPDFNS
-1070 TKQVIGVVTS
+1070 TKQAIGVVTS
-1080 STIKNSDKTVGI
+1080 STIYETDKTVGI
-1092 RFNSNAAT
+1092 RFNPNAAT

-1113 YNNSSASTASC
+1113 YDNADGSMASC
-1124 PGETFVKMC
+1124 PGETFIKMC

-1170 YTDYNTTTAFMPM
+1170 YADYNTTTAFMPM

-1230 SDATA
+1230 SDTA

-1269 NYLNYNKAYVE
+1269 NYLTYNKAYVE

-1295 KQTYAGDLYVQKDD
+1295 QQTYAGDLYVPKNN
-1309 GQEKSEA
+1309 GQEMSEA
-1316 FKPITYKEGVNDRSA
+1316 FQPITYKEGVNDRSA

-1336 RSWDGNAQEVKDNVT
+1336 RSWDGDTKEIVDNT
-1351 NYSANHDGTVDV
+1351 KFYQAHEDGTVEE
-1363 TTDNE
+1363 TTNDFF
-1368 LSINSGYWSHVY
+1368 LTSGYWSHVY
-1380 NKVDELYTK
+1380 NKVDEQYTK

-1426 DSESQKPVNVTVN
+1426 DSESQNPVNVTVK

-1465 ENLHRDNRYHLVGNP
+1465 ENLHSENRYHLVGNP

-1488 RFLKANTAFENSI
+1488 RFLKANPAFENSI
-1501 WTLDNGVMKTH
+1501 WTLDNGKVTAYTLA
-1512 SVPVDLDYDKKTD
+1512 LDEAYDKKTD
-1525 VIVNPTQAFFVK
+1525 VLVSPTQAFFVK
-1537 VKEGETAPAN
+1537 LKTGESATEA
-1547 VTFNATMLINKDV
+1547 TFNASMLINKDV
-1560 TPGEKALII
+1560 TPGEKALVI
-1569 RPTVTLTTVNGERS
+1569 RPTLTLTTTDGVRN
-1583 SQSELIVNDEASRD
+1583 SESKLIVNDEASRD

-1693 ANDHG
+1693 TNDHG

-1707 LNTTDINTIDCF
+1707 LNTTDINTIECF

-1729 TLKGDMKRVMVYDIS
+1729 TLKGDMKRVVVYDVAGS
-1744 GALVTSNHSVNG
+1744 LVTSNHSVNG

-1774 TKEDRT
+1774 TMEDRT

>member
-1 MKSRKNNIN
+1 MKIRNNNIN
-10 RPAPSRRLLLQ
+10 RLATSKRLLLQ
-21 LLTMMALTAAP
+21 LFAMMALTAAP
-32 SSVYAQSF
+32 SSVYAQSLGF
-40 HQTGA
+40 HKKGQ

-56 QTAEWNYYYYLPT
+56 QTAEWHYYYYLPT
-69 GSTSMT
+69 NSNTMELELPFDGWGKSSTN
-75 LDLPIMGWTDNYAN
+75 D
-89 ELEPYGW
+89 LEPYGW
-96 YRWYDYNTDL
+96 IRWYDYTTDL
-106 NSANLTAYD
+106 KSDRLTVYNSSSTSLYNSKDNTSNKDIGLIAGTLRNSARDYA
-115 VTSSSWYGGTT
+115 
-126 HSTQLKTNITD
+126 
-137 NSGKNIGLVAYKLS
+137 
-151 ATYITRKHV
+151 
-160 GVNYSYSNSDATNPN
+160 GVKYNKPTGADAEDWAGET
-175 WKGDIVACD
+175 IACD
-184 VSRYIDYTISG
+184 VSRYNDYNL
-195 TKVSK
+195 TKRGYYPKYTNYVEH
-200 EPTLSV
+200 EPTLSI
-206 RYIFHIQSAAYLAQ
+206 RYIFHIKSAAYLA
-220 KLKEALCEGSKSKA
+220 KRIKDALCDHSRA
-234 ADLTFE
+234 ADLTLE

-252 NAKMSLRTNL
+252 RANMTLRTNM

-269 YWFYPLSTTKG
+269 YWFYPLSTTVG
-280 KTVYPTTESQK
+280 KTVYPTTEAQK
-291 ITAADFKTTMKQ
+291 ITAADFNTTMMQ
-303 ADKIV
+303 ATNIV
-308 WKVYNED
+308 WTVYNED

-320 QLSAT
+320 QLS
-325 SSTTQFCDLTIS
+325 STTQFCDLTIN
-337 ALNSATWYNV
+337 ALKNATWYNV

-352 TTKPTDIGFEHT
+352 TTKPTDIGFEQT
-364 VYVVAWAANSNDM
+364 VYVVAWAANGDYM

-398 TADNNIDRT
+398 TADNNTDRT

-427 DNADLTFDAPTVN
+427 DNPDLTLDAPTTPLN
-440 NNVSLKPSDFKSR
+440 NMSLKPSDFKSR
-453 AYGFTYANLADYD
+453 AYGFTYAELESYD
-466 YFYGTY
+466 YYYNGSTPHH
-472 MRQSWTGKRPTYS
+472 SK
-485 SPNHGDYGLY
+485 SPIHGDYGLY
-495 KSANK
+495 KSGNLP
-500 TGVSTTDYNK
+500 GISYDNQN
-510 GYQWWANGNPE
+510 GYQWWAAGSPT
-521 IYDRTYERTSG
+521 IYDRTHAKTSG
-532 KQYGYFLYVDASD
+532 KQYGHFLYVDASN

-557 NLCTGSQLV
+557 NLCTGSQLI

-575 SGANAP
+575 AAINSTAP

-586 LYGIDKDENGNEIGK
+586 LYGINKDENGNVTDQ

-606 FSSGDFKTNTKSLQ
+606 FSSGDFATNTKSHE

-649 DNMCQGT
+649 DNMCQNT
-656 DGADYCIDDLC
+656 KGADYCIDDLC

-682 LCPNETGYETAPEE
+682 LCPNETGYETAPED

-704 YETFQAMVNMKESK
+704 YETFQAMVNQKESK

-726 TGKQVDNIDYDGD
+726 TGKPVDNIDYDGD
-739 GQPDEYGTARIPASY
+739 GQPDAYGIASIPASY
-754 NAAYVLPP
+754 NAGLVLPP
-762 EAADGKNNVA
+762 AAADGKNNVA

-807 DDNPDVPGK
+807 DDNPDVPGV

-829 IFQVVEQSIKLTDKN
+829 IFQVVEQNIKLTDKN
-844 SNVLTALRVNCDTK
+844 SNVLTALRVDCNSK

-886 DWFLSKPNKENELYT
+886 DWFLSKPNAENELYST
-901 TPGLLEALRAY
+901 QGLLEAIHAY
-912 RAKYPSDNGLNTGFR
+912 RKAYPEYNGLSTGFR
-927 SINYTQY
+927 SVNYNQY
-934 TLLKQY
+934 DLLKKY

-952 SMGNRTF
+952 SMGNRKF

-969 AVIPVQAKATINGQN
+969 AVIPVQAKATINGQV

-1004 INLGFSDVIY
+1004 INFGFPGVIY

-1029 AIADNNGALNLP
+1029 AIAAKNGALNLP
-1041 MTGIEGATSVKMSDA
+1041 MTGIEGAKSVKMIDEA
-1056 QVYISNTNDPDFNS
+1056 QVSISNTNDPDFNS
-1070 TKQVIGVVTS
+1070 TKQAIGVVTAN
-1080 STIKNSDKTVGI
+1080 TIYETDNTVGI
-1092 RFNSNAAT
+1092 RFNSNAVT
-1100 ILKEGYWYEINFS
+1100 TLKEGYWYEINFR
-1113 YNNSSASTASC
+1113 YANASASTASC
-1124 PGETFVKMC
+1124 PGETFIKMC

-1155 NNWLRSTKAEIFKDS
+1155 NNWQRSTKAEIFKDS
-1170 YTDYNTTTAFMPM
+1170 YADYNTTTAFMPM

-1208 RSNGIASSTKMK
+1208 RSNGIASSKKMQ

-1230 SDATA
+1230 SDTA
-1235 DGSDNGN
+1235 DGSDNGY

-1269 NYLNYNKAYVE
+1269 NYLTYNKAYVE

-1295 KQTYAGDLYVQKDD
+1295 QQTYAGDLYVPKNN
-1309 GQEKSEA
+1309 GQEQSEA
-1316 FKPITYKEGVNDRSA
+1316 FQPITYQEGVNDRSA
-1331 YPVYQ
+1331 YTVYQ
-1336 RSWDGNAQEVKDNVT
+1336 RSWDGDAQEVIDNVT
-1351 NYSANHDGTVDV
+1351 NYSANHDGTVNV

-1380 NKVDELYTK
+1380 NKVDEQYTK

-1399 KYTAGAQGANATA
+1399 KYTAGAQDANAKA
-1412 VIRLPKADTQFSYY
+1412 VVRLPKADTQFSYY

-1439 RDANSYRMLQGD
+1439 RDAKSYRMLQGD

-1458 AMTQPLK
+1458 TMTQPLK

-1569 RPTVTLTTVNGERS
+1569 RPTVMLTTVNGTRS
-1583 SQSELIVNDEASRD
+1583 SQSKLIVSDEASRD
-1597 YVEGEDVE
+1597 YVEGEDVD

-1612 AEIAQVYSVAGSQAV
+1612 AEIAQAYSVAGSQAV
-1627 ALNASDDINWMP
+1627 ALNTTDDINWMP
-1639 VGVVAPKSKDIDV
+1639 IGVVADKSRTTNVTV
-1652 NISLNSK
+1652 NLNTK
-1659 MLIKM
+1659 MLRKM
-1664 NNEGSQ
+1664 NDEGGK
-1670 LFLFDATTKTFSEI
+1670 LFIYDATSKKFSEI
-1684 KDGMTVKMM
+1684 ADGMQIEMM

-1698 RYYITNQSS
+1698 RYYITTN
-1707 LNTTDINTIDCF
+1707 NWVVPTGINAIRCF
-1719 SPTENTIVVA
+1719 SPAQGTIIVA
-1729 TLKGDMKRVMVYDIS
+1729 VLNGEVKQAKVYDTA
-1744 GALVTSNHSVNG
+1744 GALVTSSRSTAG
-1756 GRCQLN
+1756 ERCQLS
-1762 VPKAGIYVVKAT
+1762 VQQPGVYIVKAT
-1774 TKEDRT
+1774 TKDDKT

-1785 VVR
+1785 VVK

>member
-10 RPAPSRRLLLQ
+10 SPAPSRRLLLQ
-21 LLTMMALTAAP
+21 LFAMMALTAAP
-32 SSVYAQSF
+32 SSVYAQSLGF
-40 HQTGA
+40 HKEGQ

-56 QTAEWNYYYYLPT
+56 QTAEWHYYYYLPT
-69 GSTSMT
+69 NSNTMELELPFDGWLKSSTN
-75 LDLPIMGWTDNYAN
+75 D
-89 ELEPYGW
+89 LEPYGW
-96 YRWYDYNTDL
+96 IRWYDYTTDL
-106 NSANLTAYD
+106 KSNRLTVYSRSTSLKSLKDDTSKKDIGLIAGTLRNSARDYA
-115 VTSSSWYGGTT
+115 
-126 HSTQLKTNITD
+126 
-137 NSGKNIGLVAYKLS
+137 
-151 ATYITRKHV
+151 
-160 GVNYSYSNSDATNPN
+160 GVKYNKPTGADAEDWAGET
-175 WKGDIVACD
+175 IACD
-184 VSRYIDYTISG
+184 VSRYNDYSIYTNY
-195 TKVSK
+195 VEK
-200 EPTLSV
+200 EPTLSI
-206 RYIFHIQSAAYLAQ
+206 RYIFHIKSAAYLA
-220 KLKEALCEGSKSKA
+220 KRIKDALCDHSRA
-234 ADLTFE
+234 ADLTLE
-240 DNKRIVFGAKDE
+240 DNKRIVFGAKDA
-252 NAKMSLRTNL
+252 NANMTLRTNM

-269 YWFYPLSTTKG
+269 YWFYPLRTTVG
-280 KTVYPTTESQK
+280 KTVYPTTEAQK
-291 ITAADFKTTMKQ
+291 ITAADFNTTMKQ
-303 ADKIV
+303 ANKIV
-308 WKVYNED
+308 WIVYNED

-320 QLSAT
+320 QLS
-325 SSTTQFCDLTIS
+325 STTQFCDLTIN
-337 ALNSATWYNV
+337 ALKNATWYNV
-347 SNDAT
+347 SNDAKT
-352 TTKPTDIGFEHT
+352 SKPTDIGFEQT
-364 VYVVAWAANSNDM
+364 VYVVAWAANGDYM

-383 EVFIHKGYPKTKDEI
+383 EVFIHKGYPKMKDEL
-398 TADNNIDRT
+398 TADGDVDRT
-407 LSYLEDEDRYEK
+407 ISYFEDKYEQQ
-419 KMDISFDD
+419 MDISFDD
-427 DNADLTFDAPTVN
+427 DNPDLTLDAPTTPLN
-440 NNVSLKPSDFKSR
+440 NMSLKPSDFKSR
-453 AYGFTYANLADYD
+453 AYGFTYAELARYD
-466 YFYGTY
+466 YYYDGSTPHH
-472 MRQSWTGKRPTYS
+472 SK
-485 SPNHGDYGLY
+485 SPIHGDYGLY
-495 KSANK
+495 KSGNLR
-500 TGVSTTDYNK
+500 GISYDNEN
-510 GYQWWANGNPE
+510 GYQWWAAGSPT
-521 IYDRTYERTSG
+521 IYDRTHAKTSG
-532 KQYGYFLYVDASD
+532 KQYGHFLYVDASN

-557 NLCTGSQLV
+557 NLCTGSQLI

-575 SGANAP
+575 ASYNATAP

-586 LYGIDKDENGNEIGK
+586 LYGINKDENGNVTDQ

-606 FSSGDFKTNTKSLQ
+606 FSSGDFKTNTKSHE

-629 KQVLQKSAGAD
+629 KQVLQKSAAAD

-649 DNMCQGT
+649 DNMCQNT
-656 DGADYCIDDLC
+656 KGADYCIDDLC

-682 LCPNETGYETAPEE
+682 LCPNETGYETAPDD

-704 YETFQAMVNMKESK
+704 YETFQAMVNQKESK

-739 GQPDEYGTARIPASY
+739 GHPDEYGTARIPASY
-754 NAAYVLPP
+754 NAAYVLPS
-762 EAADGKNNVA
+762 AAAGGKTNVP

-807 DDNPDVPGK
+807 EDNSNVPGK
-816 WGKSTDVCSTYSG
+816 WGISTDVCSTYSG
-829 IFQVVEQSIKLTDKN
+829 IFQVVEQNIKLTDKN
-844 SNVLTALRVNCDTK
+844 SNVLTALRVNCNTH
-858 TPTVEVIAKI
+858 TPTVEMIAKI

-886 DWFLSKPNKENELYT
+886 DWFLSKPNQENELYT
-901 TPGLLEALRAY
+901 TADLLEALHAY
-912 RAKYPSDNGLNTGFR
+912 RAKYPEYNGLSTYFR
-927 SINYTQY
+927 NDNPTQY
-934 TLLKQY
+934 ALLKTY

-952 SMGNRTF
+952 SMGNRQF
-959 EANEMGLYKI
+959 ASNEMGLYKI
-969 AVIPVQAKATINGQN
+969 AVIPVQAKATINGRE
-984 YDICADP
+984 YDICSDP
-991 MLVDL
+991 MFVDL
-996 RVVTDGPN
+996 RVVTDGPS
-1004 INLGFSDVIY
+1004 INFGFSDVIY

-1029 AIADNNGALNLP
+1029 AIAEKNGALNLP
-1041 MTGIEGATSVKMSDA
+1041 MTGIEGATSVKMKDEA
-1056 QVYISNTNDPDFNS
+1056 QVFISNTNDPTFNS

-1080 STIKNSDKTVGI
+1080 STIYNSSKTVGI
-1092 RFNSNAAT
+1092 RFNSNAKT

-1113 YNNSSASTASC
+1113 YDNADGSMASC
-1124 PGETFVKMC
+1124 PGETFIKMC

-1155 NNWLRSTKAEIFKDS
+1155 NNWLRSTKTEIFKDS
-1170 YTDYNTTTAFMPM
+1170 YADYNTTTAFMPM
-1183 KFTKVTVANQK
+1183 KFTKVTVANQN

-1208 RSNGIASSTKMK
+1208 SKNGIASYNKMK
-1220 SFAYDFVAKW
+1220 NFAYDFVAKW
-1230 SDATA
+1230 SDTA
-1235 DGSDNGN
+1235 DGSDAGN

-1269 NYLNYNKAYVE
+1269 NYLTYNKAYVE

-1295 KQTYAGDLYVQKDD
+1295 QQTYAGDLYVQKDD

-1316 FKPITYKEGVNDRSA
+1316 FKPMTYDENVNDRSA

-1336 RSWDGNAQEVKDNVT
+1336 RSWDGNAQEVMNNVT

-1380 NKVDELYTK
+1380 NKVAEQYTK

-1426 DSESQKPVNVTVN
+1426 DSESNKPVNVTVN

-1488 RFLKANTAFENSI
+1488 RFLKANPAFENSI

-1597 YVEGEDVE
+1597 YVDGEDVE

-1639 VGVVAPKSKDIDV
+1639 VGVVAPKSKDVDV

-1698 RYYITNQSS
+1698 RYYVTNQSS

-1774 TKEDRT
+1774 TMEDRT

>member
-10 RPAPSRRLLLQ
+10 RPAPSKRLLLQ

-32 SSVYAQSF
+32 SSVYAQSLGF
-40 HQTGA
+40 HKEGQ

-56 QTAEWNYYYYLPT
+56 QTAEWHYYYYLPT
-69 GSTSMT
+69 NSNTMELELPFDGWKKSSTN
-75 LDLPIMGWTDNYAN
+75 D
-89 ELEPYGW
+89 LEPYGW
-96 YRWYDYNTDL
+96 IRWYDYNTDL
-106 NSANLTAYD
+106 KSNRLTVYSSSTSLNSLKDYTSQKDIGLIAGTLRNSARDYA
-115 VTSSSWYGGTT
+115 
-126 HSTQLKTNITD
+126 
-137 NSGKNIGLVAYKLS
+137 
-151 ATYITRKHV
+151 
-160 GVNYSYSNSDATNPN
+160 GVKYNKPTGADAEDWAGET
-175 WKGDIVACD
+175 IACD
-184 VSRYIDYTISG
+184 VSRYNDYSFQRVNIG
-195 TKVSK
+195 TKYNPKYTNRVEK
-200 EPTLSV
+200 EPTLSI
-206 RYIFHIQSAAYLAQ
+206 RYIFHIKSAAYLA
-220 KLKEALCEGSKSKA
+220 KRIKDALCDHSRA
-234 ADLTFE
+234 ADLTLE
-240 DNKRIVFGAKDE
+240 DNKRIVFGAKDA
-252 NAKMSLRTNL
+252 NANMTLRTNM

-269 YWFYPLSTTKG
+269 YWFYPLRTTKG
-280 KTVYPTTESQK
+280 KSVYPTTEAQK
-291 ITAADFKTTMKQ
+291 ITAADFNTTMKQ
-303 ADKIV
+303 ANTIV
-308 WKVYNED
+308 WIVYNED

-320 QLSAT
+320 QLS
-325 SSTTQFCDLTIS
+325 SETQFCDLTIN
-337 ALNSATWYNV
+337 ALKNATWYNV
-347 SNDAT
+347 SNDAKT
-352 TTKPTDIGFEHT
+352 SKPTDIGFEQT
-364 VYVVAWAANSNDM
+364 VYVVAWAANGDYM

-383 EVFIHKGYPKTKDEI
+383 EVFIHKGYPKMKDEL
-398 TADNNIDRT
+398 TADGDVDRT
-407 LSYLEDEDRYEK
+407 LSYFEDKYEQQ
-419 KMDISFDD
+419 MDISFDD
-427 DNADLTFDAPTVN
+427 DNPDLTLDAPTTPEN
-440 NNVSLKPSDFKSR
+440 NMSLKPSDFKSR
-453 AYGFTYANLADYD
+453 AYGFTYAQLASFDYYYD
-466 YFYGTY
+466 GSTPHH
-472 MRQSWTGKRPTYS
+472 SK
-485 SPNHGDYGLY
+485 SPIHGDYGLY
-495 KSANK
+495 KSGNLR
-500 TGVSTTDYNK
+500 GISYDNEN
-510 GYQWWANGNPE
+510 GYQWWAAGSPT
-521 IYDRTYERTSG
+521 IYDRTYAKTSG
-532 KQYGYFLYVDASD
+532 KQYGHFLYVDASN

-557 NLCTGSQLV
+557 NLCTGSQLI

-575 SGANAP
+575 ASYNATAP

-586 LYGIDKDENGNEIGK
+586 LYGINKDENGNVTDQ

-606 FSSGDFKTNTKSLQ
+606 FSSGDFKTNTKTHE

-629 KQVLQKSAGAD
+629 KQVLQKSAAAD

-649 DNMCQGT
+649 DNMCQNT
-656 DGADYCIDDLC
+656 KGADYCIDDLC

-682 LCPNETGYETAPEE
+682 LCPNETGYETAPDD

-704 YETFQAMVNMKESK
+704 YETFQAMVNQKESK

-726 TGKQVDNIDYDGD
+726 TGKPVDNIDYDGD
-739 GQPDEYGTARIPASY
+739 GQPDDYGTATIPASY
-754 NAAYVLPP
+754 NAGLVLPP
-762 EAADGKNNVA
+762 AAAGGKTNVP

-807 DDNPDVPGK
+807 DDNSDVPGD
-816 WGKSTDVCSTYSG
+816 WGKSTDVCSTYSDR
-829 IFQVVEQSIKLTDKN
+829 FQVVEQNIKLTDKN

-877 KVTIDNVKF
+877 KVTIDKVKF
-886 DWFLSKPNKENELYT
+886 DWFLSKPNAENELYT
-901 TPGLLEALRAY
+901 TAGLLEALHAY
-912 RAKYPSDNGLNTGFR
+912 RAKYPEYNGLSAYFR
-927 SINYTQY
+927 NDNRTQY
-934 TLLKQY
+934 DLLKKY

-959 EANEMGLYKI
+959 ASDEMGLYKI
-969 AVIPVQAKATINGQN
+969 AVIPVQTKATINGQN
-984 YDICADP
+984 YEICADP
-991 MLVDL
+991 MFVDL

-1004 INLGFSDVIY
+1004 INFGFPGVIY

-1041 MTGIEGATSVKMSDA
+1041 MTGIEGARSVKMSKEDA
-1056 QVYISNTNDPDFNS
+1056 QVCISNTNDPDFNS
-1070 TKQVIGVVTS
+1070 TKQVIGVVTAN
-1080 STIKNSDKTVGI
+1080 TIYETDKTVGI
-1092 RFNSNAAT
+1092 RFNPNAAT

-1113 YNNSSASTASC
+1113 YVNTDGSMASC
-1124 PGETFVKMC
+1124 PGKTFIKMC

-1170 YTDYNTTTAFMPM
+1170 YADYNTTTAFMPM

-1230 SDATA
+1230 NKSSA

-1242 GTFSCEKWAG
+1242 GTFSCETWAG

-1269 NYLNYNKAYVE
+1269 NYLTYNKAYVE

-1295 KQTYAGDLYVQKDD
+1295 QQTYAGDLYVPKDN

-1316 FKPITYKEGVNDRSA
+1316 FKPMTYKEGVNDRSA

-1336 RSWDGNAQEVKDNVT
+1336 RSWDGDAKEIVDNAKF
-1351 NYSANHDGTVDV
+1351 YKANEDGTV
-1363 TTDNE
+1363 TEAIDNDFF
-1368 LSINSGYWSHVY
+1368 LTSGYWSHVY
-1380 NKVDELYTK
+1380 NKVDEQYTK

-1426 DSESQKPVNVTVN
+1426 DSESNKPVNVTVP
-1439 RDANSYRMLQGD
+1439 RDANSYRMLLGD

-1465 ENLHRDNRYHLVGNP
+1465 ENLHSENRYHLVGNP

-1488 RFLKANTAFENSI
+1488 RFLKANPAFENSI
-1501 WTLDNGVMKTH
+1501 WTLDNGKVTAYTLA
-1512 SVPVDLDYDKKTD
+1512 LDEAYDKKTD
-1525 VIVNPTQAFFVK
+1525 VLVSPTQAFFVK
-1537 VKEGETAPAN
+1537 LKAGETATEA
-1547 VTFNATMLINKDV
+1547 TFNASMLINKDV

-1569 RPTVTLTTVNGERS
+1569 RPILTLTTTDGVRN
-1583 SQSELIVNDEASRD
+1583 SESKLIVNEEACRD
-1597 YVEGEDVE
+1597 YVVGEDVE

-1612 AEIAQVYSVAGSQAV
+1612 AEVAQVYSVAGSQAV

-1639 VGVVAPKSKDIDV
+1639 VGVVAAKSKEVDV
-1652 NISLNSK
+1652 NVSLNSK
-1659 MLIKM
+1659 MLRKM
-1664 NNEGSQ
+1664 DNEGSQ

-1684 KDGMTVKMM
+1684 KDGMMVKMM

-1698 RYYITNQSS
+1698 RYYVTNQSS

-1762 VPKAGIYVVKAT
+1762 VPKSGIYVVKAT

>member
-21 LLTMMALTAAP
+21 LLAMMALTAAP
-32 SSVYAQSF
+32 SSVYAQSLGF
-40 HQTGA
+40 HKMGQ

-56 QTAEWNYYYYLPT
+56 QTAEWHYYYYLPT
-69 GSTSMT
+69 NSNTMELELPFDGWLKSSTN
-75 LDLPIMGWTDNYAN
+75 D
-89 ELEPYGW
+89 LEPYGW
-96 YRWYDYNTDL
+96 IRWYDYTTDL
-106 NSANLTAYD
+106 MSDRLTVYSRYY
-115 VTSSSWYGGTT
+115 TS
-126 HSTQLKTNITD
+126 LKSLKDDT
-137 NSGKNIGLVAYKLS
+137 SKKNIGLIAGTLRNS
-151 ATYITRKHV
+151 ARDYA
-160 GVNYSYSNSDATNPN
+160 GVKYNKPTGADAEDWGGET
-175 WKGDIVACD
+175 IACD
-184 VSRYIDYTISG
+184 VSRYNDYSIS
-195 TKVSK
+195 TNYVEK
-200 EPTLSV
+200 EPTLSI
-206 RYIFHIQSAAYLAQ
+206 RYIFHIKSAAYLA
-220 KLKEALCEGSKSKA
+220 KRIKDALCDHSRA
-234 ADLTFE
+234 ADLTLE
-240 DNKRIVFGAKDE
+240 DNKRIVFGAKDA
-252 NAKMSLRTNL
+252 NANMTLRTNM

-269 YWFYPLSTTKG
+269 YWFYPLRTTVG
-280 KTVYPTTESQK
+280 KTVYPTTEAQK
-291 ITAADFKTTMKQ
+291 ITAADFNTTMKQ
-303 ADKIV
+303 ANKIV
-308 WKVYNED
+308 WIVYNED

-320 QLSAT
+320 QLS
-325 SSTTQFCDLTIS
+325 SETQFCDLTIN
-337 ALNSATWYNV
+337 ALKNATWYNV
-347 SNDAT
+347 SNDAKT
-352 TTKPTDIGFEHT
+352 SKPTDIGFEQT
-364 VYVVAWAANSNDM
+364 VYVVAWAANGDYM

-383 EVFIHKGYPKTKDEI
+383 EVFIHKGYPKMKDEL
-398 TADNNIDRT
+398 TADGDVDRT

-427 DNADLTFDAPTVN
+427 DNPDLTLDAPTTPEN
-440 NNVSLKPSDFKSR
+440 NMSLKPSDFKSR
-453 AYGFTYANLADYD
+453 AYGFTYAELASFDYYYD
-466 YFYGTY
+466 GSTPHH
-472 MRQSWTGKRPTYS
+472 SK
-485 SPNHGDYGLY
+485 SPIHGDYGLY
-495 KSANK
+495 KSGNLR
-500 TGVSTTDYNK
+500 GISYDNEN
-510 GYQWWANGNPE
+510 GYQWWAAGSPT
-521 IYDRTYERTSG
+521 IYDRTHAKTSG
-532 KQYGYFLYVDASD
+532 KQYGHFLYVDASN

-557 NLCTGSQLV
+557 NLCTGSQLI

-575 SGANAP
+575 ASYNATAP

-586 LYGIDKDENGNEIGK
+586 LYGINKDENGNVTDQ

-606 FSSGDFKTNTKSLQ
+606 FSSGDFKTNTKSHE

-629 KQVLQKSAGAD
+629 KQVLQKSAAAD

-649 DNMCQGT
+649 DNMCQNT
-656 DGADYCIDDLC
+656 KGADYCIDDLC

-676 VLQNKP
+676 VLQNRP

-704 YETFQAMVNMKESK
+704 YETFQAMVNQKESK

-726 TGKQVDNIDYDGD
+726 TGKRVENIDYDGD
-739 GQPDEYGTARIPASY
+739 GHPDEYGIALIPASY
-754 NAAYVLPP
+754 NAGLVLPP
-762 EAADGKNNVA
+762 EAADGKTVP

-816 WGKSTDVCSTYSG
+816 WGISTDVCSTYSG
-829 IFQVVEQSIKLTDKN
+829 IFQVVEQNIKLTDKN
-844 SNVLTALRVNCDTK
+844 SNVLTALRVDCNSQ

-877 KVTIDNVKF
+877 KVTIDKVKF
-886 DWFLSKPNKENELYT
+886 DWFLSKPNAENELYST
-901 TPGLLEALRAY
+901 SGLLEALHAY
-912 RAKYPSDNGLNTGFR
+912 RAKYPEYNGLSTDFLYVN
-927 SINYTQY
+927 NVQY
-934 TLLKQY
+934 NLLKKY

-959 EANEMGLYKI
+959 ASDEMGLYKI
-969 AVIPVQAKATINGQN
+969 AVIPVQDKATINGQV
-984 YDICADP
+984 YEICAAP

-1004 INLGFSDVIY
+1004 INFGFPNVIY

-1029 AIADNNGALNLP
+1029 AIAEKNGALNLP
-1041 MTGIEGATSVKMSDA
+1041 MTGIERATSVRMRDNEK
-1056 QVYISNTNDPDFNS
+1056 VFISNTNDPDFNS

-1080 STIKNSDKTVGI
+1080 SIIKNSDNTVGI
-1092 RFNSNAAT
+1092 RFNSNADK

-1113 YNNSSASTASC
+1113 YDNADGSTASC
-1124 PGETFVKMC
+1124 PGETFIKMC

-1170 YTDYNTTTAFMPM
+1170 YADYNTTTAFMPM

-1230 SDATA
+1230 SNTTD

-1269 NYLNYNKAYVE
+1269 NYLTYNKAYVE

-1295 KQTYAGDLYVQKDD
+1295 QQTYAGDLYVPKND

-1316 FKPITYKEGVNDRSA
+1316 FKPMTYQEGVNDRSA

-1336 RSWDGNAQEVKDNVT
+1336 RSWDGDAKEFVDNT
-1351 NYSANHDGTVDV
+1351 KFYQAHEDGTVEE
-1363 TTDNE
+1363 TTNDFF
-1368 LSINSGYWSHVY
+1368 LTSGYWSHVY
-1380 NKVDELYTK
+1380 NKVDEQYTK

-1426 DSESQKPVNVTVN
+1426 DSESNKPVNVTVN

-1465 ENLHRDNRYHLVGNP
+1465 ENLHSENRYHLVGNP

-1488 RFLKANTAFENSI
+1488 RFLKANPAFENSI
-1501 WTLDNGVMKTH
+1501 WTLDNGKVTAYTLA
-1512 SVPVDLDYDKKTD
+1512 LDEAYDKKTD
-1525 VIVNPTQAFFVK
+1525 VLVSPTQAFFVK
-1537 VKEGETAPAN
+1537 LKTGESAAEA
-1547 VTFNATMLINKDV
+1547 TFNASMLINKDV
-1560 TPGEKALII
+1560 TPGEKALVI
-1569 RPTVTLTTVNGERS
+1569 RPTLTLTTTDGVRN
-1583 SQSELIVNDEASRD
+1583 SESKLIVNEEASRD
-1597 YVEGEDVE
+1597 YVDGEDVE

-1639 VGVVAPKSKDIDV
+1639 VGVVAPKSKDIEV
-1652 NISLNSK
+1652 NISFNSK

-1707 LNTTDINTIDCF
+1707 LNTTDINTIECF

-1729 TLKGDMKRVMVYDIS
+1729 TLKGDMKRVVVYDVAGS
-1744 GALVTSNHSVNG
+1744 LVTSNHSVNG

>member
-10 RPAPSRRLLLQ
+10 RPAPSKRLLLQ
-21 LLTMMALTAAP
+21 LLAMMALTAAP
-32 SSVYAQSF
+32 SSVYAQSLGF
-40 HQTGA
+40 HKEGQ

-56 QTAEWNYYYYLPT
+56 QTAEWHYYYYLPT
-69 GSTSMT
+69 NSNTMELELPFDGWLKSSTN
-75 LDLPIMGWTDNYAN
+75 D
-89 ELEPYGW
+89 LEPYGW
-96 YRWYDYNTDL
+96 IRWYDYTTDL
-106 NSANLTAYD
+106 MSDRLTVYSRYY
-115 VTSSSWYGGTT
+115 TS
-126 HSTQLKTNITD
+126 LKSLKDDT
-137 NSGKNIGLVAYKLS
+137 SKKNIGLIAGTLRNS
-151 ATYITRKHV
+151 ARDYA
-160 GVNYSYSNSDATNPN
+160 GVKYNKPTGADAEDWGGET
-175 WKGDIVACD
+175 IACD
-184 VSRYIDYTISG
+184 VSRYNDYSIS
-195 TKVSK
+195 TNYVEK
-200 EPTLSV
+200 EPTLSI
-206 RYIFHIQSAAYLAQ
+206 RYIFHIKSAAYLA
-220 KLKEALCEGSKSKA
+220 KRIKDALCDHSRA
-234 ADLTFE
+234 ADLTLE
-240 DNKRIVFGAKDE
+240 DNKRIVFGAKDA
-252 NAKMSLRTNL
+252 NANMTLRTNM

-269 YWFYPLSTTKG
+269 YWFYPLRTTVG

-291 ITAADFKTTMKQ
+291 ITAADFNTTMKQ
-303 ADKIV
+303 ANKIV
-308 WKVYNED
+308 WIVYNED

-320 QLSAT
+320 QLS
-325 SSTTQFCDLTIS
+325 SETQFCDLTIN
-337 ALNSATWYNV
+337 ALKNATWYNV

-352 TTKPTDIGFEHT
+352 TSKPTDIGFEQT
-364 VYVVAWAANSNDM
+364 VYVVAWAANGDYM

-383 EVFIHKGYPKTKDEI
+383 EVFIHKGYPKTKDEL
-398 TADNNIDRT
+398 TADGDVDRT
-407 LSYLEDEDRYEK
+407 ISYFEEK
-419 KMDISFDD
+419 KYEQQMDISFDD
-427 DNADLTFDAPTVN
+427 DNPDLTLDAPTTPLN
-440 NNVSLKPSDFKSR
+440 NMSLKPSDFKSR
-453 AYGFTYANLADYD
+453 AYGFTYAQLENYD
-466 YFYGTY
+466 YYYDRSTPHH
-472 MRQSWTGKRPTYS
+472 SK
-485 SPNHGDYGLY
+485 SPIHGDYGLY
-495 KSANK
+495 KSGNLR
-500 TGVSTTDYNK
+500 GISYDNEN
-510 GYQWWANGNPE
+510 GYQWWAAGSPT
-521 IYDRTYERTSG
+521 IYDRTYAKTSG
-532 KQYGYFLYVDASD
+532 KQYGHFLYVDASN

-557 NLCTGSQLV
+557 NLCTGSQLI

-575 SGANAP
+575 AAYNATAP

-586 LYGIDKDENGNEIGK
+586 LYGINKDENGNVTDQ

-606 FSSGDFKTNTKSLQ
+606 FSSGDFKTNTKSHE

-629 KQVLQKSAGAD
+629 KQVLQKSAAAD

-649 DNMCQGT
+649 DNMCQNT
-656 DGADYCIDDLC
+656 KGADYCIDDLC

-682 LCPNETGYETAPEE
+682 LCPNETGYETAPEY

-704 YETFQAMVNMKESK
+704 YETFQAMVNQKESK

-726 TGKQVDNIDYDGD
+726 TGKLVDNIDYDGD

-762 EAADGKNNVA
+762 EAAGGKTNVP

-807 DDNPDVPGK
+807 EDNSNVPGK
-816 WGKSTDVCSTYSG
+816 WGISTDVCSTYSD
-829 IFQVVEQSIKLTDKN
+829 IFQVVEQNIKLTDKN
-844 SNVLTALRVNCDTK
+844 SNVLTALRVNCNTH
-858 TPTVEVIAKI
+858 TPTVEMIAKI

-886 DWFLSKPNKENELYT
+886 DWFLSKPNAENELYST
-901 TPGLLEALRAY
+901 ANLLEALHAY
-912 RAKYPSDNGLNTGFR
+912 RAKYPEYNGLSTDFR
-927 SINYTQY
+927 NDNRTQY
-934 TLLKQY
+934 DLLKKY

-959 EANEMGLYKI
+959 ASDEMGLYKI
-969 AVIPVQAKATINGQN
+969 AVIPVQAKATINGQV
-984 YDICADP
+984 YEICAAP

-1004 INLGFSDVIY
+1004 INFGFPNVIY

-1029 AIADNNGALNLP
+1029 AIATKNGALNLP
-1041 MTGIEGATSVKMSDA
+1041 MTGIEGATSVRMRDYAK
-1056 QVYISNTNDPDFNS
+1056 VFISNTNDPSFNS
-1070 TKQVIGVVTS
+1070 TKQEIGVVTS
-1080 STIKNSDKTVGI
+1080 NTIYRTDNTVGI
-1092 RFNSNAAT
+1092 RFNPNAAT

-1113 YNNSSASTASC
+1113 YDNADGSMASC
-1124 PGETFVKMC
+1124 PGETFIKMC

-1183 KFTKVTVANQK
+1183 KFTKVTVANQN

-1230 SDATA
+1230 SDTK

-1295 KQTYAGDLYVQKDD
+1295 QQTYAGDLYVQKDD

-1316 FKPITYKEGVNDRSA
+1316 FKPMTYDENVNDRSA

-1336 RSWDGNAQEVKDNVT
+1336 RSWDGDAKEFVDNT
-1351 NYSANHDGTVDV
+1351 KFYQAHEDGTVEE
-1363 TTDNE
+1363 TTNDFF
-1368 LSINSGYWSHVY
+1368 LTSGYWSHVY
-1380 NKVDELYTK
+1380 NKVDEQYTK

-1439 RDANSYRMLQGD
+1439 RDANSYRMLLGD

-1465 ENLHRDNRYHLVGNP
+1465 ENLHSENRYHLVGNP

-1488 RFLKANTAFENSI
+1488 RFLKANPAFENSI
-1501 WTLDNGVMKTH
+1501 WTLDNGKVTAYTLA
-1512 SVPVDLDYDKKTD
+1512 LDEAYDKKTD
-1525 VIVNPTQAFFVK
+1525 VLVSPTQAFFVK
-1537 VKEGETAPAN
+1537 LKTGESATEA
-1547 VTFNATMLINKDV
+1547 TFNASMLINKDV
-1560 TPGEKALII
+1560 TPGEKALVI
-1569 RPTVTLTTVNGERS
+1569 RPTLTLTTTDGVRN
-1583 SQSELIVNDEASRD
+1583 SESKLIVNDEASRD

-1719 SPTENTIVVA
+1719 SPTDNTIVVA
-1729 TLKGDMKRVMVYDIS
+1729 TLKGDMKRVVVYDIS
-1744 GALVTSNHSVNG
+1744 GSLVTSNHSVNG

>member
-1 MKSRKNNIN
+1 MKIRNNNIN
-10 RPAPSRRLLLQ
+10 RPATSRRLLLQ
-21 LLTMMALTAAP
+21 LFAMMALTAAP
-32 SSVYAQSF
+32 SSVYAQSLGF
-40 HQTGA
+40 HKKGQ

-56 QTAEWNYYYYLPT
+56 QTAEWHYYYYLPT
-69 GSTSMT
+69 NSNTMELELPFDGWGKSSTN
-75 LDLPIMGWTDNYAN
+75 D
-89 ELEPYGW
+89 LEPYGW
-96 YRWYDYNTDL
+96 IRWYDYTTDL
-106 NSANLTAYD
+106 KSDRLTVYNSSSTSLYNSKDNTSNKDIGLIAGTLRNSARDYA
-115 VTSSSWYGGTT
+115 
-126 HSTQLKTNITD
+126 
-137 NSGKNIGLVAYKLS
+137 
-151 ATYITRKHV
+151 
-160 GVNYSYSNSDATNPN
+160 GVKYNKPTGADAEDWAGET
-175 WKGDIVACD
+175 IACD
-184 VSRYIDYTISG
+184 VSRYNDYNL
-195 TKVSK
+195 TKREYYPKFTNYVEH
-200 EPTLSV
+200 EPTLSI
-206 RYIFHIQSAAYLAQ
+206 RYIFHIKSAAYLA
-220 KLKEALCEGSKSKA
+220 KRIKNALCDHSRA
-234 ADLTFE
+234 ADLTLE

-252 NAKMSLRTNL
+252 RANMTLRTNM

-269 YWFYPLSTTKG
+269 YWFYPLSTTVG
-280 KTVYPTTESQK
+280 KTVYPTTEAQK
-291 ITAADFKTTMKQ
+291 ITAADFNTTMKQ
-303 ADKIV
+303 ANKIV
-308 WKVYNED
+308 WTVYNED

-320 QLSAT
+320 QLS
-325 SSTTQFCDLTIS
+325 STTQFCDLTIN
-337 ALNSATWYNV
+337 ALKNATWYNV

-352 TTKPTDIGFEHT
+352 TTKPTDIGFEQT
-364 VYVVAWAANSNDM
+364 VYVVAWAANGDYM

-398 TADNNIDRT
+398 TADNNTDRT

-427 DNADLTFDAPTVN
+427 DNPDLTLDAPTTPLN
-440 NNVSLKPSDFKSR
+440 NMSLKPSDFKSR
-453 AYGFTYANLADYD
+453 AYGFTYAELESYD
-466 YFYGTY
+466 YYYNGSTPHH
-472 MRQSWTGKRPTYS
+472 SK
-485 SPNHGDYGLY
+485 SPIHGDYGLY
-495 KSANK
+495 KSGNLP
-500 TGVSTTDYNK
+500 GISYDNQN
-510 GYQWWANGNPE
+510 GYQWWAAGSPT
-521 IYDRTYERTSG
+521 IYDRTHAKTSG
-532 KQYGYFLYVDASD
+532 KQYGHFLYVDASN

-557 NLCTGSQLV
+557 NLCTGSQLI

-575 SGANAP
+575 AAYNATAP

-586 LYGIDKDENGNEIGK
+586 LYGINKDENGNVTDQ

-606 FSSGDFKTNTKSLQ
+606 FSSGDFATNTKSHE

-649 DNMCQGT
+649 DNMCQNT
-656 DGADYCIDDLC
+656 KGADYCIDDLC

-682 LCPNETGYETAPEE
+682 LCPNETGYETAPED

-704 YETFQAMVNMKESK
+704 YETFQAMVNQKESK

-726 TGKQVDNIDYDGD
+726 TGKPVDNIDYDGD
-739 GQPDEYGTARIPASY
+739 GQPDAYGIASIPASY
-754 NAAYVLPP
+754 NAGLVLPP
-762 EAADGKNNVA
+762 AAADGKNNVA

-807 DDNPDVPGK
+807 DDNPDVPGV

-829 IFQVVEQSIKLTDKN
+829 IFQVVEQNIKLTDKN
-844 SNVLTALRVNCDTK
+844 SNVLTALRVDCNSK

-886 DWFLSKPNKENELYT
+886 DWFLSKPNAENELYST
-901 TPGLLEALRAY
+901 QGLLEAIHAY
-912 RAKYPSDNGLNTGFR
+912 RKAYPEYNGLSTGFR
-927 SINYTQY
+927 SVNYNQY
-934 TLLKQY
+934 DLLKKY

-952 SMGNRTF
+952 SMGNRKF
-959 EANEMGLYKI
+959 ESNEMGLYKI
-969 AVIPVQAKATINGQN
+969 AVIPVQAKATINGQV

-1004 INLGFSDVIY
+1004 INFGFPGVIY

-1029 AIADNNGALNLP
+1029 AIAAKNGALNLP
-1041 MTGIEGATSVKMSDA
+1041 MTGIEGAKSVKMIDEA
-1056 QVYISNTNDPDFNS
+1056 QVSISNTNDPDFNS
-1070 TKQVIGVVTS
+1070 TKQAIGVVTAN
-1080 STIKNSDKTVGI
+1080 TIYETDNTVGI
-1092 RFNSNAAT
+1092 RFNSNAVT
-1100 ILKEGYWYEINFS
+1100 TLKEGYWYEINFR
-1113 YNNSSASTASC
+1113 YANASASTASC
-1124 PGETFVKMC
+1124 PGETFIKMC

-1170 YTDYNTTTAFMPM
+1170 YADYNTTTAFMPM

-1208 RSNGIASSTKMK
+1208 RSNGIASSKKMQ

-1230 SDATA
+1230 SNTA
-1235 DGSDNGN
+1235 DGSDNGY

-1269 NYLNYNKAYVE
+1269 NYLTYNKAYVE

-1295 KQTYAGDLYVQKDD
+1295 QQTYAGDLYVPKNN
-1309 GQEKSEA
+1309 GQEQSEA
-1316 FKPITYKEGVNDRSA
+1316 FQPITYQEGVNDRSA
-1331 YPVYQ
+1331 YTVYQ
-1336 RSWDGNAQEVKDNVT
+1336 RSWDGDAQEVIDNVT
-1351 NYSANHDGTVDV
+1351 NYSANHDGTVNV

-1380 NKVDELYTK
+1380 NKVDEQYTK

-1399 KYTAGAQGANATA
+1399 KYTAGAQDANAKA
-1412 VIRLPKADTQFSYY
+1412 VVRLPKADTQFNYY

-1439 RDANSYRMLQGD
+1439 RDAKSYRMLQGD

-1458 AMTQPLK
+1458 TMTQPLK
-1465 ENLHRDNRYHLVGNP
+1465 KNLHRDNRYNLVGNP

-1569 RPTVTLTTVNGERS
+1569 RPTVTLTTFNGIRS
-1583 SQSELIVNDEASRD
+1583 SQSKLIVSDEASRD

-1612 AEIAQVYSVAGSQAV
+1612 AEIAQAYSVAGSQAV
-1627 ALNASDDINWMP
+1627 ALNATDDIDWMP
-1639 VGVVAPKSKDIDV
+1639 IGIVAGKSRSTDV
-1652 NISLNSK
+1652 TVNLNSK
-1659 MLIKM
+1659 MLRKM
-1664 NNEGSQ
+1664 QDEGGK
-1670 LFLFDATTKTFSEI
+1670 LFIYDATTKKFSEI
-1684 KDGMTVKMM
+1684 ADGMKVQMM
-1693 ANDHG
+1693 ANNHG
-1698 RYYITNQSS
+1698 RYYITTSNWVVP
-1707 LNTTDINTIDCF
+1707 TGINAIHCF
-1719 SPTENTIVVA
+1719 SPAQGTIIVA
-1729 TLKGDMKRVMVYDIS
+1729 VLNGEVKQAKVYDTA
-1744 GALVTSNHSVNG
+1744 GALVTSTQSTAG
-1756 GRCQLN
+1756 ERCQLS
-1762 VPKAGIYVVKAT
+1762 VQQPGVYIVKAT
-1774 TKEDRT
+1774 TMDDKT

-1785 VVR
+1785 VVK

>member
-10 RPAPSRRLLLQ
+10 RLAPSRRLLLQ
-21 LLTMMALTAAP
+21 LLAMMALTAAP
-32 SSVYAQSF
+32 SSVYAQSLGF
-40 HQTGA
+40 HKNGK

-56 QTAEWNYYYYLPT
+56 QTAEWHYNYYLPNNSNT
-69 GSTSMT
+69 MELELPFDGWEKSSTN
-75 LDLPIMGWTDNYAN
+75 D
-89 ELEPYGW
+89 LEPYGW
-96 YRWYDYNTDL
+96 IRWYDYTTDL
-106 NSANLTAYD
+106 KSNRLTVYSSSTSLNSLKDYNSKKDIGLIAGTLKNSARDYA
-115 VTSSSWYGGTT
+115 
-126 HSTQLKTNITD
+126 
-137 NSGKNIGLVAYKLS
+137 
-151 ATYITRKHV
+151 
-160 GVNYSYSNSDATNPN
+160 GVKYNKPTGADAEDWAGET
-175 WKGDIVACD
+175 IACD
-184 VSRYIDYTISG
+184 VSRYNDYSIYTNY
-195 TKVSK
+195 VEK
-200 EPTLSV
+200 EPTLSI
-206 RYIFHIQSAAYLAQ
+206 RYIFHIKSAAYLA
-220 KLKEALCEGSKSKA
+220 KRIKDALCDHSRA
-234 ADLTFE
+234 ADLTLE

-252 NAKMSLRTNL
+252 RANMTLRTNM

-269 YWFYPLSTTKG
+269 YWFYPLRTTVG

-291 ITAADFKTTMKQ
+291 ITAADFNTTMKQ

-308 WKVYNED
+308 WAVYNED
-315 KTKFC
+315 KTKYC
-320 QLSAT
+320 QLS
-325 SSTTQFCDLTIS
+325 SKTQFCDLTIN
-337 ALNSATWYNV
+337 ALKNATWYNV

-364 VYVVAWAANSNDM
+364 VYVVAWAVNGTTDM

-383 EVFIHKGYPKTKDEI
+383 EVFIHKGYPKTKDEL
-398 TADNNIDRT
+398 TADGDVDRT
-407 LSYLEDEDRYEK
+407 ISYFEEK
-419 KMDISFDD
+419 KYEQQMDISFDD
-427 DNADLTFDAPTVN
+427 DNPGLTLDAPTTPLN
-440 NNVSLKPSDFKSR
+440 NMSLKPSDFKSR
-453 AYGFTYANLADYD
+453 AYGFTYAELESFDYYYD
-466 YFYGTY
+466 RSTPHH
-472 MRQSWTGKRPTYS
+472 SK
-485 SPNHGDYGLY
+485 SPIHGDYGLY
-495 KSANK
+495 KSGNLR
-500 TGVSTTDYNK
+500 GISYDNEN
-510 GYQWWANGNPE
+510 GYQWWAAGSPT
-521 IYDRTYERTSG
+521 IYDRTHAKTSG
-532 KQYGYFLYVDASD
+532 KQYGHFLYVDASN

-557 NLCTGSQLV
+557 NLCTGSQLI

-575 SGANAP
+575 AAYNATAP

-586 LYGIDKDENGNEIGK
+586 LYGINKDENGNVTDQ

-606 FSSGDFKTNTKSLQ
+606 FSSGDFKTNTKTHE

-629 KQVLQKSAGAD
+629 KQVLQKSAAAD

-649 DNMCQGT
+649 DNMCQNT
-656 DGADYCIDDLC
+656 KGADYCIDDLC
-667 LYTQTSKLD
+667 LYTQTTKLD
-676 VLQNKP
+676 VLQNRP
-682 LCPNETGYETAPEE
+682 LCPNETGYETAPEY

-704 YETFQAMVNMKESK
+704 YETFQAMVNQKESK

-726 TGKQVDNIDYDGD
+726 TGKPVDNIDYDGD
-739 GQPDEYGTARIPASY
+739 RQPDEYGIASIPASY
-754 NAAYVLPP
+754 NAGLVLPP
-762 EAADGKNNVA
+762 AAADGKTVP

-807 DDNPDVPGK
+807 DDNPDVPGE

-829 IFQVVEQSIKLTDKN
+829 IFQVVEQNIKLTDKN
-844 SNVLTALRVNCDTK
+844 SNVLTALRVDCNSN

-886 DWFLSKPNKENELYT
+886 DWFLSKPNAENELYST
-901 TPGLLEALRAY
+901 TGLLEALHAY
-912 RAKYPSDNGLNTGFR
+912 RAKYPEYNGLSTDFR
-927 SINYTQY
+927 YVNYAQY
-934 TLLKQY
+934 DLLKKY

-952 SMGNRTF
+952 SMGTRKF
-959 EANEMGLYKI
+959 EAKETGLYKI
-969 AVIPVQAKATINGQN
+969 AVIPVQAKATINGQV
-984 YDICADP
+984 YDICAAP

-1004 INLGFSDVIY
+1004 INFGFPNVIY
-1014 PNDARTVRVGLPQIK
+1014 PNDARTVRVGLPQIN
-1029 AIADNNGALNLP
+1029 AIATKNGALNLP
-1041 MTGIEGATSVKMSDA
+1041 MTGIEGAKSVKMRYDA
-1056 QVYISNTNDPDFNS
+1056 KVSISNTNDPDFNS
-1070 TKQVIGVVTS
+1070 TKQAIGVVTS
-1080 STIKNSDKTVGI
+1080 SIINRTDNTVGI
-1092 RFNSNAAT
+1092 RFNPNADK

-1113 YNNSSASTASC
+1113 YDNADGSTASC
-1124 PGETFVKMC
+1124 PGETFIKMC

-1183 KFTKVTVANQK
+1183 KFTKVTVANQN

-1230 SDATA
+1230 SNTTD

-1269 NYLNYNKAYVE
+1269 NYLTYNKAYVE

-1295 KQTYAGDLYVQKDD
+1295 QQTYAGDLYVQKDD

-1316 FKPITYKEGVNDRSA
+1316 FQPMTYDEKVNDRSA

-1336 RSWDGNAQEVKDNVT
+1336 RSWDGDAKEIVDNT
-1351 NYSANHDGTVDV
+1351 KFYQAHEDGTVEE
-1363 TTDNE
+1363 TTNDFF
-1368 LSINSGYWSHVY
+1368 LTSGYWSHVY
-1380 NKVDELYTK
+1380 NKVDEQYTK

-1439 RDANSYRMLQGD
+1439 RDANSYRMLLGD

-1465 ENLHRDNRYHLVGNP
+1465 ENLHSENRYHLVGNP

-1488 RFLKANTAFENSI
+1488 RFLKANPAFENSI
-1501 WTLDNGVMKTH
+1501 WTLDNGKVTAYTLA
-1512 SVPVDLDYDKKTD
+1512 LDEAYDKKTD
-1525 VIVNPTQAFFVK
+1525 VLVSPTQAFFVK
-1537 VKEGETAPAN
+1537 LKTGESATEA
-1547 VTFNATMLINKDV
+1547 TFNASMLINKDV
-1560 TPGEKALII
+1560 TPGENALVV
-1569 RPTVTLTTVNGERS
+1569 RPTLTLTTTDGVRN
-1583 SQSELIVNDEASRD
+1583 SESKLIVNDEASRD
-1597 YVEGEDVE
+1597 YVDGEDVE

-1639 VGVVAPKSKDIDV
+1639 VGVVAPKNKDIDV

-1707 LNTTDINTIDCF
+1707 LNTTDINTIECF

-1729 TLKGDMKRVMVYDIS
+1729 TLKGDVKRVVVYDIS

>member
-10 RPAPSRRLLLQ
+10 RLAPSRRLLLQ

-32 SSVYAQSF
+32 SSVYAQSLGF
-40 HQTGA
+40 HKEGK

-56 QTAEWNYYYYLPT
+56 QTAEWHYYYYLPT
-69 GSTSMT
+69 NSNTMELELPFAGWGDNSTN
-75 LDLPIMGWTDNYAN
+75 D
-89 ELEPYGW
+89 LEPYGW
-96 YRWYDYNTDL
+96 IRWYDYTTDL
-106 NSANLTAYD
+106 KSDKLTVYSRYYTSLNSLKDKTSKKDIGLIAGSLRNSARDYA
-115 VTSSSWYGGTT
+115 
-126 HSTQLKTNITD
+126 
-137 NSGKNIGLVAYKLS
+137 
-151 ATYITRKHV
+151 
-160 GVNYSYSNSDATNPN
+160 GVKYNKPTGADAEDWPGET
-175 WKGDIVACD
+175 IACD
-184 VSRYIDYTISG
+184 VSRYNDYRGYNPTY
-195 TKVSK
+195 TNYVEK
-200 EPTLSV
+200 EPTLSI
-206 RYIFHIQSAAYLAQ
+206 RYIFHIKSAAYLA
-220 KLKEALCEGSKSKA
+220 KRIKDALCDHSRA
-234 ADLTFE
+234 ADLTLE
-240 DNKRIVFGAKDE
+240 DNKRIVFGAKDA
-252 NAKMSLRTNL
+252 NAKMTLRTNM

-269 YWFYPLSTTKG
+269 YWFYPLKNTVG
-280 KTVYPTTESQK
+280 KSVYPTTESQK
-291 ITAADFKTTMKQ
+291 ITAADFNTTMKQ
-303 ADKIV
+303 ADNIV
-308 WKVYNED
+308 WTFYNED

-320 QLSAT
+320 KLPPSTPSNPRT
-325 SSTTQFCDLTIS
+325 SISPQFCDLTIS
-337 ALNSATWYNV
+337 ALNNATWYNV
-347 SNDAT
+347 SNGAT
-352 TTKPTDIGFEHT
+352 TAKPTDIGFEHT
-364 VYVVAWAANSNDM
+364 VYVVAWAANGDYM

-383 EVFIHKGYPKTKDEI
+383 EVFIHKGYPKMKDEL
-398 TADNNIDRT
+398 TADGDVDRT
-407 LSYLEDEDRYEK
+407 LSYFEDKYEQQTV
-419 KMDISFDD
+419 ISFDD
-427 DNADLTFDAPTVN
+427 DNPDLTLDAPTTPLN
-440 NNVSLKPSDFKSR
+440 NMSLKPSDFKSR
-453 AYGFTYANLADYD
+453 VYGFTYAELSSSDY
-466 YFYGTY
+466 YKGGTHN
-472 MRQSWTGKRPTYS
+472 GK
-485 SPNHGDYGLY
+485 SPIHGDYGLY
-495 KSANK
+495 KSGNLR
-500 TGVSTTDYNK
+500 GISYTDQN
-510 GYQWWANGNPE
+510 GYKWWAEGSPT
-521 IYDRTYERTSG
+521 IFDRTYAKTSG
-532 KQYGYFLYVDASD
+532 KQYGHFLYVDASN
-545 ESRQIASADFKA
+545 ESRQIASADFKT
-557 NLCTGSQLV
+557 NLCTGSQLI

-575 SGANAP
+575 AAMNSTAP

-606 FSSGDFKTNTKSLQ
+606 FSSGDFKTNTKTHA

-629 KQVLQKSAGAD
+629 KQVLQKSAAAD
-640 NYTDFRIVL
+640 HYTDFRIVL
-649 DNMCQGT
+649 DNMCQDT
-656 DGADYCIDDLC
+656 WGADYCIDDLC

-682 LCPNETGYETAPEE
+682 LCPNETGYETAPND

-704 YETFQAMVNMKESK
+704 YETFQAMVNQKESK

-739 GQPDEYGTARIPASY
+739 GHPDEYGTARIPASY
-754 NAAYVLPP
+754 NAAYVLPS
-762 EAADGKNNVA
+762 AAAGGKTNVP

-807 DDNPDVPGK
+807 EDNPNVPGK
-816 WGKSTDVCSTYSG
+816 WGESTDVCSTYSG
-829 IFQVVEQSIKLTDKN
+829 IFQVVEQNIKLTDKN
-844 SNVLTALRVNCDTK
+844 SNVLTALRVNCNTHI
-858 TPTVEVIAKI
+858 PTVEMIAKI

-886 DWFLSKPNKENELYT
+886 DWFLSKPNAENELYST
-901 TPGLLEALRAY
+901 SGLLEALHAY
-912 RAKYPSDNGLNTGFR
+912 RAKYPEYNGLSTYFR
-927 SINYTQY
+927 NDNRTQY
-934 TLLKQY
+934 DLLKKY

-959 EANEMGLYKI
+959 ASDEMGLYKI
-969 AVIPVQAKATINGQN
+969 AVIPVQAKATINGQV
-984 YDICADP
+984 YEICAAP

-1004 INLGFSDVIY
+1004 INFGFPNVIY

-1029 AIADNNGALNLP
+1029 AIAANNGALNLP
-1041 MTGIEGATSVKMSDA
+1041 MTGIEGATSVRMRDNEK
-1056 QVYISNTNDPDFNS
+1056 VFISNTNDPDFNS

-1080 STIKNSDKTVGI
+1080 NTIYRTDNTVGI

-1113 YNNSSASTASC
+1113 YDNADGSMASC
-1124 PGETFVKMC
+1124 PGETFIKMC

-1170 YTDYNTTTAFMPM
+1170 YADYNTTTAFMPM
-1183 KFTKVTVANQK
+1183 KFTKVTVANQN

-1230 SDATA
+1230 SDTK

-1295 KQTYAGDLYVQKDD
+1295 QQTYAGDLYVPKDD

-1316 FKPITYKEGVNDRSA
+1316 FQPITYKEGVNDRSA

-1336 RSWDGNAQEVKDNVT
+1336 RSWDGDAKEIVDNT
-1351 NYSANHDGTVDV
+1351 KFYQAHEDGTVEE
-1363 TTDNE
+1363 TTNDFF
-1368 LSINSGYWSHVY
+1368 LTSGYWSHVY
-1380 NKVDELYTK
+1380 NKVNEQYTK

-1465 ENLHRDNRYHLVGNP
+1465 ENLHSENRYHLVGNP

-1488 RFLKANTAFENSI
+1488 RFLKANPAFENSI
-1501 WTLDNGVMKTH
+1501 WTLDNGKVTAYTLA
-1512 SVPVDLDYDKKTD
+1512 LDEAYDKKTD
-1525 VIVNPTQAFFVK
+1525 VLVSPTQAFFVK
-1537 VKEGETAPAN
+1537 LKTGESATEA
-1547 VTFNATMLINKDV
+1547 TFNASMLINKDV
-1560 TPGEKALII
+1560 TPGEKALVI
-1569 RPTVTLTTVNGERS
+1569 RPTLTLTTTDGVRN
-1583 SQSELIVNDEASRD
+1583 SESKLIVNDDASRD

-1612 AEIAQVYSVAGSQAV
+1612 AEVAQVYSVAGSQAV

-1698 RYYITNQSS
+1698 RYYVTNQSS

-1729 TLKGDMKRVMVYDIS
+1729 TLKGDMKRVMVYDVAGS
-1744 GALVTSNHSVNG
+1744 LVTSNHSVNG

>member
-21 LLTMMALTAAP
+21 LLAMMALTAAP
-32 SSVYAQSF
+32 SSVYAQSLGF
-40 HQTGA
+40 HKNGQ

-56 QTAEWNYYYYLPT
+56 QTAEWHYYYYLPT
-69 GSTSMT
+69 NSNTME
-75 LDLPIMGWTDNYAN
+75 LELPFAGWGDSKTND
-89 ELEPYGW
+89 LEPYGW
-96 YRWYDYNTDL
+96 IRWYDYTTDL
-106 NSANLTAYD
+106 KSDRLTVYSRYNTSLNSLKDKTSKKDIGLIAGTLRNSARDYAGVKYNKPTGAD
-115 VTSSSWYGGTT
+115 AEDWGGET
-126 HSTQLKTNITD
+126 I
-137 NSGKNIGLVAYKLS
+137 
-151 ATYITRKHV
+151 
-160 GVNYSYSNSDATNPN
+160 
-175 WKGDIVACD
+175 ACD
-184 VSRYIDYTISG
+184 VSRYNDYSIS
-195 TKVSK
+195 TNYVEK
-200 EPTLSV
+200 EPTLSI
-206 RYIFHIQSAAYLAQ
+206 RYIFHIKSAAYLA
-220 KLKEALCEGSKSKA
+220 KRIKDALCDHSRA
-234 ADLTFE
+234 ADLTLE
-240 DNKRIVFGAKDE
+240 DNKRIVFGAKDA
-252 NAKMSLRTNL
+252 NANMTLRTNM

-269 YWFYPLSTTKG
+269 YWFYPLRTTVG

-291 ITAADFKTTMKQ
+291 ITAADFNTTMKQ
-303 ADKIV
+303 ANKIV
-308 WKVYNED
+308 WRVYNED
-315 KTKFC
+315 KTKYC
-320 QLSAT
+320 QL
-325 SSTTQFCDLTIS
+325 SSTTQFCDLTIN
-337 ALNSATWYNV
+337 ALKNATWRNV
-347 SNDAT
+347 SNGAT
-352 TTKPTDIGFEHT
+352 TSKPTDIGFEQT
-364 VYVVAWAANSNDM
+364 VYVVAWAANGDYM

-383 EVFIHKGYPKTKDEI
+383 EVFIHKGYPKTKDEL
-398 TADNNIDRT
+398 TADGDVDRT
-407 LSYLEDEDRYEK
+407 LSYFEDKYEQQTV
-419 KMDISFDD
+419 ISFDD
-427 DNADLTFDAPTVN
+427 DNPDLTLDAPTTPLN
-440 NNVSLKPSDFKSR
+440 NMSLKPSDFKSR
-453 AYGFTYANLADYD
+453 AYGFTYAELESYD
-466 YFYGTY
+466 YYYDGSTPHH
-472 MRQSWTGKRPTYS
+472 SK
-485 SPNHGDYGLY
+485 SPIHGDYGLY
-495 KSANK
+495 KSGNLR
-500 TGVSTTDYNK
+500 GISYDNEN
-510 GYQWWANGNPE
+510 GYQWWAAGSPT
-521 IYDRTYERTSG
+521 IYDRTHAKTSG
-532 KQYGYFLYVDASD
+532 KQYGHFLYVDASN

-557 NLCTGSQLV
+557 NLCTGSQLI

-575 SGANAP
+575 AAYNATAP

-586 LYGIDKDENGNEIGK
+586 LYGINKDENGNVTDQ

-606 FSSGDFKTNTKSLQ
+606 FSSGDFKTNTKSHE

-629 KQVLQKSAGAD
+629 KQVLQKSAAAD

-649 DNMCQGT
+649 DNMCQNT
-656 DGADYCIDDLC
+656 KGADYCIDDLC

-676 VLQNKP
+676 VLQNRP
-682 LCPNETGYETAPEE
+682 LCPNETGYETAPEY

-704 YETFQAMVNMKESK
+704 YETFQAMVNQKESK

-762 EAADGKNNVA
+762 EAAGGKTNVP

-807 DDNPDVPGK
+807 EDNSNVPGK
-816 WGKSTDVCSTYSG
+816 WGISTDVCSTYSG
-829 IFQVVEQSIKLTDKN
+829 MFQVVEQNIKLTDKN
-844 SNVLTALRVNCDTK
+844 SNVLTALRVNCNTH
-858 TPTVEVIAKI
+858 TPTVEMIAKI

-886 DWFLSKPNKENELYT
+886 DWFLSKPNAENELYST
-901 TPGLLEALRAY
+901 SGLLEALHDY
-912 RAKYPSDNGLNTGFR
+912 RAKYPEYNGLSTYFR
-927 SINYTQY
+927 NDNRTQY
-934 TLLKQY
+934 DLLKKY

-959 EANEMGLYKI
+959 ASDEMGLYKI
-969 AVIPVQAKATINGQN
+969 AVIPVQAKATINGQV
-984 YDICADP
+984 YEICAAP

-1004 INLGFSDVIY
+1004 INFGFPGVIY
-1014 PNDARTVRVGLPQIK
+1014 PNDARTVRVGLPQIN
-1029 AIADNNGALNLP
+1029 AIATKNGALNLP
-1041 MTGIEGATSVKMSDA
+1041 MTGIEGATSVRMRDYAK
-1056 QVYISNTNDPDFNS
+1056 VFISNTNDPSFNS
-1070 TKQVIGVVTS
+1070 TKQEIGVVTS
-1080 STIKNSDKTVGI
+1080 NTIYRTDNTVGI
-1092 RFNSNAAT
+1092 RFNPNAAT

-1113 YNNSSASTASC
+1113 YDNADGSMASC
-1124 PGETFVKMC
+1124 PGETFIKMC

-1183 KFTKVTVANQK
+1183 KFTKVTVANQN

-1230 SDATA
+1230 SDTA

-1269 NYLNYNKAYVE
+1269 NYLTYNKAYVE

-1295 KQTYAGDLYVQKDD
+1295 QQTYAGDLYVPKDD
-1309 GQEKSEA
+1309 GQEQSEA
-1316 FKPITYKEGVNDRSA
+1316 FQPITYKEGVNDRSA

-1336 RSWDGNAQEVKDNVT
+1336 RSWDGDAQEVMNNVT

-1380 NKVDELYTK
+1380 NKVDEQYTK

-1439 RDANSYRMLQGD
+1439 RDANSYRMLLGD

-1465 ENLHRDNRYHLVGNP
+1465 ENLHSENRYHLVGNP

-1488 RFLKANTAFENSI
+1488 RFLKANPAFENSI
-1501 WTLDNGVMKTH
+1501 WTLDNGKVTAYTLA
-1512 SVPVDLDYDKKTD
+1512 LDEAYDKKTD
-1525 VIVNPTQAFFVK
+1525 VLVSPTQAFFVK
-1537 VKEGETAPAN
+1537 LKTGESATEA
-1547 VTFNATMLINKDV
+1547 TFNASMLINKEV
-1560 TPGEKALII
+1560 TPGEKALVI
-1569 RPTVTLTTVNGERS
+1569 RPTLTLTTTDGIRN
-1583 SQSELIVNDEASRD
+1583 SESKLIVNDEASRD

-1612 AEIAQVYSVAGSQAV
+1612 AEVAQVYSVAGSQAV

-1698 RYYITNQSS
+1698 RYYVTNQSS

-1729 TLKGDMKRVMVYDIS
+1729 TLKGDMKRVVVYDIS